1 MSLTAIPNVT
11 SGGVAVPLGR
21 NMFFMRGKKHKD
33 GGIVIGDKRKGIEV
47 EDGEVVKLDQ
57 HNTKVFSSMPLLNGN
72 SPASLVLNG
81 ANPQQVF
88 RAQERFKD
96 NVGLKDDGTNK
107 YKDGGED
114 EGYGWVDA
122 AKDAAGFVPVLG
134 TLVDAYDFYKDPS
147 WENAGWLAA
156 SALSDLVGARA
167 AVKGA
172 RAAVK
177 GVRMLGRGARAGA
190 VALGSV
196 PRLAVDAVRA
206 TRPKQSI
213 RIAAR
218 AARNLN
224 GPALAFETSFN
235 NNFVRNTLARG
246 LAPQLANSGG
256 LLRTGANLVGGGILT
271 MMDPFGT
278 AMQLFQT
285 GRDVQK
291 ANSNENANNNGRK
304 KYAAGGKGHISNRGV
319 NLIGTFEGFMPRIYK
334 DSGGVETI
342 GYGETDKDFIN
353 KYRGRQIS
361 RAEATQQLRNRTQWF
376 YDQVANKTV
385 GWDKL
390 NQDQRDVLTSYAYNI
405 GVGGY
410 QRHKKLLAAIAA
422 GDYNLAAKNINAGM
436 NDARNPGLRKRRL
449 KEQFIFTHGYG
460 NDLFNSYD
468 RIHTNGDTKGFVK
481 PVVVAPTATNLNEGF
496 MTNVVPKPDPMLK
509 DFEDLERLRY
519 MGGALPQFK
528 AGGKVADRTNLF
540 KKNPYAESRIDNT
553 AVARQQVVRNNG
565 RFNVVDVTRRS
576 YHGNVSSASHKTALS
591 VTKKAITAI
600 NDFSPTGIIFPKN
613 TYTNPLSYKDMGNA
627 VIVYENPNQKGHA
640 TAYKEEYVPYDGNA
654 KNRGDKV
661 IYKKGKAYTTRYVR
675 QNWAVNN
682 LMDYDS
688 TKSFRTK
695 KDLLNYVDNNYK
707 SKVRNKE
714 VVTFVDKDGVHSY
727 RKPDAGTL
735 VDMATLGRAKMGRSL
750 AKTVARSSAR
760 SVIRN
765 TTIKQDVAN
774 VASKAS
780 NMLSRGI
787 SNAKSAFSDFW
798 HKAANTVSRAVR
810 GKDMYAPARNAGAAG
825 NGWGRL
831 RPNTGGVAARRQA
844 YRAAQQS
851 AQSQAR
857 QAAAHAT
864 RTGNRFIPQSG
875 VHTAAQETRRAAVNA
890 SNFTPNIPNVPSRVS
905 SSRLNGFLSEKPVVG
920 NENSLKGA
928 ATRLNLERYAAREAE
943 GRAIVEARNA
953 AAREAAERAARIE
966 STAVSRRAG
975 FSNTAHRAGVRAKV
989 AARRAEDFVKNA
1001 LKYPGKL
1008 YDDWIGNRVESK
1020 AAKRATNYFIDAA
1033 KQANKKGLPQ
1043 PAKPTR
1049 EVVESYIQKYNKK
1062 FGTNVSAE
1070 NVFNRIEKPVE
1081 TAYANIANPKGIL
1094 GRTKDAYINSWKK
1107 HPIWTGLGH
1116 LVGAGSFLYGV
1127 LNGNSNPDTTPHDAV
1142 LVKPSTANG
1151 PAVVNTPPNNQQV
1164 APTDSTQTPNVTI
1177 QAPEDTP
1184 QNNNVPNVVVENPN
1198 TQDNNTGSNTVG
1210 NSNSSETVA
1219 PTNTNTGNNKTTNTT
1234 PNTSTANTATAN
1246 TGSNNTTPSNKQDN
1260 TNTNNNTNT
1269 KPVNNTQ
1276 HSGNTAPTNNA
1287 NANTNTNV
1295 KPTAAQNSNT
1305 NHTVAIQ
1312 QQPTNVPYVNNTN
1325 TNNTKP
1331 NNATTSTNNDK
1342 FNNTNTTP
1350 NANTKPNNN
1359 TNSTLH
1365 PEVNNGK
1372 PIYEVK
1378 SNKPQLNTDTSGD
1391 KANPKFID
1399 RLFPNADNKQNAND
1413 ANSNTHMPTT
1423 QGTNKGIVVG
1433 LDGKVKLVNA
1443 SPDSPYVP
1451 INTITTPIAQ
1461 RKGKYVNGNP
1471 VFNEDKS
1478 GNYTFYKDKKGNLI
1492 PSKKFK
1498 FTDSEYVPNLN
1509 YYNQDHRNELGAASI
1524 AADINMQDYL
1534 KNHQVR
1540 DLDGKVIDA
1549 NYKPNP
1555 IALNPSKKSLWQ
1567 RYKELDDGTKSDI
1580 VSIGSNVITGLS
1592 GYLNN
1597 RHMLNSLKEPA
1608 APVLNQA
1615 AKLKTTVNINPQLDT
1630 VDRGVQSA
1638 VRDSNENTASSNVA
1652 ASRNM
1657 AAALYGVASKN
1668 QLYGNKENAETE
1680 LINKDKL
1687 NQQEVARGNVEAYN
1701 NYTNNVINFRNN
1713 VADKRA
1719 ENFNGLLNTINSA
1732 VQDGITKR
1740 EQRTNFRNSVKAS
1753 LVSNPDSALLM
1764 ANAFPKL
1771 LPTDFMNELQK
1782 RQAEIEENRKKLL
1795 AAQVGTLNAQ
1805 QDAYKRFR
1813 PVTQ

>member
-11 SGGVAVPLGR
+11 SGGMAIPLGR

-122 AKDAAGFVPVLG
+122 AKDVAGFLPFVG
-134 TLVDAYDFYKDPS
+134 TAVDAYDFYKDPS

-177 GVRMLGRGARAGA
+177 GARMLGRGARAGA

-196 PRLAVDAVRA
+196 PRLVVDGVRA

-246 LAPQLANSGG
+246 LAPQVANSGG
-256 LLRTGANLVGGGILT
+256 LLRTGANLVGSGILT

-278 AMQLFQT
+278 AMQLLQT
-285 GRDVQK
+285 GRDMQK
-291 ANSNENANNNGRK
+291 ANSNENTNNNGRK

-342 GYGETDKDFIN
+342 GYGETDRDFIN
-353 KYRGRQIS
+353 RYRGRQIS
-361 RAEATQQLRNRTQWF
+361 RAEATQQLRNRAQWF

-410 QRHKKLLAAIAA
+410 QRHKRLLAAIAA

-449 KEQFIFTHGYG
+449 KEQFIFTNGYG
-460 NDLFNSYD
+460 GDLFNSYNK
-468 RIHTNGDTKGFVK
+468 IYTNGDTKGFVK
-481 PVVVAPTATNLNEGF
+481 PTPVVPTANNLNEGF
-496 MTNVVPKPDPMLK
+496 MTNIVPKPDPMLK

-519 MGGALPQFK
+519 MGSRLPQFK
-528 AGGKVADRTNLF
+528 AGGKV
-540 KKNPYAESRIDNT
+540 KNDSFDVDKYFEE
-553 AVARQQVVRNNG
+553 ARRKNDDSKTTQVVLNPLIKG
-565 RFNVVDVTRRS
+565 QYDVRRKV
-576 YHGNVSSASHKTALS
+576 NT
-591 VTKKAITAI
+591 
-600 NDFSPTGIIFPKN
+600 
-613 TYTNPLSYKDMGNA
+613 TYTVMDGDYMKHYIVPAGKTFREVLLANRKRMDDEAKAKRDAEQRAYDKKSWLSKTGHNIATGVESVANFLLPESDNSSINITKQGTIVTHQGNAAYDPIAEVVVGNKIAGPVFKYAGKLAGKALKPVIGRAAKSVGNA
-627 VIVYENPNQKGHA
+627 VSRRVSNLVKRIPKPLSEPNSILNRAK
-640 TAYKEEYVPYDGNA
+640 TAA
-654 KNRGDKV
+654 KNV
-661 IYKKGKAYTTRYVR
+661 ATRVS
-675 QNWAVNN
+675 NAVE
-682 LMDYDS
+682 
-688 TKSFRTK
+688 
-695 KDLLNYVDNNYK
+695 
-707 SKVRNKE
+707 NK
-714 VVTFVDKDGVHSY
+714 F
-727 RKPDAGTL
+727 
-735 VDMATLGRAKMGRSL
+735 
-750 AKTVARSSAR
+750 SS
-760 SVIRN
+760 
-765 TTIKQDVAN
+765 
-774 VASKAS
+774 
-780 NMLSRGI
+780 
-787 SNAKSAFSDFW
+787 AKSALSDFW
-798 HKAANTVSRAVR
+798 HNTVNTVSRFVN
-810 GKDMYAPARNAGAAG
+810 GKDMHSPTRNAGAAG
-825 NGWGRL
+825 NDWGRFRP
-831 RPNTGGVAARRQA
+831 RPNPRVVDTRQA
-844 YRAAQQS
+844 TQQVARQS
-851 AQSQAR
+851 AQPQAR
-857 QAAAHAT
+857 QAAIPSTPTTSNVASLRSRALYAEN
-864 RTGNRFIPQSG
+864 RANGLARQDFINRFSSGYSKAIQRSNGVITRSSTIPTEA
-875 VHTAAQETRRAAVNA
+875 HITRSVNA
-890 SNFTPNIPNVPSRVS
+890 YNKLHGTNITPKSVINKI
-905 SSRLNGFLSEKPVVG
+905 
-920 NENSLKGA
+920 
-928 ATRLNLERYAAREAE
+928 
-943 GRAIVEARNA
+943 
-953 AAREAAERAARIE
+953 
-966 STAVSRRAG
+966 
-975 FSNTAHRAGVRAKV
+975 RAKV
-989 AARRAEDFVKNA
+989 ARELEATSQTPKSLAERVAERR
-1001 LKYPGKL
+1001 
-1008 YDDWIGNRVESK
+1008 
-1020 AAKRATNYFIDAA
+1020 AAKRA
-1033 KQANKKGLPQ
+1033 AN
-1043 PAKPTR
+1043 
-1049 EVVESYIQKYNKK
+1049 V
-1062 FGTNVSAE
+1062 GTNTTDIPTSE
-1070 NVFNRIEKPVE
+1070 TPVP
-1081 TAYANIANPKGIL
+1081 ANPASTTSAASTHAASAAPVTNTNGVLSRGVSWVGNKL
-1094 GRTKDAYINSWKK
+1094 SNAKNAYVNSWKK

-1116 LVGAGSFLYGV
+1116 LVSGGSFLYEV
-1127 LNGNSNPDTTPHDAV
+1127 FNNNSNPDTTPHDAV
-1142 LVKPSTANG
+1142 LVKPSTNSG
-1151 PAVVNTPPNNQQV
+1151 PAVINTPPNQEAV
-1164 APTDSTQTPNVTI
+1164 PADSTQTPNVTI

-1198 TQDNNTGSNTVG
+1198 NQNNNTRGNTT
-1210 NSNSSETVA
+1210 NNNNSSETVTPA
-1219 PTNTNTGNNKTTNTT
+1219 NTNTGNNNSGTSTT
-1234 PNTSTANTATAN
+1234 PNIATVN
-1246 TGSNNTTPSNKQDN
+1246 TGSNTTPTNKQNN
-1260 TNTNNNTNT
+1260 TNTNNNTNNTNT
-1269 KPVNNTQ
+1269 KPVNNAQ
-1276 HSGNTAPTNNA
+1276 HSNNTVPTNNA
-1287 NANTNTNV
+1287 T
-1295 KPTAAQNSNT
+1295 
-1305 NHTVAIQ
+1305 
-1312 QQPTNVPYVNNTN
+1312 PTNNNT
-1325 TNNTKP
+1325 T
-1331 NNATTSTNNDK
+1331 
-1342 FNNTNTTP
+1342 NNTNTTA
-1350 NANTKPNNN
+1350 NINTKPVVTQKPNVNNQSVTPQQSVNTPSVNNVSPNTNTTSTPTNNSKPNN
-1359 TNSTLH
+1359 TTNTTVH

-1378 SNKPQLNTDTSGD
+1378 SNKPQLNTDNSGD
-1391 KANPKFID
+1391 KVNPKFIN
-1399 RLFPNADNKQNAND
+1399 RLFPNVDNKQNAND

-1423 QGTNKGIVVG
+1423 QGTNKGIAVG
-1433 LDGKVKLVNA
+1433 LDGKVRLINTN
-1443 SPDSPYVP
+1443 SDSPYVP
-1451 INTITTPIAQ
+1451 INTTTTPIAQ

-1498 FTDSEYVPNLN
+1498 FVDSEYVPNPN
-1509 YYNQDHRNELGAASI
+1509 YYSQENRNELGAASI
-1524 AADINMQDYL
+1524 ANDINMQEQM
-1534 KNHQVR
+1534 KNAKYR

-1549 NYKPNP
+1549 NYKPTP
-1555 IALNPSKKSLWQ
+1555 VPLNPSKKSLWQ
-1567 RYKELDDGTKSDI
+1567 KFKELDDGTKSDI
-1580 VSIGSNVITGLS
+1580 VGIGSNVISGVS

-1597 RHMLNSLKEPA
+1597 LHMLNSLKAPA

-1615 AKLKTTVNINPQLDT
+1615 TKLKTTVNINPQLDT

-1657 AAALYGVASKN
+1657 AASLYGVASKN

-1687 NQQEVARGNVEAYN
+1687 NQQEVARANAESYN
-1701 NYTNNVINFRNN
+1701 NYTNNVINFRNT

-1719 ENFNGLLNTINSA
+1719 ENFNGLLNTLNSG

-1771 LPTDFMNELQK
+1771 LPNDFMNELQK
-1782 RQAEIEENRKKLL
+1782 RQLEIEENRKKAL
-1795 AAQVGTLNAQ
+1795 AAQLEMLKAQ
-1805 QDAYKRFR
+1805 QGAYDRFR

>member
-11 SGGVAVPLGR
+11 SGGMAIPLGR

-122 AKDAAGFVPVLG
+122 AKDVAGFLPFVG
-134 TLVDAYDFYKDPS
+134 TAVDAYDFYKDPS

-177 GVRMLGRGARAGA
+177 GARMLGRGARVGA
-190 VALGSV
+190 VALGSA

-206 TRPKQSI
+206 THPSRSL
-213 RIAAR
+213 RVAAR
-218 AARNLN
+218 AVMERNV
-224 GPALAFETSFN
+224 PALAFETSFN
-235 NNFVRNTLARG
+235 NNLVRNTLARG
-246 LAPQLANSGG
+246 LAPQVANSRG
-256 LLRTGANLVGGGILT
+256 LLRTGANLVGSGILT

-278 AMQLFQT
+278 AMQLLQT
-285 GRDVQK
+285 GRDMQK
-291 ANSNENANNNGRK
+291 ANSNKNTNNNGRK
-304 KYAAGGKGHISNRGV
+304 KYAAGGRGHISNRGV
-319 NLIGTFEGFMPRIYK
+319 NLIGIFEGFMPRIYK

-342 GYGETDKDFIN
+342 GYGETDRDFIN
-353 KYRGRQIS
+353 RYRGRQIS
-361 RAEATQQLRNRTQWF
+361 RAEATQQLRNRAQWF

-449 KEQFIFTHGYG
+449 KEQFIFTNGYG
-460 NDLFNSYD
+460 DDLFNSYNK
-468 RIHTNGDTKGFVK
+468 IHTNGDTKGFVK

-519 MGGALPQFK
+519 MGSRLPQFK
-528 AGGKVADRTNLF
+528 AGGKIKHENKMLLPGNLGGNQYDVRYKDRDITYTTF
-540 KKNPYAESRIDNT
+540 AGDI
-553 AVARQQVVRNNG
+553 
-565 RFNVVDVTRRS
+565 RRS
-576 YHGNVSSASHKTALS
+576 YTVPAGKTLREVLLADRKRMDNEAKAKRDAEQRAYDKKSWWGKTGHNIAKGAESVGNFLLPESDNTRINITKQGTIVGHQGNAAYDPMAEAVVGGKIAGPVFKYAGKFAGKALKPVGRYVAKATPVIGRAAKS
-591 VTKKAITAI
+591 V
-600 NDFSPTGIIFPKN
+600 
-613 TYTNPLSYKDMGNA
+613 GNA
-627 VIVYENPNQKGHA
+627 VSRRVSNLVKRIPKPLSEPNNLLNRTK
-640 TAYKEEYVPYDGNA
+640 TAA
-654 KNRGDKV
+654 KNV
-661 IYKKGKAYTTRYVR
+661 ATRVS
-675 QNWAVNN
+675 NAVE
-682 LMDYDS
+682 
-688 TKSFRTK
+688 
-695 KDLLNYVDNNYK
+695 
-707 SKVRNKE
+707 NK
-714 VVTFVDKDGVHSY
+714 
-727 RKPDAGTL
+727 L
-735 VDMATLGRAKMGRSL
+735 
-750 AKTVARSSAR
+750 SS
-760 SVIRN
+760 
-765 TTIKQDVAN
+765 
-774 VASKAS
+774 
-780 NMLSRGI
+780 
-787 SNAKSAFSDFW
+787 AKSAVSDFW
-798 HKAANTVSRAVR
+798 HNTANKVSNFFT
-810 GKDMYAPARNAGAAG
+810 GKDRYAPTRNAGAAG
-825 NGWGRL
+825 NGFARVKP
-831 RPNTGGVAARRQA
+831 RPKPNPPVAARQA
-844 YRAAQQS
+844 TQRVAQQS

-857 QAAAHAT
+857 RAAAHVT
-864 RTGNRFIPQSG
+864 RNGNHFIPQSG
-875 VHTAAQETRRAAVNA
+875 VHTAAQETRRVAANA
-890 SNFTPNIPNVPSRVS
+890 SNFTPNIPTVPSRVS
-905 SSRLNGFLSEKPVVG
+905 GSRLNGFLSEKPVVG

-928 ATRLNLERYAAREAE
+928 ATRLNLERYAATEAK

-953 AAREAAERAARIE
+953 AAREAAREAAERAARIE
-966 STAVSRRAG
+966 NAAVSRRTG
-975 FSNTAHRAGVRAKV
+975 FSNTVHRAGVRAEV
-989 AARRAEDFVKNA
+989 AARRVGNFAKNV
-1001 LKYPGKL
+1001 LKSPGKL
-1008 YDDWIGNRVESK
+1008 YDDWVGRRVESK
-1020 AAKRATNYFIDAA
+1020 AAKRATNYFVDAA

-1049 EVVESYIQKYNKK
+1049 EVVESYVQKYNKK

-1070 NVFNRIEKPVE
+1070 NVFNRIEKPVGR
-1081 TAYANIANPKGIL
+1081 AYDYIANPTVKGWAKNVWGNHKGKIL
-1094 GRTKDAYINSWKK
+1094 TGGAALAY
-1107 HPIWTGLGH
+1107 LG
-1116 LVGAGSFLYGV
+1116 YNV
-1127 LNGNSNPDTTPHDAV
+1127 LANNSNPDTTPHDAV
-1142 LVKPSTANG
+1142 LVKPSTNNG
-1151 PAVVNTPPNNQQV
+1151 PAVINTPPNNQEV
-1164 APTDSTQTPNVTI
+1164 APSDSTQTPNVTI

-1198 TQDNNTGSNTVG
+1198 TQNNTEGNTVG
-1210 NSNSSETVA
+1210 NSNSSETA
-1219 PTNTNTGNNKTTNTT
+1219 TPTNTNTGNNKAATNTT
-1234 PNTSTANTATAN
+1234 PNTATAN
-1246 TGSNNTTPSNKQDN
+1246 TGSNNNTTPANKQ
-1260 TNTNNNTNT
+1260 TNTNT

-1276 HSGNTAPTNNA
+1276 YSSNTASTNNTTPTNN
-1287 NANTNTNV
+1287 
-1295 KPTAAQNSNT
+1295 
-1305 NHTVAIQ
+1305 
-1312 QQPTNVPYVNNTN
+1312 
-1325 TNNTKP
+1325 
-1331 NNATTSTNNDK
+1331 NAT
-1342 FNNTNTTP
+1342 NNTNTTA
-1350 NANTKPNNN
+1350 NTNTKPVITQKPNVNNQSVIPQQSVNTPSVNNVSPNTNTTNTPTNNSKPNN
-1359 TNSTLH
+1359 TTNTTVH

-1378 SNKPQLNTDTSGD
+1378 SNKPQLNTDNSGD

-1423 QGTNKGIVVG
+1423 QGTNKGIAVG
-1433 LDGKVKLVNA
+1433 LDGKVKLINTN
-1443 SPDSPYVP
+1443 SDSPYVP
-1451 INTITTPIAQ
+1451 INTTTTPIAQ

-1498 FTDSEYVPNLN
+1498 FVDSEYVLNPN
-1509 YYNQDHRNELGAASI
+1509 YYSQENRNELGAASI
-1524 AADINMQDYL
+1524 ANDINMQEQM
-1534 KNHQVR
+1534 KNAKYR

-1549 NYKPNP
+1549 NYKPTP
-1555 IALNPSKKSLWQ
+1555 VPLNPSKKSLWQ
-1567 RYKELDDGTKSDI
+1567 KFKELDDGTKSDI
-1580 VSIGSNVITGLS
+1580 VGIGSNVISGIS

-1597 RHMLNSLKEPA
+1597 LHMLNSLKAPV

-1630 VDRGVQSA
+1630 IDRGVQSA

-1657 AAALYGVASKN
+1657 AASLYGVASKN

-1687 NQQEVARGNVEAYN
+1687 NQQEVARANVEAYN
-1701 NYTNNVINFRNN
+1701 NYTNNVINFRNT

-1719 ENFNGLLNTINSA
+1719 ENFNGLLNTLNSG
-1732 VQDGITKR
+1732 VQDAITKR

-1782 RQAEIEENRKKLL
+1782 RQREIEENRKKAL
-1795 AAQVGTLNAQ
+1795 AAQVKMLEAQ
-1805 QDAYKRFR
+1805 QGAYDRFR

>member
-11 SGGVAVPLGR
+11 SGGVAVPLGG

-57 HNTKVFSSMPLLNGN
+57 HNIKVFSSMPLLNGN

-81 ANPQQVF
+81 TNPQQVF
-88 RAQERFKD
+88 QAQEKFKD

-122 AKDAAGFVPVLG
+122 AKDVAGFIPFVG
-134 TLVDAYDFYKDPS
+134 TAVDAYDFVKDPS

-177 GVRMLGRGARAGA
+177 GARMLSRGARAGA

-246 LAPQLANSGG
+246 LAPQLANSGS
-256 LLRTGANLVGGGILT
+256 LLRTGANLVGNGILT
-271 MMDPFGT
+271 IMNPFDT
-278 AMQLFQT
+278 AVQLLQT

-291 ANSNENANNNGRK
+291 ANSQNNSTTTKQPK

-342 GYGETDKDFIN
+342 GYGETDRDFVN

-361 RAEATQQLRNRTQWF
+361 RAEATQQLRNRAQWF

-449 KEQFIFTHGYG
+449 KEQFIFTNGYG
-460 NDLFNSYD
+460 GDLFNSYNK
-468 RIHTNGDTKGFVK
+468 IHTNGDTKGFIK
-481 PVVVAPTATNLNEGF
+481 PTPVVPTANNLNEGF

-528 AGGKVADRTNLF
+528 AGGKIKHEDKMLLPGNLGGNQYDVRYKDRDITYTTF
-540 KKNPYAESRIDNT
+540 AGDI
-553 AVARQQVVRNNG
+553 
-565 RFNVVDVTRRS
+565 RRS
-576 YHGNVSSASHKTALS
+576 YNVPAGKTLREVLLADRKRMDDEAKAKRDAEQRAYDKKSWWGKTGHNIAKGAESVGNFLLPESDNTRINITKQGTIVGHRGNAAYDPIAEAVVGGKIAGPVFKYAGKLAGKTLKPVGRYVAKATPVIGRAAKS
-591 VTKKAITAI
+591 V
-600 NDFSPTGIIFPKN
+600 
-613 TYTNPLSYKDMGNA
+613 GNA
-627 VIVYENPNQKGHA
+627 VSRRVSNLVKRIPKPLSEPNSLLNRAK
-640 TAYKEEYVPYDGNA
+640 TAA
-654 KNRGDKV
+654 KNV
-661 IYKKGKAYTTRYVR
+661 ATRVS
-675 QNWAVNN
+675 NAVENK
-682 LMDYDS
+682 LSS
-688 TKSFRTK
+688 TKSA
-695 KDLLNYVDNNYK
+695 L
-707 SKVRNKE
+707 
-714 VVTFVDKDGVHSY
+714 
-727 RKPDAGTL
+727 
-735 VDMATLGRAKMGRSL
+735 
-750 AKTVARSSAR
+750 
-760 SVIRN
+760 
-765 TTIKQDVAN
+765 
-774 VASKAS
+774 
-780 NMLSRGI
+780 
-787 SNAKSAFSDFW
+787 SDFW
-798 HKAANTVSRAVR
+798 HKAANTVSRTFR
-810 GKDMYAPARNAGAAG
+810 GKDMYSPGKSVGAAG

-831 RPNTGGVAARRQA
+831 RANTANPGTVAARRQA

-857 QAAAHAT
+857 QAATHAT
-864 RTGNRFIPQSG
+864 RNGNRFIPQSG
-875 VHTAAQETRRAAVNA
+875 VHTAAQETRRVAANA

-905 SSRLNGFLSEKPVVG
+905 GSRLNEFLFDKPVVG
-920 NENSLKGA
+920 NEASLKGA
-928 ATRLNLERYAAREAE
+928 ATRLNLERYAATEAK

-953 AAREAAERAARIE
+953 AAREAAERAARVE
-966 STAVSRRAG
+966 NAAVSRRAG
-975 FSNTAHRAGVRAKV
+975 FSNTIHRAGVRAEV
-989 AARRAEDFVKNA
+989 AARRVGNFAKNV
-1001 LKYPGKL
+1001 LKSPGKL
-1008 YDDWIGNRVESK
+1008 YDDWVGRRVENK
-1020 AAKRATNYFIDAA
+1020 AAKRATNYFVDAA

-1070 NVFNRIEKPVE
+1070 NVFNRIEKPVGR
-1081 TAYANIANPKGIL
+1081 TYDYIANPTVKGWAKNVWGNHKGKIL
-1094 GRTKDAYINSWKK
+1094 T
-1107 HPIWTGLGH
+1107 
-1116 LVGAGSFLYGV
+1116 GAGALGLLAYNV
-1127 LNGNSNPDTTPHDAV
+1127 VANNSNPDTTPHDAV
-1142 LVKPSTANG
+1142 LVKPSTNNG
-1151 PAVVNTPPNNQQV
+1151 LAVINTTPNQEAV
-1164 APTDSTQTPNVTI
+1164 SADSTQTPNVTI

-1184 QNNNVPNVVVENPN
+1184 QNNNVPNINIEDPN
-1198 TQDNNTGSNTVG
+1198 TQNNNTGGNTAT
-1210 NSNSSETVA
+1210 NNNSSETVT
-1219 PTNTNTGNNKTTNTT
+1219 PTNTNTGNNNSGTSAT
-1234 PNTSTANTATAN
+1234 PA
-1246 TGSNNTTPSNKQDN
+1246 NKQ
-1260 TNTNNNTNT
+1260 TNTNT

-1276 HSGNTAPTNNA
+1276 HSSNTASTNNTTPTNN
-1287 NANTNTNV
+1287 NATNNTNVATNTNT
-1295 KPTAAQNSNT
+1295 KPTVTQKPNVNNQSVT
-1305 NHTVAIQ
+1305 PQ
-1312 QQPTNVPYVNNTN
+1312 QHVNAPSVNNVSPNTN
-1325 TNNTKP
+1325 TA
-1331 NNATTSTNNDK
+1331 NAQTNNS
-1342 FNNTNTTP
+1342 
-1350 NANTKPNNN
+1350 KPNNN
-1359 TNSTLH
+1359 TNTATQH
-1365 PEVNNGK
+1365 EVNDGK

-1378 SNKPQLNTDTSGD
+1378 SNKPQLNTDNSGD
-1391 KANPKFID
+1391 KSNPKFID
-1399 RLFPNADNKQNAND
+1399 KLFPNADNKQNAND
-1413 ANSNTHMPTT
+1413 TNSNTHMPTT
-1423 QGTNKGIVVG
+1423 QGTNKGIAVG
-1433 LDGKVKLVNA
+1433 LDGKVRLINTN
-1443 SPDSPYVP
+1443 SDSPYVP
-1451 INTITTPIAQ
+1451 INTTTTPIAQ

-1509 YYNQDHRNELGAASI
+1509 YYNQNHRNEIGAASI
-1524 AADINMQDYL
+1524 AADINMQEQM
-1534 KNHQVR
+1534 KNAKYR
-1540 DLDGKVIDA
+1540 DLDGKTIDA
-1549 NYKPNP
+1549 NYKPTP
-1555 IALNPSKKSLWQ
+1555 VPLNPSKKSLWQ
-1567 RYKELDDGTKSDI
+1567 KFKELDDGTKSDI
-1580 VSIGSNVITGLS
+1580 VGIGSNVVSGVS

-1597 RHMLNSLKEPA
+1597 LHMLNSLKAPA

-1615 AKLKTTVNINPQLDT
+1615 AKLKTTVDINPQLDT
-1630 VDRGVQSA
+1630 IDRGVQSA

-1657 AAALYGVASKN
+1657 AASLYGVASKN

-1687 NQQEVARGNVEAYN
+1687 NQQEVARANAEAYN
-1701 NYTNNVINFRNN
+1701 NYTNNVINFRNT

-1719 ENFNGLLNTINSA
+1719 ENFNGLLNTLNSG
-1732 VQDGITKR
+1732 VQDAITKR

-1782 RQAEIEENRKKLL
+1782 RQLEIEENRKKAL
-1795 AAQVGTLNAQ
+1795 AAQVEMLKAQ
-1805 QDAYKRFR
+1805 QGAYERFR

>member
-11 SGGVAVPLGR
+11 SGGMAIPLGR

-57 HNTKVFSSMPLLNGN
+57 HNTKVFSSMPLLNSN

-88 RAQERFKD
+88 KAQERFKD

-122 AKDAAGFVPVLG
+122 AKDVAGFLPFVG
-134 TLVDAYDFYKDPS
+134 TAVDAYDFYKDPS

-172 RAAVK
+172 KAALK
-177 GVRMLGRGARAGA
+177 GARMLGRGARVGA
-190 VALGSV
+190 IALGSA

-256 LLRTGANLVGGGILT
+256 LLRTGANLVGSGILT

-278 AMQLFQT
+278 AVQLLQT

-342 GYGETDKDFIN
+342 GYGETDRDFIN

-361 RAEATQQLRNRTQWF
+361 RAEATQQLRNRAQWF

-410 QRHKKLLAAIAA
+410 QRHKRLLAAIAA

-436 NDARNPGLRKRRL
+436 NDPRNPGLRKRRL
-449 KEQFIFTHGYG
+449 KEQFIFTNGYG
-460 NDLFNSYD
+460 DDLFNSYNK
-468 RIHTNGDTKGFVK
+468 IHVNGDTKGFVK
-481 PVVVAPTATNLNEGF
+481 PTPVAPAAVNLNEGF

-519 MGGALPQFK
+519 MGSRLPQFK
-528 AGGKVADRTNLF
+528 AGGKI
-540 KKNPYAESRIDNT
+540 KNYSFDVDKYFEEVRRKNDDSKTTHVVLNPLINGQYDVRRKVNT
-553 AVARQQVVRNNG
+553 TYTTFVG
-565 RFNVVDVTRRS
+565 DIRRS
-576 YHGNVSSASHKTALS
+576 YTVPAGKTLREVLLADRKRMDDEAKAKRDAEQRAYDKKSWWGKTGHNIATGAESVAKFLLPESDNTSMHITKQGTIVTHQGNAAYDPMAEAFIGGKIAGPVFKYAGKLAGKAVKPIGRYITKATPVIGRVAKS
-591 VTKKAITAI
+591 V
-600 NDFSPTGIIFPKN
+600 
-613 TYTNPLSYKDMGNA
+613 GNA
-627 VIVYENPNQKGHA
+627 VSRRVSNLVKRVPKPLSEPNSLLNRTKNA
-640 TAYKEEYVPYDGNA
+640 A
-654 KNRGDKV
+654 KNV
-661 IYKKGKAYTTRYVR
+661 ATRVS
-675 QNWAVNN
+675 NAVE
-682 LMDYDS
+682 
-688 TKSFRTK
+688 
-695 KDLLNYVDNNYK
+695 
-707 SKVRNKE
+707 NK
-714 VVTFVDKDGVHSY
+714 
-727 RKPDAGTL
+727 L
-735 VDMATLGRAKMGRSL
+735 
-750 AKTVARSSAR
+750 SS
-760 SVIRN
+760 
-765 TTIKQDVAN
+765 
-774 VASKAS
+774 
-780 NMLSRGI
+780 
-787 SNAKSAFSDFW
+787 AKSAFSDFW
-798 HKAANTVSRAVR
+798 HKASNTVSRTVR
-810 GKDMYAPARNAGAAG
+810 GKDMYSPGKSVGAAG
-825 NGWGRL
+825 NGWSRL
-831 RPNTGGVAARRQA
+831 RPRTNPRVVNARQA
-844 YRAAQQS
+844 TQQVARQS

-857 QAAAHAT
+857 QAAAH
-864 RTGNRFIPQSG
+864 
-875 VHTAAQETRRAAVNA
+875 NA
-890 SNFTPNIPNVPSRVS
+890 SNYFIPGSKRVATTS
-905 SSRLNGFLSEKPVVG
+905 SLMRNLTPVV
-920 NENSLKGA
+920 
-928 ATRLNLERYAAREAE
+928 TRRQTPARFSQFLTRAEQVIQDRARVRAEAE
-943 GRAIVEARNA
+943 AAAAARNA
-953 AAREAAERAARIE
+953 ARRTARTTAANVAESSTTNATTNATRSSVANAA
-966 STAVSRRAG
+966 T
-975 FSNTAHRAGVRAKV
+975 NTATNTAENAVANTATNATTNAAGNAASNAVASSENNGFVRRSMDYLRN
-989 AARRAEDFVKNA
+989 RRHT
-1001 LKYPGKL
+1001 
-1008 YDDWIGNRVESK
+1008 SK
-1020 AAKRATNYFIDAA
+1020 AAKQITKEFIDTANEA
-1033 KQANKKGLPQ
+1033 KKKGLTQ
-1043 PAKPTR
+1043 PAKPTLDS
-1049 EVVESYIQKYNKK
+1049 VKESVGRYNAAH
-1062 FGTNVSAE
+1062 GTNVNPERVLA
-1070 NVFNRIEKPVE
+1070 RIEKPVGQ
-1081 TAYANIANPKGIL
+1081 AYDYIANPTVKGWAKNVWRNHKGKIL
-1094 GRTKDAYINSWKK
+1094 TGGAALAY
-1107 HPIWTGLGH
+1107 LG
-1116 LVGAGSFLYGV
+1116 YNV
-1127 LNGNSNPDTTPHDAV
+1127 LANNSNPDTTPHDAV
-1142 LVKPSTANG
+1142 LVKPSTTNG
-1151 PAVVNTPPNNQQV
+1151 PAVINTPPNQEAV
-1164 APTDSTQTPNVTI
+1164 PSDSTQTPNVTI

-1198 TQDNNTGSNTVG
+1198 TQNNTGDNTAT
-1210 NSNSSETVA
+1210 NNNSSETVT
-1219 PTNTNTGNNKTTNTT
+1219 PTNTNTGNNNSGTSTT
-1234 PNTSTANTATAN
+1234 PA
-1246 TGSNNTTPSNKQDN
+1246 NKQA
-1260 TNTNNNTNT
+1260 NTNT

-1276 HSGNTAPTNNA
+1276 HSNNTVPTNN
-1287 NANTNTNV
+1287 TT
-1295 KPTAAQNSNT
+1295 
-1305 NHTVAIQ
+1305 
-1312 QQPTNVPYVNNTN
+1312 PTN
-1325 TNNTKP
+1325 
-1331 NNATTSTNNDK
+1331 NNAT
-1342 FNNTNTTP
+1342 NNTNTTA
-1350 NANTKPNNN
+1350 NTNTKPVVTQKPNVNNQSVTPQQSVNTPFVNNVSPNTNTANTQTNSSKPNN
-1359 TNSTLH
+1359 TTNTTVH

-1378 SNKPQLNTDTSGD
+1378 SNKPQLNTDNSGD
-1391 KANPKFID
+1391 KVNPKFID

-1413 ANSNTHMPTT
+1413 VNSNTHMPTT
-1423 QGTNKGIVVG
+1423 QGTNKGIAVG
-1433 LDGKVKLVNA
+1433 LDGKVRLINT
-1443 SPDSPYVP
+1443 SSDSPYVP
-1451 INTITTPIAQ
+1451 INTTTTPIAQ

-1498 FTDSEYVPNLN
+1498 FVDSEYVLNPN
-1509 YYNQDHRNELGAASI
+1509 YYSQENRNELGAASI
-1524 AADINMQDYL
+1524 ANDINMQEQM
-1534 KNHQVR
+1534 KNAKYR

-1549 NYKPNP
+1549 NYKPSP
-1555 IALNPSKKSLWQ
+1555 VPLNPSKKSLWQ
-1567 RYKELDDGTKSDI
+1567 KFKELDDGTKSDI
-1580 VSIGSNVITGLS
+1580 VGIGSNVISGVS

-1597 RHMLNSLKEPA
+1597 LHMLNSLKAPA

-1615 AKLKTTVNINPQLDT
+1615 AKLKTTININPQLDT

-1657 AAALYGVASKN
+1657 AASLYGVASKN

-1687 NQQEVARGNVEAYN
+1687 NQQEVARANAEAYN
-1701 NYTNNVINFRNN
+1701 NYTNNVINFRNT

-1719 ENFNGLLNTINSA
+1719 ENFNGLLNTLNSG
-1732 VQDGITKR
+1732 VQDAITKR

-1782 RQAEIEENRKKLL
+1782 RQREIEENRKKLL

-1805 QDAYKRFR
+1805 QDAYNRFR

>member
-11 SGGVAVPLGR
+11 SGGMAIPLGR

-122 AKDAAGFVPVLG
+122 AKDVAGFLPFVG
-134 TLVDAYDFYKDPS
+134 TAVDAYDFYKNPS

-177 GVRMLGRGARAGA
+177 GARMLGRGARVGA
-190 VALGSV
+190 VALGSA

-256 LLRTGANLVGGGILT
+256 LLRTGANLVGSGILT

-278 AMQLFQT
+278 VMQLLQT
-285 GRDVQK
+285 GRDMQK
-291 ANSNENANNNGRK
+291 ANSNENTNNNGRK
-304 KYAAGGKGHISNRGV
+304 KYAAGGRGHISNRGV

-342 GYGETDKDFIN
+342 GYGETDRDFIN

-361 RAEATQQLRNRTQWF
+361 RAEATQQLRNRAQWF

-449 KEQFIFTHGYG
+449 KEQFIFTNGYG
-460 NDLFNSYD
+460 GDLFNSYNK
-468 RIHTNGDTKGFVK
+468 IHTNGDTKGFVK
-481 PVVVAPTATNLNEGF
+481 PTQVAPAAVNLNEGF
-496 MTNVVPKPDPMLK
+496 MTNIVPKPDPMLK

-553 AVARQQVVRNNG
+553 AVARQQIVRNNG
-565 RFNVVDVTRRS
+565 RFNVVDATRRS
-576 YHGNVSSASHKTALS
+576 YHGNVNGAAARDLQRTIR
-591 VTKKAITAI
+591 KKVLTFGYNILPGKRRT
-600 NDFSPTGIIFPKN
+600 D
-613 TYTNPLSYKDMGNA
+613 YDRPLSYVDKNSNE
-627 VIVYENPNQKGHA
+627 VEVYENLVYRTPNNKYHGGGKH
-640 TAYKEEYVPYDGNA
+640 TTYKKTYVPYDGNI
-654 KNRGDKV
+654 KNKGDDI
-661 IYKKGKAYTTRYVR
+661 IYKNGKAYTSRYVR
-675 QNWAVNN
+675 QTSFVNRF
-682 LMDYDS
+682 LDFDD

-695 KDLLNYVDNNYK
+695 KELHDYVNANYK
-707 SKVRNKE
+707 AAKANGTIK
-714 VVTFVDKDGVHSY
+714 TKIDKNGKKYDYMMNVDEAPMLSEFT
-727 RKPDAGTL
+727 PASS
-735 VDMATLGRAKMGRSL
+735 ASSL
-750 AKTVARSSAR
+750 VARGTA
-760 SVIRN
+760 
-765 TTIKQDVAN
+765 A
-774 VASKAS
+774 AAE
-780 NMLSRGI
+780 
-787 SNAKSAFSDFW
+787 NA
-798 HKAANTVSRAVR
+798 AVR
-810 GKDMYAPARNAGAAG
+810 GAA
-825 NGWGRL
+825 
-831 RPNTGGVAARRQA
+831 T
-844 YRAAQQS
+844 
-851 AQSQAR
+851 
-857 QAAAHAT
+857 AAA
-864 RTGNRFIPQSG
+864 
-875 VHTAAQETRRAAVNA
+875 E
-890 SNFTPNIPNVPSRVS
+890 
-905 SSRLNGFLSEKPVVG
+905 
-920 NENSLKGA
+920 GA
-928 ATRLNLERYAAREAE
+928 ATSATRGARASSSWFS
-943 GRAIVEARNA
+943 RATNR
-953 AAREAAERAARIE
+953 
-966 STAVSRRAG
+966 
-975 FSNTAHRAGVRAKV
+975 
-989 AARRAEDFVKNA
+989 VKNFA
-1001 LKYPGKL
+1001 KNAGKNLGKL
-1008 YDDWIGNRVESK
+1008 YDNYIGNKVETK
-1020 AAKRATNYFIDAA
+1020 AVKRATNYFVNGA
-1033 KQANKKGLPQ
+1033 KRANKKGIAQ
-1043 PAKPTR
+1043 FTKPTR
-1049 EVVESYIQKYNKK
+1049 EVVESYVQKYNKK
-1062 FGTNVSAE
+1062 FGTSVNAE
-1070 NVFNRIEKPVE
+1070 NVFNRIKKPVGR
-1081 TAYANIANPKGIL
+1081 AYDYIANPTVKGWAKNVWGNHKGKIL
-1094 GRTKDAYINSWKK
+1094 TGGAALAYFVYN
-1107 HPIWTGLGH
+1107 
-1116 LVGAGSFLYGV
+1116 V
-1127 LNGNSNPDTTPHDAV
+1127 LANNSNPDTTPHDAV
-1142 LVKPSTANG
+1142 LVKPSTNNG
-1151 PAVVNTPPNNQQV
+1151 PAVINTPPNNQEV
-1164 APTDSTQTPNVTI
+1164 TPSDSTQTPNVTI

-1198 TQDNNTGSNTVG
+1198 TQNNTEGNTVG
-1210 NSNSSETVA
+1210 NSNSSETVT
-1219 PTNTNTGNNKTTNTT
+1219 PTNTNTGNNKSGTSTT
-1234 PNTSTANTATAN
+1234 PNTATVN
-1246 TGSNNTTPSNKQDN
+1246 TGSNNNTTSANKQ
-1260 TNTNNNTNT
+1260 TNTNT

-1276 HSGNTAPTNNA
+1276 YSSNTASTNNTTPTNN
-1287 NANTNTNV
+1287 NAT
-1295 KPTAAQNSNT
+1295 
-1305 NHTVAIQ
+1305 
-1312 QQPTNVPYVNNTN
+1312 NNTN
-1325 TNNTKP
+1325 TTTNTNTKPVITQKPNINNQSVTTQQSVNTPSVNNVSPNINTANTPTNNSKP
-1331 NNATTSTNNDK
+1331 NNAT
-1342 FNNTNTTP
+1342 NTTV
-1350 NANTKPNNN
+1350 
-1359 TNSTLH
+1359 H

-1399 RLFPNADNKQNAND
+1399 KLFPNADNKQNDND
-1413 ANSNTHMPTT
+1413 TNSNTHMPTT
-1423 QGTNKGIVVG
+1423 QGTNKGIAVG
-1433 LDGKVKLVNA
+1433 LDGKVRLINTN
-1443 SPDSPYVP
+1443 SDSPYVP
-1451 INTITTPIAQ
+1451 INTTTTPIAQ

-1498 FTDSEYVPNLN
+1498 FVDSEYALNPN
-1509 YYNQDHRNELGAASI
+1509 YYSQENRNELGAASI
-1524 AADINMQDYL
+1524 ANDINMQEQM
-1534 KNHQVR
+1534 KNAKYR
-1540 DLDGKVIDA
+1540 DLDGKTIDA
-1549 NYKPNP
+1549 NYKPTP
-1555 IALNPSKKSLWQ
+1555 VPLNPSKKSLWQ
-1567 RYKELDDGTKSDI
+1567 KFKELDDGTKSDI
-1580 VSIGSNVITGLS
+1580 VGIGSNVISGVS

-1597 RHMLNSLKEPA
+1597 RHMLNSLQEPA

-1615 AKLKTTVNINPQLDT
+1615 AKLKTTVNINPQLDA

-1657 AAALYGVASKN
+1657 AAVLYGVASKN

-1687 NQQEVARGNVEAYN
+1687 NQQEVARANVEAYN
-1701 NYTNNVINFRNN
+1701 KHTNDVINFRNT

-1719 ENFNGLLNTINSA
+1719 ENFNGLLNTVNSA
-1732 VQDGITKR
+1732 VQDAITKR

-1771 LPTDFMNELQK
+1771 LPNDFMNELQK
-1782 RQAEIEENRKKLL
+1782 RQLEIEENRKKAL
-1795 AAQVGTLNAQ
+1795 AAQVEMLKAQ
-1805 QDAYKRFR
+1805 QGAYERFR

>member
-11 SGGVAVPLGR
+11 SGGMAIPLGR

-122 AKDAAGFVPVLG
+122 AKDVAGFLPFVG
-134 TLVDAYDFYKDPS
+134 TAVDAYDFYKDPS

-177 GVRMLGRGARAGA
+177 GARMLGRGARVGA
-190 VALGSV
+190 IALGSA
-196 PRLAVDAVRA
+196 PRLTVDAVRA

-256 LLRTGANLVGGGILT
+256 LLRTGANLVGSGILT

-278 AMQLFQT
+278 AMQLLQT
-285 GRDVQK
+285 GRDMQK
-291 ANSNENANNNGRK
+291 TNSNKNSNNNGRK
-304 KYAAGGKGHISNRGV
+304 KYAAGGRGHISNRGV

-342 GYGETDKDFIN
+342 GYGETDRDFIN
-353 KYRGRQIS
+353 RYRGRQIS
-361 RAEATQQLRNRTQWF
+361 RAEATQQLRNRAQWF

-410 QRHKKLLAAIAA
+410 QRHKRLLAAIAA

-436 NDARNPGLRKRRL
+436 NDPRNPGLRKRRL
-449 KEQFIFTHGYG
+449 KEQFIFTNGYG
-460 NDLFNSYD
+460 DDLFNSYNK
-468 RIHTNGDTKGFVK
+468 IHTNGDTKGFVK
-481 PVVVAPTATNLNEGF
+481 PTPVVPTANNLNEGF

-519 MGGALPQFK
+519 MGNRLPQFK
-528 AGGKVADRTNLF
+528 AGGKVKNNSFDVDKYFEEARRKNDNSKTAHVVLNNLNERQYDVRR
-540 KKNPYAESRIDNT
+540 KVNT
-553 AVARQQVVRNNG
+553 TYTTFVG
-565 RFNVVDVTRRS
+565 DIRRS
-576 YHGNVSSASHKTALS
+576 YTVPAGKTLREVLLADRKRMDDEVKAKRDAEQRAYDKKSWWGKTGHNIATGAESVAKFLLPESDNTSIHITKQGTIVGHQGNAAYDPISETVVGGKIAGPVFKYAGKLAGKALKPVSRYVAKATPVIGRAAKS
-591 VTKKAITAI
+591 VSNAVSRRVSNLVKRI
-600 NDFSPTGIIFPKN
+600 PK
-613 TYTNPLSYKDMGNA
+613 PLSEPNSLLNRTKNA
-627 VIVYENPNQKGHA
+627 
-640 TAYKEEYVPYDGNA
+640 A
-654 KNRGDKV
+654 KNV
-661 IYKKGKAYTTRYVR
+661 ATRVSD
-675 QNWAVNN
+675 AVE
-682 LMDYDS
+682 
-688 TKSFRTK
+688 
-695 KDLLNYVDNNYK
+695 
-707 SKVRNKE
+707 NK
-714 VVTFVDKDGVHSY
+714 
-727 RKPDAGTL
+727 L
-735 VDMATLGRAKMGRSL
+735 
-750 AKTVARSSAR
+750 SS
-760 SVIRN
+760 
-765 TTIKQDVAN
+765 
-774 VASKAS
+774 
-780 NMLSRGI
+780 
-787 SNAKSAFSDFW
+787 AKSAFSDFW
-798 HKAANTVSRAVR
+798 HKAANTVSRTFR
-810 GKDMYAPARNAGAAG
+810 GKDMYSPGKSVGAAG

-831 RPNTGGVAARRQA
+831 RANTANQGTVAARRQA

-864 RTGNRFIPQSG
+864 RNGNRFIPQSG
-875 VHTAAQETRRAAVNA
+875 ANNVTQVGRRVPANP
-890 SNFTPNIPNVPSRVS
+890 SNFTPNIPTVRSRVS
-905 SSRLNGFLSEKPVVG
+905 GERLNRFLSEKPAIPSTPSTPTPSTPTTSNVAPLRG
-920 NENSLKGA
+920 RALYAENRANGLVRQDFINRFSSRYSNAIRNYNSRMLRSSRPIPTEA
-928 ATRLNLERYAAREAE
+928 HITRSVNAYNKLHGTNITPESVMEKIRTKVARELDATSQTPKTL
-943 GRAIVEARNA
+943 
-953 AAREAAERAARIE
+953 AERAAE
-966 STAVSRRAG
+966 RR
-975 FSNTAHRAGVRAKV
+975 VMK
-989 AARRAEDFVKNA
+989 EEINA
-1001 LKYPGKL
+1001 Y
-1008 YDDWIGNRVESK
+1008 NR
-1020 AAKRATNYFIDAA
+1020 
-1033 KQANKKGLPQ
+1033 LH
-1043 PAKPTR
+1043 
-1049 EVVESYIQKYNKK
+1049 
-1062 FGTNVSAE
+1062 GTNTIDILTSETPVPSTPTTPSTPTAPTAPVTNTSGVLSKGVSWVGNKLSNAG
-1070 NVFNRIEKPVE
+1070 
-1081 TAYANIANPKGIL
+1081 KGYV
-1094 GRTKDAYINSWKK
+1094 GWWKN
-1107 HPIWTGLGH
+1107 HPLKTLSGH
-1116 LVGAGSFLYGV
+1116 VAGAAGLYG
-1127 LNGNSNPDTTPHDAV
+1127 LFAANSNPDTTPHDAV
-1142 LVKPSTANG
+1142 FVKPSTNNG
-1151 PAVVNTPPNNQQV
+1151 PAVVNTPPDNQQV

-1198 TQDNNTGSNTVG
+1198 TQNNNTGGNT
-1210 NSNSSETVA
+1210 T
-1219 PTNTNTGNNKTTNTT
+1219 TNTGNNNSSTSATPNTTTNT
-1234 PNTSTANTATAN
+1234 
-1246 TGSNNTTPSNKQDN
+1246 GSNNNNTTPSNKQSN
-1260 TNTNNNTNT
+1260 TNTNT
-1269 KPVNNTQ
+1269 KPVNNNNQ
-1276 HSGNTAPTNNA
+1276 HSNNTGATNNTTPTNN
-1287 NANTNTNV
+1287 
-1295 KPTAAQNSNT
+1295 
-1305 NHTVAIQ
+1305 
-1312 QQPTNVPYVNNTN
+1312 
-1325 TNNTKP
+1325 
-1331 NNATTSTNNDK
+1331 NAT
-1342 FNNTNTTP
+1342 NNTNTTANTNTKPIITQKPNVNNQSVTPQQSVNTPSVNNVSP
-1350 NANTKPNNN
+1350 NANTTSTPTNNSNPNNTTN
-1359 TNSTLH
+1359 TTVH

-1378 SNKPQLNTDTSGD
+1378 SNKPQLNTDNSGD

-1413 ANSNTHMPTT
+1413 TNSNTHMPTT
-1423 QGTNKGIVVG
+1423 QGTNKGIAVG
-1433 LDGKVKLVNA
+1433 LDGKIRLINTN
-1443 SPDSPYVP
+1443 SDSPYVP
-1451 INTITTPIAQ
+1451 INTTTTPIAQ

-1498 FTDSEYVPNLN
+1498 FTDSEYVLNPN
-1509 YYNQDHRNELGAASI
+1509 YYSQENRNELGAASI
-1524 AADINMQDYL
+1524 ANDINMQEQM
-1534 KNHQVR
+1534 KNAKYR

-1549 NYKPNP
+1549 NYKPTP
-1555 IALNPSKKSLWQ
+1555 VPLNPSKKSLWQ
-1567 RYKELDDGTKSDI
+1567 KFKELDDGTKSDI
-1580 VSIGSNVITGLS
+1580 VGIGSNVISGVS

-1597 RHMLNSLKEPA
+1597 LHMLNSLKAPA

-1630 VDRGVQSA
+1630 IDRGVQSA

-1687 NQQEVARGNVEAYN
+1687 NQQEVARANAEAYN
-1701 NYTNNVINFRNN
+1701 NYTNNVINFRNT

-1719 ENFNGLLNTINSA
+1719 ENFNGLLNTLNSG
-1732 VQDGITKR
+1732 VQDAITKR

-1782 RQAEIEENRKKLL
+1782 RQREIEENRKKLL

-1805 QDAYKRFR
+1805 QDAYNRFR

>member
-11 SGGVAVPLGR
+11 SGGMAIPLGR

-72 SPASLVLNG
+72 SPASLVFNG

-114 EGYGWVDA
+114 EGYGWIDA
-122 AKDAAGFVPVLG
+122 AKDVAGFIPFVG
-134 TLVDAYDFYKDPS
+134 TAVDAYDFVKDPS

-177 GVRMLGRGARAGA
+177 GARMLGRGARAGA

-235 NNFVRNTLARG
+235 NNFVRNSLARG
-246 LAPQLANSGG
+246 LAPQLANSGS
-256 LLRTGANLVGGGILT
+256 LLRTGANLVGNGILT
-271 MMDPFGT
+271 IMNPFDT
-278 AMQLFQT
+278 AVQLLQT

-291 ANSNENANNNGRK
+291 ANSNENKNTNRTK

-342 GYGETDKDFIN
+342 GYGETDRDFIN

-361 RAEATQQLRNRTQWF
+361 RAEATQQLRNRAQWF

-436 NDARNPGLRKRRL
+436 NDPRNPGLRKRRL
-449 KEQFIFTHGYG
+449 KEQFIFTNGYG
-460 NDLFNSYD
+460 GDLFNSYNK
-468 RIHTNGDTKGFVK
+468 IHTNGDTKGFVK
-481 PVVVAPTATNLNEGF
+481 PIPVAPAAVNLNEGF

-519 MGGALPQFK
+519 MGSRLPQFK
-528 AGGKVADRTNLF
+528 AGGKVKNDSFDVDKYFEEARRKNDDSKTTHVVLNPLIKGQYDVRRKVNTTYTVMNGDYMKHYTVPAGKTFREVLLADRKRMDDEAKAKRDAEQRAYD
-540 KKNPYAESRIDNT
+540 KKSWLGKTGHNIATGAESVAKFLLPESDNSSINIT
-553 AVARQQVVRNNG
+553 KQGTIVTHQGNAAYDPIAEAFVGGKIAGPVFKYAGKLAGKALKPVGRYVAKATPVIG
-565 RFNVVDVTRRS
+565 R
-576 YHGNVSSASHKTALS
+576 AAKS
-591 VTKKAITAI
+591 V
-600 NDFSPTGIIFPKN
+600 
-613 TYTNPLSYKDMGNA
+613 GNA
-627 VIVYENPNQKGHA
+627 VSRRVSNLVKRIPKPLSESNSLLNRAK
-640 TAYKEEYVPYDGNA
+640 TAA
-654 KNRGDKV
+654 KNV
-661 IYKKGKAYTTRYVR
+661 ATRVS
-675 QNWAVNN
+675 NTVE
-682 LMDYDS
+682 
-688 TKSFRTK
+688 
-695 KDLLNYVDNNYK
+695 
-707 SKVRNKE
+707 NK
-714 VVTFVDKDGVHSY
+714 
-727 RKPDAGTL
+727 L
-735 VDMATLGRAKMGRSL
+735 
-750 AKTVARSSAR
+750 SS
-760 SVIRN
+760 
-765 TTIKQDVAN
+765 
-774 VASKAS
+774 
-780 NMLSRGI
+780 
-787 SNAKSAFSDFW
+787 AKSALSDFW
-798 HKAANTVSRAVR
+798 HNAANKVSRFVN
-810 GKDMYAPARNAGAAG
+810 GKDMYGRYRSVGAAG
-825 NGWGRL
+825 NSNYTRL
-831 RPNTGGVAARRQA
+831 RPRTNPRVVDARQA
-844 YRAAQQS
+844 TQRVAQQS

-857 QAAAHAT
+857 QAATHAT
-864 RTGNRFIPQSG
+864 RNGNRFIPQSG
-875 VHTAAQETRRAAVNA
+875 VHTAAQETRRVAANA

-905 SSRLNGFLSEKPVVG
+905 GSRLNGFLSEKPVVG

-928 ATRLNLERYAAREAE
+928 ATRLNLERYAATEAK

-953 AAREAAERAARIE
+953 AAREAAKRAARVE
-966 STAVSRRAG
+966 NAAVSRRAG
-975 FSNTAHRAGVRAKV
+975 FSNTIHRAGVRAEV
-989 AARRAEDFVKNA
+989 AARRVGNFAKNV
-1001 LKYPGKL
+1001 LKSPGKL
-1008 YDDWIGNRVESK
+1008 YDDWVGRRVESK
-1020 AAKRATNYFIDAA
+1020 AAKRATNYFVDAA

-1070 NVFNRIEKPVE
+1070 NVFNRIEKPVGR
-1081 TAYANIANPKGIL
+1081 AYDYMANPTVKGWAKNVWGNHKGKIL
-1094 GRTKDAYINSWKK
+1094 TGGAALAY
-1107 HPIWTGLGH
+1107 LG
-1116 LVGAGSFLYGV
+1116 YNV
-1127 LNGNSNPDTTPHDAV
+1127 LANNSNPDTSSHDAV
-1142 LVKPSTANG
+1142 LVKPSTNNG
-1151 PAVVNTPPNNQQV
+1151 PAVVNTPPDNQQV

-1198 TQDNNTGSNTVG
+1198 TQNNTEGNTVG
-1210 NSNSSETVA
+1210 NSNSSETVT
-1219 PTNTNTGNNKTTNTT
+1219 PTNTNTGNNKAATNTT
-1234 PNTSTANTATAN
+1234 PNTATVN
-1246 TGSNNTTPSNKQDN
+1246 TGSNTTPTNKQNN
-1260 TNTNNNTNT
+1260 TNTNNNTNNTNT
-1269 KPVNNTQ
+1269 KPVNNAQ
-1276 HSGNTAPTNNA
+1276 HFNNTVPTNNA
-1287 NANTNTNV
+1287 T
-1295 KPTAAQNSNT
+1295 
-1305 NHTVAIQ
+1305 
-1312 QQPTNVPYVNNTN
+1312 PTNNNA

-1331 NNATTSTNNDK
+1331 IVTQKPNVNNQSVTPQQSVNTPSVNNVSP
-1342 FNNTNTTP
+1342 NTNT
-1350 NANTKPNNN
+1350 ANTQTNSSKPNNN
-1359 TNSTLH
+1359 TNTTVH

-1378 SNKPQLNTDTSGD
+1378 SNKPQLNTDNSGD

-1423 QGTNKGIVVG
+1423 QGTNKGIAVG
-1433 LDGKVKLVNA
+1433 LDGKVKLINTN
-1443 SPDSPYVP
+1443 SDSPYVP
-1451 INTITTPIAQ
+1451 INTTTTPIAQ

-1498 FTDSEYVPNLN
+1498 FTDSEYALNPN
-1509 YYNQDHRNELGAASI
+1509 YYSQGNRNELGAASI
-1524 AADINMQDYL
+1524 AADINMQEQM
-1534 KNHQVR
+1534 KNAKYR
-1540 DLDGKVIDA
+1540 DLDGKTIDA
-1549 NYKPNP
+1549 NYTPTP
-1555 IALNPSKKSLWQ
+1555 VPLNPSKKSLWQ
-1567 RYKELDDGTKSDI
+1567 KFKELDDGTKSDI
-1580 VSIGSNVITGLS
+1580 VGIGSNVISGVS

-1597 RHMLNSLKEPA
+1597 LHMLNSLKAPA

-1657 AAALYGVASKN
+1657 AASLYGVASKN

-1687 NQQEVARGNVEAYN
+1687 NQQEVARANAEAYN
-1701 NYTNNVINFRNN
+1701 NYTNNVINFRNT

-1719 ENFNGLLNTINSA
+1719 ENFNGLLNTLNSG
-1732 VQDGITKR
+1732 VQDAITKR

-1782 RQAEIEENRKKLL
+1782 RQREIEENRKKLL

-1805 QDAYKRFR
+1805 QDAYNRFR

>member
-11 SGGVAVPLGR
+11 SGGMAIPLGR

-122 AKDAAGFVPVLG
+122 AKDVAGFLPFVG
-134 TLVDAYDFYKDPS
+134 TAVDAYDFYKDPS

-177 GVRMLGRGARAGA
+177 GARMLGRGARVGA
-190 VALGSV
+190 VALGSA

-256 LLRTGANLVGGGILT
+256 LLRTGANLVGSGILT

-278 AMQLFQT
+278 AMQLLQT
-285 GRDVQK
+285 GRDMQK
-291 ANSNENANNNGRK
+291 ANSNENTNNNERK
-304 KYAAGGKGHISNRGV
+304 KYAAGGRGHISNRGV

-342 GYGETDKDFIN
+342 GYGETDRDFIN
-353 KYRGRQIS
+353 RYRGRQIS
-361 RAEATQQLRNRTQWF
+361 RAEATQQLRNRAQWF

-436 NDARNPGLRKRRL
+436 NDPRNPGLRKRRL
-449 KEQFIFTHGYG
+449 KEQFIFTNGYG
-460 NDLFNSYD
+460 GDLFNSYNK
-468 RIHTNGDTKGFVK
+468 IHTNGDTKGFVK
-481 PVVVAPTATNLNEGF
+481 PTPVAPAAVNLNEGF

-519 MGGALPQFK
+519 MGSRLPQFK
-528 AGGKVADRTNLF
+528 AGGKIKHEDKMLLPGNLGGNQYDVRYKDRDITYTTF
-540 KKNPYAESRIDNT
+540 AGDI
-553 AVARQQVVRNNG
+553 
-565 RFNVVDVTRRS
+565 RRS
-576 YHGNVSSASHKTALS
+576 YNVPAGKTLREVLLADRKRMDDEAKAKRDAEQRAYDKKSWWGKTGHNIATGAESVAKFLLPESDNTSIHITKQGTIVGHRGNAAYDPMAEAFVGGKIAGPVFKYAGKLAGKALKPVGRYVAKATPVIGRAAKS
-591 VTKKAITAI
+591 V
-600 NDFSPTGIIFPKN
+600 
-613 TYTNPLSYKDMGNA
+613 GNA
-627 VIVYENPNQKGHA
+627 VSRRVSNLVKRIPKPLSEPNNLLNRTK
-640 TAYKEEYVPYDGNA
+640 TAA
-654 KNRGDKV
+654 KNV
-661 IYKKGKAYTTRYVR
+661 ATRVS
-675 QNWAVNN
+675 NAVENK
-682 LMDYDS
+682 LSS
-688 TKSFRTK
+688 TKSA
-695 KDLLNYVDNNYK
+695 L
-707 SKVRNKE
+707 
-714 VVTFVDKDGVHSY
+714 
-727 RKPDAGTL
+727 
-735 VDMATLGRAKMGRSL
+735 
-750 AKTVARSSAR
+750 
-760 SVIRN
+760 
-765 TTIKQDVAN
+765 
-774 VASKAS
+774 
-780 NMLSRGI
+780 
-787 SNAKSAFSDFW
+787 SDFW
-798 HKAANTVSRAVR
+798 HKAANTVSRTFR
-810 GKDMYAPARNAGAAG
+810 GKDMYSPGKSVGAAG
-825 NGWGRL
+825 DGWGRL
-831 RPNTGGVAARRQA
+831 RANTANQGTVATRRQA

-857 QAAAHAT
+857 QAATHAT
-864 RTGNRFIPQSG
+864 RNGNRFIPQSG
-875 VHTAAQETRRAAVNA
+875 ANNVTQVGRRVAANP
-890 SNFTPNIPNVPSRVS
+890 SNFTPNIPTVRSRVS
-905 SSRLNGFLSEKPVVG
+905 GERLNRFLSEKPSIPSTPSTPSTPNVAPLRG
-920 NENSLKGA
+920 RALYAENRANGLARQDFINRFSSGYSNAIQRSNGMVARSSAIPTEAHITRSVNAYNKLHGTNITPESVMNKIRAKVARELEATSQTPKSLAERAVERRAAKGA
-928 ATRLNLERYAAREAE
+928 AT
-943 GRAIVEARNA
+943 
-953 AAREAAERAARIE
+953 
-966 STAVSRRAG
+966 AG
-975 FSNTAHRAGVRAKV
+975 SNTTAIPTSETPVSTNPASTTSAT
-989 AARRAEDFVKNA
+989 F
-1001 LKYPGKL
+1001 
-1008 YDDWIGNRVESK
+1008 
-1020 AAKRATNYFIDAA
+1020 ATNISDVLDRLGGGVVWIEDKLFNGIDDYF
-1033 KQANKKGLPQ
+1033 GL
-1043 PAKPTR
+1043 
-1049 EVVESYIQKYNKK
+1049 
-1062 FGTNVSAE
+1062 
-1070 NVFNRIEKPVE
+1070 
-1081 TAYANIANPKGIL
+1081 
-1094 GRTKDAYINSWKK
+1094 WKK
-1107 HPIWTGLGH
+1107 HPLKTLAGH
-1116 LVGAGSFLYGV
+1116 ATLGAGIYGV
-1127 LNGNSNPDTTPHDAV
+1127 KVMNSNPDTSSHDAV
-1142 LVKPSTANG
+1142 LVKPSTNNG
-1151 PAVVNTPPNNQQV
+1151 PAVVNTPPDNQQV

-1198 TQDNNTGSNTVG
+1198 TQNNTGGNTAT
-1210 NSNSSETVA
+1210 NNNSSETVT
-1219 PTNTNTGNNKTTNTT
+1219 PTNTNTGNNKAATNTT
-1234 PNTSTANTATAN
+1234 PNTATVNTATTN
-1246 TGSNNTTPSNKQDN
+1246 TGSNNTTPSDKQA
-1260 TNTNNNTNT
+1260 NTNNNTNT
-1269 KPVNNTQ
+1269 KPTNNTQ
-1276 HSGNTAPTNNA
+1276 HSSNA
-1287 NANTNTNV
+1287 
-1295 KPTAAQNSNT
+1295 
-1305 NHTVAIQ
+1305 
-1312 QQPTNVPYVNNTN
+1312 
-1325 TNNTKP
+1325 
-1331 NNATTSTNNDK
+1331 TSTNNTTPTNNNAT
-1342 FNNTNTTP
+1342 NNTNTTA
-1350 NANTKPNNN
+1350 NTNTKPVITQKSNVNNQSVTPQQSVNIPSVNNVSSNTNTTNTQTNNSKPNN
-1359 TNSTLH
+1359 TTNTTVH

-1378 SNKPQLNTDTSGD
+1378 SNKPQLNTDNSGD

-1413 ANSNTHMPTT
+1413 TNSNTHMPTT
-1423 QGTNKGIVVG
+1423 QGTNKGIAVG
-1433 LDGKVKLVNA
+1433 LDGKVRLINTN
-1443 SPDSPYVP
+1443 SDSPYVP
-1451 INTITTPIAQ
+1451 INTTTTPIAQ

-1498 FTDSEYVPNLN
+1498 FVDSEYVLNPN
-1509 YYNQDHRNELGAASI
+1509 YYSQENRNELGAASI
-1524 AADINMQDYL
+1524 ANDINMQEQM
-1534 KNHQVR
+1534 KNAKYR

-1549 NYKPNP
+1549 NYKPTP
-1555 IALNPSKKSLWQ
+1555 VPLNPSKKSLWQ
-1567 RYKELDDGTKSDI
+1567 KFKELDDGTKSDI
-1580 VSIGSNVITGLS
+1580 VGIGSNVISGVS

-1597 RHMLNSLKEPA
+1597 LHMLNSLKAPA

-1630 VDRGVQSA
+1630 IDRGVQSA

-1687 NQQEVARGNVEAYN
+1687 NQQEVARANAEAYN
-1701 NYTNNVINFRNN
+1701 NYTNNVINFRNT

-1719 ENFNGLLNTINSA
+1719 ENFNGLLNTLNSG
-1732 VQDGITKR
+1732 VQDAITKR

-1782 RQAEIEENRKKLL
+1782 RQREIEENRKKLL

-1805 QDAYKRFR
+1805 QDAYNRFR

>member
-11 SGGVAVPLGR
+11 SGGMAIPLGR

-107 YKDGGED
+107 YKDGGEN

-122 AKDAAGFVPVLG
+122 AKDVAGFLPFTG
-134 TLVDAYDFYKDPS
+134 TAVDAYDFYKDPS
-147 WENAGWLAA
+147 WENAGWLAV

-172 RAAVK
+172 KAAVK
-177 GVRMLGRGARAGA
+177 GARMLGRGGRVGA
-190 VALGSV
+190 VALGSA

-256 LLRTGANLVGGGILT
+256 LLRTGANLVGSGILT

-285 GRDVQK
+285 GRDMQK
-291 ANSNENANNNGRK
+291 ANSNENTNNNGRK
-304 KYAAGGKGHISNRGV
+304 KYAAGGRGHISNRGV

-342 GYGETDKDFIN
+342 GYGETDRDFIN
-353 KYRGRQIS
+353 RYRGRQIS
-361 RAEATQQLRNRTQWF
+361 RAEATQQLRNRAQWF

-436 NDARNPGLRKRRL
+436 NDPRNPGLRKRRL
-449 KEQFIFTHGYG
+449 KEQFIFTNGYG
-460 NDLFNSYD
+460 GDLFNSYNK
-468 RIHTNGDTKGFVK
+468 IHTNGDTKGFVK
-481 PVVVAPTATNLNEGF
+481 PTPVVPTANNLNEGF

-519 MGGALPQFK
+519 MGSALPQFK

-565 RFNVVDVTRRS
+565 RFNVVDATRRS

-600 NDFSPTGIIFPKN
+600 NDFSSTSVLFPKN

-675 QNWAVNN
+675 QNWVVNN
-682 LMDYDS
+682 LMDYDN

-714 VVTFVDKDGVHSY
+714 VVTFTDGNGKVSSY
-727 RKPDAGTL
+727 RKPDVGIL

-760 SVIRN
+760 SVVRN
-765 TTIKQDVAN
+765 TTIKQDAAH

-780 NMLSRGI
+780 NMLSRGF
-787 SNAKSAFSDFW
+787 SSAKSALSNLW
-798 HKAANTVSRAVR
+798 HETANKVSRFVN
-810 GKDMYAPARNAGAAG
+810 GKNMYGRYRSVGAAG
-825 NGWGRL
+825 NDWSRL
-831 RPNTGGVAARRQA
+831 RANTANPGTVAARRQA

-864 RTGNRFIPQSG
+864 RNGNRFIPQSG
-875 VHTAAQETRRAAVNA
+875 VHTAAQETRRVAANA
-890 SNFTPNIPNVPSRVS
+890 SNFTPNIPTVNSRVS
-905 SSRLNGFLSEKPVVG
+905 GSKLNGFLSEKPVVG

-928 ATRLNLERYAAREAE
+928 ATRLNLERYAATEAK

-953 AAREAAERAARIE
+953 AIREAAERAARIE
-966 STAVSRRAG
+966 KAAVSRRTG
-975 FSNTAHRAGVRAKV
+975 FSNTVHRAGVRAEV
-989 AARRAEDFVKNA
+989 AARRVGNFAKNV
-1001 LKYPGKL
+1001 LKSPGKL
-1008 YDDWIGNRVESK
+1008 YDDWVGRRVESK
-1020 AAKRATNYFIDAA
+1020 AAKRATNYFVDAA

-1049 EVVESYIQKYNKK
+1049 EVVESYIQNYNKK

-1070 NVFNRIEKPVE
+1070 NVFNRIEKPVGR
-1081 TAYANIANPKGIL
+1081 AYDYIANPTVKGWAKNVWGNHKGKIL
-1094 GRTKDAYINSWKK
+1094 TGGAALAYFGYN
-1107 HPIWTGLGH
+1107 
-1116 LVGAGSFLYGV
+1116 V
-1127 LNGNSNPDTTPHDAV
+1127 LTNNSNPDTSSHDAV
-1142 LVKPSTANG
+1142 LVKPSTNNG
-1151 PAVVNTPPNNQQV
+1151 PAVVNTPPDNQQV

-1198 TQDNNTGSNTVG
+1198 TQNNTEGNTVG
-1210 NSNSSETVA
+1210 NSNSSETVTPA
-1219 PTNTNTGNNKTTNTT
+1219 NTNTGNNNSGTSAT
-1234 PNTSTANTATAN
+1234 PA
-1246 TGSNNTTPSNKQDN
+1246 NKQA
-1260 TNTNNNTNT
+1260 NTNT

-1276 HSGNTAPTNNA
+1276 HSNNTDSTNNTTPTNN
-1287 NANTNTNV
+1287 
-1295 KPTAAQNSNT
+1295 NST
-1305 NHTVAIQ
+1305 
-1312 QQPTNVPYVNNTN
+1312 
-1325 TNNTKP
+1325 
-1331 NNATTSTNNDK
+1331 
-1342 FNNTNTTP
+1342 NNTNTTA
-1350 NANTKPNNN
+1350 NTNTKPVITQKPNVNNQSVIPQQSINTPSVNNVSPNTNTTSTPTNKSKSNN
-1359 TNSTLH
+1359 TTNTTAQ
-1365 PEVNNGK
+1365 PEVNNSK

-1399 RLFPNADNKQNAND
+1399 KLFPNADNKQNAND
-1413 ANSNTHMPTT
+1413 TNSNTHMPTT

-1433 LDGKVKLVNA
+1433 LDGKVRLINTN
-1443 SPDSPYVP
+1443 SDSPYIP
-1451 INTITTPIAQ
+1451 INTTTTPIAQ

-1498 FTDSEYVPNLN
+1498 FTDSEYVLNPN
-1509 YYNQDHRNELGAASI
+1509 YYSQENRNELGAASI
-1524 AADINMQDYL
+1524 ANDINMQEQM
-1534 KNHQVR
+1534 KNAKYR
-1540 DLDGKVIDA
+1540 DLDGNVIDT
-1549 NYKPNP
+1549 NYKPTP
-1555 IALNPSKKSLWQ
+1555 VPLNPSKKSLWQ
-1567 RYKELDDGTKSDI
+1567 KFKELDDGTKSDI
-1580 VSIGSNVITGLS
+1580 VGIGSNVISGVS

-1597 RHMLNSLKEPA
+1597 LHMLNSLKAPT
-1608 APVLNQA
+1608 APVLNQS

-1630 VDRGVQSA
+1630 IDRGVQSA

-1657 AAALYGVASKN
+1657 AASLYGVASKN

-1687 NQQEVARGNVEAYN
+1687 NQQEVARANAEAYN
-1701 NYTNNVINFRNN
+1701 NYTNNVINFRNT

-1719 ENFNGLLNTINSA
+1719 ENFNGLLNTLNSGI
-1732 VQDGITKR
+1732 QDAITKR

-1782 RQAEIEENRKKLL
+1782 RQREIEENRKKLL

-1805 QDAYKRFR
+1805 QDAYNRFR

>member
-11 SGGVAVPLGR
+11 SGGMAIPLGR

-88 RAQERFKD
+88 QAQEKFKD

-114 EGYGWVDA
+114 EGYGWVDI
-122 AKDAAGFVPVLG
+122 AKDVAGFLPFVG
-134 TLVDAYDFYKDPS
+134 TAVDAYDFYKDPS

-172 RAAVK
+172 
-177 GVRMLGRGARAGA
+177 RMLGRGARAGA

-218 AARNLN
+218 AVRNLN

-246 LAPQLANSGG
+246 LAPQVANSGG
-256 LLRTGANLVGGGILT
+256 LLRTGANLVGSGILT

-278 AMQLFQT
+278 AIQLLQT
-285 GRDVQK
+285 GRDIQK
-291 ANSNENANNNGRK
+291 VNSNENSNNNGRK
-304 KYAAGGKGHISNRGV
+304 KYAAGGRGHISNRGV

-342 GYGETDKDFIN
+342 GYGETDRDFIN
-353 KYRGRQIS
+353 RYRGRQIS
-361 RAEATQQLRNRTQWF
+361 RAEATQQLRNRAQWF

-449 KEQFIFTHGYG
+449 KEQFIFTNGYG
-460 NDLFNSYD
+460 DDLFNSYNK
-468 RIHTNGDTKGFVK
+468 IHTNGDTKGFVK
-481 PVVVAPTATNLNEGF
+481 PTPVAPAAVNLNEGF
-496 MTNVVPKPDPMLK
+496 MTNIVPKPDPMLK

-519 MGGALPQFK
+519 MGSRLPQFK
-528 AGGKVADRTNLF
+528 AGGKVKNDSFDVDKYFEEARRKNDDSKTTHVVLNNLNERQYDVRRKVNTTYTTFVGDIRKSYTVPAGKTLREVLLADRKRMDDEDKAKRDAEQREYD
-540 KKNPYAESRIDNT
+540 KKSWWGKTGHNIVKGTESVARFLLPESDNT
-553 AVARQQVVRNNG
+553 RINITKQGTIIGHQGNAAYDPISEAVVGGKVAGPVFKYAGKLAGKALKPVG
-565 RFNVVDVTRRS
+565 RYVAKATPVIGR
-576 YHGNVSSASHKTALS
+576 AAKS
-591 VTKKAITAI
+591 V
-600 NDFSPTGIIFPKN
+600 
-613 TYTNPLSYKDMGNA
+613 GNA
-627 VIVYENPNQKGHA
+627 VSRRVSNLVKRIPKPLSEPNSLLNRAK
-640 TAYKEEYVPYDGNA
+640 TAA
-654 KNRGDKV
+654 KNV
-661 IYKKGKAYTTRYVR
+661 ATRVS
-675 QNWAVNN
+675 NAVE
-682 LMDYDS
+682 
-688 TKSFRTK
+688 
-695 KDLLNYVDNNYK
+695 
-707 SKVRNKE
+707 NK
-714 VVTFVDKDGVHSY
+714 
-727 RKPDAGTL
+727 L
-735 VDMATLGRAKMGRSL
+735 
-750 AKTVARSSAR
+750 SS
-760 SVIRN
+760 
-765 TTIKQDVAN
+765 
-774 VASKAS
+774 
-780 NMLSRGI
+780 
-787 SNAKSAFSDFW
+787 AKSAIIDFW
-798 HKAANTVSRAVR
+798 HNAANTVSRTFR
-810 GKDMYAPARNAGAAG
+810 GKDMYSPGKSVGAAG
-825 NGWGRL
+825 NGWSRL
-831 RPNTGGVAARRQA
+831 RPRTNPRVVAARQA
-844 YRAAQQS
+844 TQRVAQQS
-851 AQSQAR
+851 AQSQVR

-864 RTGNRFIPQSG
+864 RNGNRFIPQSG
-875 VHTAAQETRRAAVNA
+875 VHTAAQETRRVAANA

-920 NENSLKGA
+920 NEASLKGA
-928 ATRLNLERYAAREAE
+928 ATRLNLERYAATEAK

-953 AAREAAERAARIE
+953 AAREAAERAARE
-966 STAVSRRAG
+966 AAERAARVENAAVSRRAG
-975 FSNTAHRAGVRAKV
+975 FSNTIHRAGVRAEV
-989 AARRAEDFVKNA
+989 AARRVGNFAKNV
-1001 LKYPGKL
+1001 LKSPGKL
-1008 YDDWIGNRVESK
+1008 YDDWVGRRVESK
-1020 AAKRATNYFIDAA
+1020 AAKRATNYFVDAA

-1070 NVFNRIEKPVE
+1070 NVFNRIEKPVGR
-1081 TAYANIANPKGIL
+1081 AYDYIANPTVKGWAKNVWGNHKGKIL
-1094 GRTKDAYINSWKK
+1094 TGGAALAY
-1107 HPIWTGLGH
+1107 LG
-1116 LVGAGSFLYGV
+1116 YNV
-1127 LNGNSNPDTTPHDAV
+1127 LANNSNPDTSSHDAV
-1142 LVKPSTANG
+1142 LVKPSTNNG
-1151 PAVVNTPPNNQQV
+1151 PAVVNTPPDNQQI

-1177 QAPEDTP
+1177 QSPEDTP
-1184 QNNNVPNVVVENPN
+1184 QNNSVPNVNIEDPN
-1198 TQDNNTGSNTVG
+1198 NQNNNTGG
-1210 NSNSSETVA
+1210 NIATNNNSSETVTPA
-1219 PTNTNTGNNKTTNTT
+1219 NTNTGNNNSGTSTT
-1234 PNTSTANTATAN
+1234 PV
-1246 TGSNNTTPSNKQDN
+1246 NKQ
-1260 TNTNNNTNT
+1260 TNTNT

-1276 HSGNTAPTNNA
+1276 HSSNTASTNNTTPTNN
-1287 NANTNTNV
+1287 
-1295 KPTAAQNSNT
+1295 
-1305 NHTVAIQ
+1305 
-1312 QQPTNVPYVNNTN
+1312 
-1325 TNNTKP
+1325 
-1331 NNATTSTNNDK
+1331 NAT
-1342 FNNTNTTP
+1342 NNTNTTT
-1350 NANTKPNNN
+1350 NTNTKPVITQKSNVNNQSVTSQQSVNIPSVNNVSPNTNTTSTPTNNSKSNN
-1359 TNSTLH
+1359 TTNTTVQ

-1378 SNKPQLNTDTSGD
+1378 SNKPQLNTDNSGD
-1391 KANPKFID
+1391 KVNPKFID
-1399 RLFPNADNKQNAND
+1399 RLFSNADNKQNAND
-1413 ANSNTHMPTT
+1413 ANSNTHMSTT
-1423 QGTNKGIVVG
+1423 QGTNKGIAVG
-1433 LDGKVKLVNA
+1433 LDGKVRLINT
-1443 SPDSPYVP
+1443 SSDSPYVP
-1451 INTITTPIAQ
+1451 INTTTTPIAQ

-1478 GNYTFYKDKKGNLI
+1478 GNYTFYKDKKGDLI

-1498 FTDSEYVPNLN
+1498 FVDSEYVPNPN
-1509 YYNQDHRNELGAASI
+1509 YYSQENRNELGAASI
-1524 AADINMQDYL
+1524 ANDINMQEQM
-1534 KNHQVR
+1534 KNAKYR

-1549 NYKPNP
+1549 NYKPTP
-1555 IALNPSKKSLWQ
+1555 VPLNPSKKSLWQ
-1567 RYKELDDGTKSDI
+1567 KFKELDDGTKSDI
-1580 VSIGSNVITGLS
+1580 VGIGSNVISGVS

-1597 RHMLNSLKEPA
+1597 LHMLNSLKAPA

-1630 VDRGVQSA
+1630 IDRGVQSA

-1657 AAALYGVASKN
+1657 AASLYGVASKN

-1687 NQQEVARGNVEAYN
+1687 NQQEVARANAEAYN
-1701 NYTNNVINFRNN
+1701 NYTNNVINFRNT

-1719 ENFNGLLNTINSA
+1719 ENFNGLLNTLNSG
-1732 VQDGITKR
+1732 VQDAITKR

-1782 RQAEIEENRKKLL
+1782 RQREIEENRKKLL

-1805 QDAYKRFR
+1805 QDAYNRFR

>member
-11 SGGVAVPLGR
+11 SGGMAIPLGR

-81 ANPQQVF
+81 VNPQQVF

-122 AKDAAGFVPVLG
+122 AKDVAGFLPFVG
-134 TLVDAYDFYKDPS
+134 TAVDAYDFYKDPS

-177 GVRMLGRGARAGA
+177 GARMLGRGARVGA
-190 VALGSV
+190 VALGSA

-246 LAPQLANSGG
+246 LTPQLANSGS
-256 LLRTGANLVGGGILT
+256 LLRTGANLVGSGILT
-271 MMDPFGT
+271 IMNPFDT
-278 AMQLFQT
+278 AVQLLQT

-291 ANSNENANNNGRK
+291 ANSNENTNNNGRK
-304 KYAAGGKGHISNRGV
+304 KYAAGGRGHISNRGV

-342 GYGETDKDFIN
+342 GYGETDRDFIN

-361 RAEATQQLRNRTQWF
+361 RAEATQQLRNRAQWF

-449 KEQFIFTHGYG
+449 KEQFIFTNGYG
-460 NDLFNSYD
+460 GDLFNSYNK
-468 RIHTNGDTKGFVK
+468 IHTNGDTKGFVK
-481 PVVVAPTATNLNEGF
+481 PTLVVPTDNNLNEGF

-519 MGGALPQFK
+519 MGSRLPQFK
-528 AGGKVADRTNLF
+528 AGGKVKHENEMLLPGKYGDRQYN
-540 KKNPYAESRIDNT
+540 
-553 AVARQQVVRNNG
+553 ARYKDK
-565 RFNVVDVTRRS
+565 DVTYTTFAGDIRRS
-576 YHGNVSSASHKTALS
+576 YTVPAGKTLREVLLADRKRMDDEAKARSDREQREYNKKSWLGKAAYNTVNAVGNFLLPESDNTSINITKQGTIVGHQGNAAYDPMAEAFVGGKIAGPVFKYAGKLAGKALKPVGRYVAKATPVIGRAAKS
-591 VTKKAITAI
+591 V
-600 NDFSPTGIIFPKN
+600 
-613 TYTNPLSYKDMGNA
+613 GNA
-627 VIVYENPNQKGHA
+627 VSRRVSNLVKRIPKPLSEPNSLLNRAK
-640 TAYKEEYVPYDGNA
+640 TAA
-654 KNRGDKV
+654 KNVATKV
-661 IYKKGKAYTTRYVR
+661 SNTVE
-675 QNWAVNN
+675 
-682 LMDYDS
+682 
-688 TKSFRTK
+688 
-695 KDLLNYVDNNYK
+695 
-707 SKVRNKE
+707 NK
-714 VVTFVDKDGVHSY
+714 
-727 RKPDAGTL
+727 L
-735 VDMATLGRAKMGRSL
+735 
-750 AKTVARSSAR
+750 SS
-760 SVIRN
+760 
-765 TTIKQDVAN
+765 
-774 VASKAS
+774 
-780 NMLSRGI
+780 
-787 SNAKSAFSDFW
+787 AKSALSNLW
-798 HKAANTVSRAVR
+798 HEAANKVSRFVN
-810 GKDMYAPARNAGAAG
+810 GKDMYSPGKSVGAAG

-831 RPNTGGVAARRQA
+831 RANTANPGTVAVRRQA
-844 YRAAQQS
+844 HRAAQQS

-864 RTGNRFIPQSG
+864 RNGNRFIPQSG
-875 VHTAAQETRRAAVNA
+875 VNTVTQGARRVAANP
-890 SNFTPNIPNVPSRVS
+890 SNFTPNIPTVRSRVS
-905 SSRLNGFLSEKPVVG
+905 GERLNRFLSEKPAIPSTPSTPNVTPLRGRTLYAENRANGLARQDFINRFSSGYSNAIQRSNSVVTRSSAIPTEAHITRSVNAYNKLHG
-920 NENSLKGA
+920 TNITPESVMEKIRTKVARELEATSQTPKTLAERAAERRAAKGA
-928 ATRLNLERYAAREAE
+928 AT
-943 GRAIVEARNA
+943 
-953 AAREAAERAARIE
+953 
-966 STAVSRRAG
+966 AG
-975 FSNTAHRAGVRAKV
+975 SNTTAIPTSETPVPANPTTTTAPTTPAAPVTNTNGVLSRGVSWVGDKLSNA
-989 AARRAEDFVKNA
+989 KNA
-1001 LKYPGKL
+1001 Y
-1008 YDDWIGNRVESK
+1008 V
-1020 AAKRATNYFIDAA
+1020 
-1033 KQANKKGLPQ
+1033 
-1043 PAKPTR
+1043 
-1049 EVVESYIQKYNKK
+1049 
-1062 FGTNVSAE
+1062 
-1070 NVFNRIEKPVE
+1070 
-1081 TAYANIANPKGIL
+1081 
-1094 GRTKDAYINSWKK
+1094 NSWKK

-1116 LVGAGSFLYGV
+1116 LVTIGV
-1127 LNGNSNPDTTPHDAV
+1127 PTLGVIAGNSNPDTTPHDAV
-1142 LVKPSTANG
+1142 LVKPSANNG
-1151 PAVVNTPPNNQQV
+1151 PAVINTPPNQEAV
-1164 APTDSTQTPNVTI
+1164 SSDSTQTPNVTI
-1177 QAPEDTP
+1177 QSPEDTP
-1184 QNNNVPNVVVENPN
+1184 QNNSVSNVNIEDPNNQN
-1198 TQDNNTGSNTVG
+1198 NNTGGNTAT
-1210 NSNSSETVA
+1210 NNNSSETA
-1219 PTNTNTGNNKTTNTT
+1219 TPTNTNTGNNNSGTSTTPANKQTNTNTKPSNNTQHSSNTASTNNTTLTNNNATNNTNTT
-1234 PNTSTANTATAN
+1234 A
-1246 TGSNNTTPSNKQDN
+1246 
-1260 TNTNNNTNT
+1260 NTNT
-1269 KPVNNTQ
+1269 KPVITQ
-1276 HSGNTAPTNNA
+1276 
-1287 NANTNTNV
+1287 
-1295 KPTAAQNSNT
+1295 KPN
-1305 NHTVAIQ
+1305 
-1312 QQPTNVPYVNNTN
+1312 VNNQSVIPQQSVN
-1325 TNNTKP
+1325 TPSVNNVSP
-1331 NNATTSTNNDK
+1331 
-1342 FNNTNTTP
+1342 NTNTTSTP
-1350 NANTKPNNN
+1350 TNNSKPNNTTN
-1359 TNSTLH
+1359 TTVH

-1399 RLFPNADNKQNAND
+1399 KLFPNVDNKQNAND
-1413 ANSNTHMPTT
+1413 TNSNTHMPTT
-1423 QGTNKGIVVG
+1423 QGTNKGIAVG
-1433 LDGKVKLVNA
+1433 LDGKVRLINTN
-1443 SPDSPYVP
+1443 SDSPYVP
-1451 INTITTPIAQ
+1451 INTTTTPIAQ

-1498 FTDSEYVPNLN
+1498 FVDSEYVLNPN
-1509 YYNQDHRNELGAASI
+1509 YYSQENRNELGAASI
-1524 AADINMQDYL
+1524 ANDINMQEQM
-1534 KNHQVR
+1534 KNAKYR

-1549 NYKPNP
+1549 NYKPTP
-1555 IALNPSKKSLWQ
+1555 VPLNPSKKSLWQ
-1567 RYKELDDGTKSDI
+1567 KFKELDDGTKSDI
-1580 VSIGSNVITGLS
+1580 VGIGSNVISGVS
-1592 GYLNN
+1592 GYFNN
-1597 RHMLNSLKEPA
+1597 RHMLNSLQEPA

-1615 AKLKTTVNINPQLDT
+1615 AKLKTTVNINPQLDA

-1687 NQQEVARGNVEAYN
+1687 NQQEVARANVEAYN
-1701 NYTNNVINFRNN
+1701 KHTNDVINFRNT

-1719 ENFNGLLNTINSA
+1719 ENFNGLLNTINSG
-1732 VQDGITKR
+1732 VQDAITKR

-1782 RQAEIEENRKKLL
+1782 RQAEIEENRKKAL
-1795 AAQVGTLNAQ
+1795 AAQVEMLNAQ
-1805 QDAYKRFR
+1805 QRAYDRFR

>member
-11 SGGVAVPLGR
+11 SGGMAIPLGR

-88 RAQERFKD
+88 QAQEKFKD

-122 AKDAAGFVPVLG
+122 AKDVAGFLPFVG
-134 TLVDAYDFYKDPS
+134 TAVDAYDFYKDPS

-177 GVRMLGRGARAGA
+177 GARMLSRGARAGA

-235 NNFVRNTLARG
+235 NNLVRNTLARG
-246 LAPQLANSGG
+246 LTPQLANSGS
-256 LLRTGANLVGGGILT
+256 LLRTGMNLVGNGIWG
-271 MMDPFGT
+271 MVNPFD
-278 AMQLFQT
+278 AAAQLLQT

-291 ANSNENANNNGRK
+291 ANSNENPNNNGRK
-304 KYAAGGKGHISNRGV
+304 KYAAGGRGHISNRGV

-342 GYGETDKDFIN
+342 GYGETDRDFIN
-353 KYRGRQIS
+353 RYRGRQIS
-361 RAEATQQLRNRTQWF
+361 RAEATQQLRNRAQWF

-410 QRHKKLLAAIAA
+410 QRHKRLLAAIAA

-449 KEQFIFTHGYG
+449 KEQFIFTNGYG
-460 NDLFNSYD
+460 GDLFNSYNK
-468 RIHTNGDTKGFVK
+468 IHTNGDTKGFIK
-481 PVVVAPTATNLNEGF
+481 PVVVTPTATNLNEGF

-519 MGGALPQFK
+519 MGSRLPQFK
-528 AGGKVADRTNLF
+528 AGGKIKNDSFDVDKYFEEARRKNDDSKTTHVIFNGLNERQYDVRRKVNTTYTTFVGDIRKSYTVPAGKTFREVLLADRKRMDDEAKAKRDAEQRVYD
-540 KKNPYAESRIDNT
+540 KKSWWGKTGHNIAKGVESVGNFLLPESDNT
-553 AVARQQVVRNNG
+553 SIHITKQGTIVGHQGNAAYDPMAEVFVGNKIAGPVFKYAGKLAGKALKPVSRYVAKATPVIG
-565 RFNVVDVTRRS
+565 R
-576 YHGNVSSASHKTALS
+576 AAKS
-591 VTKKAITAI
+591 V
-600 NDFSPTGIIFPKN
+600 
-613 TYTNPLSYKDMGNA
+613 GNA
-627 VIVYENPNQKGHA
+627 VSRRVSNLVKRIPKPLSEPNSLLNRAK
-640 TAYKEEYVPYDGNA
+640 TAA
-654 KNRGDKV
+654 KNV
-661 IYKKGKAYTTRYVR
+661 ATRVS
-675 QNWAVNN
+675 NTVE
-682 LMDYDS
+682 
-688 TKSFRTK
+688 
-695 KDLLNYVDNNYK
+695 
-707 SKVRNKE
+707 NK
-714 VVTFVDKDGVHSY
+714 
-727 RKPDAGTL
+727 L
-735 VDMATLGRAKMGRSL
+735 
-750 AKTVARSSAR
+750 SS
-760 SVIRN
+760 
-765 TTIKQDVAN
+765 
-774 VASKAS
+774 
-780 NMLSRGI
+780 
-787 SNAKSAFSDFW
+787 AKSAVSDFW
-798 HKAANTVSRAVR
+798 HNTTNKVFNFFT
-810 GKDMYAPARNAGAAG
+810 GKDRYVPTRNAGAAG
-825 NGWGRL
+825 NGFARVKP
-831 RPNTGGVAARRQA
+831 RSKPNPPVAARQA
-844 YRAAQQS
+844 TQRVAQQS

-857 QAAAHAT
+857 RAAAHAT
-864 RTGNRFIPQSG
+864 RNGNHFIPQSG
-875 VHTAAQETRRAAVNA
+875 VHTAAQETRRVAANA
-890 SNFTPNIPNVPSRVS
+890 SNFTPNIPTVPSRVS
-905 SSRLNGFLSEKPVVG
+905 GSRLNGFLSEKPVVG
-920 NENSLKGA
+920 NKNSLKGA
-928 ATRLNLERYAAREAE
+928 ATRLNLERYAATEAK

-966 STAVSRRAG
+966 NAAVSRRAG
-975 FSNTAHRAGVRAKV
+975 FSNTVHRAGVRAEV
-989 AARRAEDFVKNA
+989 AARRVGNFAKNV
-1001 LKYPGKL
+1001 LKSPGKL
-1008 YDDWIGNRVESK
+1008 YDDWVGRRVESK
-1020 AAKRATNYFIDAA
+1020 AAKRATNYFVDAA
-1033 KQANKKGLPQ
+1033 KQANKKGLSQ

-1070 NVFNRIEKPVE
+1070 NVFNRIEKPVGR
-1081 TAYANIANPKGIL
+1081 AYDYIANPTVKGWAKNVWGNYKGKIL
-1094 GRTKDAYINSWKK
+1094 TGGAALAY
-1107 HPIWTGLGH
+1107 LG
-1116 LVGAGSFLYGV
+1116 YNV
-1127 LNGNSNPDTTPHDAV
+1127 LANNSNPDTSSHDAV
-1142 LVKPSTANG
+1142 LVKPSTNNG
-1151 PAVVNTPPNNQQV
+1151 PAVINTPPNQETV
-1164 APTDSTQTPNVTI
+1164 PSDSTQTPNVTI

-1184 QNNNVPNVVVENPN
+1184 QNNNVPNVVVEDPN
-1198 TQDNNTGSNTVG
+1198 NQNNNTGGNTAT
-1210 NSNSSETVA
+1210 NNNSSETVT
-1219 PTNTNTGNNKTTNTT
+1219 PTNTNTGNNNSGTSTT
-1234 PNTSTANTATAN
+1234 PA
-1246 TGSNNTTPSNKQDN
+1246 NKQ
-1260 TNTNNNTNT
+1260 TNTNT

-1276 HSGNTAPTNNA
+1276 HSSNTASTNNTTPTNN
-1287 NANTNTNV
+1287 NV
-1295 KPTAAQNSNT
+1295 T
-1305 NHTVAIQ
+1305 
-1312 QQPTNVPYVNNTN
+1312 
-1325 TNNTKP
+1325 
-1331 NNATTSTNNDK
+1331 
-1342 FNNTNTTP
+1342 NNTNTT
-1350 NANTKPNNN
+1350 ANTNTKHVITQKPNVNTPSVNNVSPN
-1359 TNSTLH
+1359 TNTTSTPSNNSRPNNATNTTVQ

-1378 SNKPQLNTDTSGD
+1378 SNKPQLNTDNSGD

-1413 ANSNTHMPTT
+1413 TNSNTHMPTT
-1423 QGTNKGIVVG
+1423 QGTNKGIAVG
-1433 LDGKVKLVNA
+1433 LDGKVRLVNTN
-1443 SPDSPYVP
+1443 SDSPYVP
-1451 INTITTPIAQ
+1451 INTTTTPIAQ

-1498 FTDSEYVPNLN
+1498 FVDSEYVLNPN
-1509 YYNQDHRNELGAASI
+1509 YYSQENRNELGAASI
-1524 AADINMQDYL
+1524 ANDINMQEQM
-1534 KNHQVR
+1534 KNVKYR

-1549 NYKPNP
+1549 NYKPTP
-1555 IALNPSKKSLWQ
+1555 VPLNPSKKSLWQ
-1567 RYKELDDGTKSDI
+1567 RFKELDDGTKSDI
-1580 VSIGSNVITGLS
+1580 VGIGSNVISGVS

-1597 RHMLNSLKEPA
+1597 LHMLNSLKAPA

-1657 AAALYGVASKN
+1657 AASLYGVASKN

-1687 NQQEVARGNVEAYN
+1687 NQQEVARANAEAYN
-1701 NYTNNVINFRNN
+1701 NYTNNVINFRNT

-1719 ENFNGLLNTINSA
+1719 ENFNGLLNALNSG
-1732 VQDGITKR
+1732 VQDAITKR

-1782 RQAEIEENRKKLL
+1782 RQREIEENRKKLL

-1805 QDAYKRFR
+1805 QDAYNRFR

>member
-11 SGGVAVPLGR
+11 SGGMAIPLGR

-122 AKDAAGFVPVLG
+122 AKDVAGFLPFVG
-134 TLVDAYDFYKDPS
+134 TAVDAYDFYKDPS

-172 RAAVK
+172 KAALK
-177 GVRMLGRGARAGA
+177 GARMLGRGARVGA
-190 VALGSV
+190 VALESA

-256 LLRTGANLVGGGILT
+256 LLRTGANLVGSGILT

-278 AMQLFQT
+278 AMQLLQT
-285 GRDVQK
+285 GRDMQK
-291 ANSNENANNNGRK
+291 ANSNENTNNNGRK
-304 KYAAGGKGHISNRGV
+304 KYAAGGRGHISNRGV

-342 GYGETDKDFIN
+342 GYGETDRDFIN
-353 KYRGRQIS
+353 RYRGRQIS
-361 RAEATQQLRNRTQWF
+361 RAEATQQLRNRAQWF

-436 NDARNPGLRKRRL
+436 NDPRNPGLRKRRL
-449 KEQFIFTHGYG
+449 KEQFIFTNGYG
-460 NDLFNSYD
+460 GDLFNSYNK
-468 RIHTNGDTKGFVK
+468 IHVNGDTKGFVK
-481 PVVVAPTATNLNEGF
+481 PTPVAPAAVNLNEGF

-519 MGGALPQFK
+519 MGNRLPQFK
-528 AGGKVADRTNLF
+528 AGGKV
-540 KKNPYAESRIDNT
+540 KNDSFDVDKYFEEARRKNDDSKTTSVVLNPLIKGQYDVRRKVNT
-553 AVARQQVVRNNG
+553 TYTTFAG
-565 RFNVVDVTRRS
+565 DIRRS
-576 YHGNVSSASHKTALS
+576 YTVPAGKTLREVLLADRKRMDDEAKAKKDAEQRVYDKKSWWGKTGHNIATGAESVAKFLLPESDNTSIHITKQGTIVGHQGNAAYDPMAEAFVGGKIAGPVFKYAGKLAGKALKPVSRYVAKATPVIGRAAKS
-591 VTKKAITAI
+591 V
-600 NDFSPTGIIFPKN
+600 
-613 TYTNPLSYKDMGNA
+613 GNA
-627 VIVYENPNQKGHA
+627 VSRRVSNLVKRIPKPLSESNSLLNR
-640 TAYKEEYVPYDGNA
+640 A
-654 KNRGDKV
+654 KN
-661 IYKKGKAYTTRYVR
+661 A
-675 QNWAVNN
+675 
-682 LMDYDS
+682 
-688 TKSFRTK
+688 
-695 KDLLNYVDNNYK
+695 
-707 SKVRNKE
+707 
-714 VVTFVDKDGVHSY
+714 
-727 RKPDAGTL
+727 
-735 VDMATLGRAKMGRSL
+735 AK
-750 AKTVARSSAR
+750 
-760 SVIRN
+760 
-765 TTIKQDVAN
+765 N
-774 VASKAS
+774 VATRVS
-780 NMLSRGI
+780 NTVENKLS
-787 SNAKSAFSDFW
+787 SAKSALSDFW
-798 HKAANTVSRAVR
+798 HKAANTVSRTFR
-810 GKDMYAPARNAGAAG
+810 GKDMYSPGKSVGAAD
-825 NGWGRL
+825 NGWSKL
-831 RPNTGGVAARRQA
+831 RANPANPGTVAARRHA
-844 YRAAQQS
+844 YRTAQQS

-864 RTGNRFIPQSG
+864 RNGNRFIPQSG
-875 VHTAAQETRRAAVNA
+875 VHTAAQETRRVAANA

-928 ATRLNLERYAAREAE
+928 ATRLNLERYAATEAK

-966 STAVSRRAG
+966 NAAVSRRAG
-975 FSNTAHRAGVRAKV
+975 FSNTVHRAGVRAEV
-989 AARRAEDFVKNA
+989 AARRVGNFAKNV
-1001 LKYPGKL
+1001 LKSPGKL
-1008 YDDWIGNRVESK
+1008 YDDWVGRRVESK
-1020 AAKRATNYFIDAA
+1020 AAKRATNYFVDAA

-1049 EVVESYIQKYNKK
+1049 EVVESYVQKYNKK

-1070 NVFNRIEKPVE
+1070 NVFNRIEKPVGR
-1081 TAYANIANPKGIL
+1081 AYDYIANPTVKGWAKNVWGNHKGKIL
-1094 GRTKDAYINSWKK
+1094 TGGATLAY
-1107 HPIWTGLGH
+1107 LG
-1116 LVGAGSFLYGV
+1116 YNV
-1127 LNGNSNPDTTPHDAV
+1127 LANNSNPDTSSHDAV
-1142 LVKPSTANG
+1142 LVKPSTNNG
-1151 PAVVNTPPNNQQV
+1151 PAVVNTPPNQEAV
-1164 APTDSTQTPNVTI
+1164 PSDSTQTPNVTI
-1177 QAPEDTP
+1177 QAPEDAP

-1198 TQDNNTGSNTVG
+1198 TQNNTEGNTVT
-1210 NSNSSETVA
+1210 NNNSSETVT
-1219 PTNTNTGNNKTTNTT
+1219 PTNTNAGNNKATTNTT
-1234 PNTSTANTATAN
+1234 PNTATVN
-1246 TGSNNTTPSNKQDN
+1246 TGSNTTPTNKQNN
-1260 TNTNNNTNT
+1260 TNTNNNANNTNT
-1269 KPVNNTQ
+1269 KPVNNAQ
-1276 HSGNTAPTNNA
+1276 HSNNTVPTNNA
-1287 NANTNTNV
+1287 TPTNNNATNNTNAAANTNTKPVIAQKPNV
-1295 KPTAAQNSNT
+1295 NNQSVTP
-1305 NHTVAIQ
+1305 Q
-1312 QQPTNVPYVNNTN
+1312 QSVNIPSVNNVSPNTN
-1325 TNNTKP
+1325 TTS
-1331 NNATTSTNNDK
+1331 TSTNNSK
-1342 FNNTNTTP
+1342 PNNTTNTTV
-1350 NANTKPNNN
+1350 
-1359 TNSTLH
+1359 H

-1378 SNKPQLNTDTSGD
+1378 SNKPQLNTDNSGD

-1399 RLFPNADNKQNAND
+1399 RLFPNADNKQNDND
-1413 ANSNTHMPTT
+1413 VNSNTHMPTT
-1423 QGTNKGIVVG
+1423 QGTNKGIAVG
-1433 LDGKVKLVNA
+1433 LDGKVRLINT
-1443 SPDSPYVP
+1443 SSDSPYVP
-1451 INTITTPIAQ
+1451 INTTTTPIAQ

-1471 VFNEDKS
+1471 VFDEDKS
-1478 GNYTFYKDKKGNLI
+1478 GNYTFYKDKKGDLI

-1498 FTDSEYVPNLN
+1498 FTDSEYVLNPN
-1509 YYNQDHRNELGAASI
+1509 YYSQENRNEIGAASI
-1524 AADINMQDYL
+1524 AADINMREQM
-1534 KNHQVR
+1534 KNAKYR
-1540 DLDGKVIDA
+1540 DLDGKTIDA
-1549 NYKPNP
+1549 NYKP
-1555 IALNPSKKSLWQ
+1555 AQVDLNPSKKSLWQ
-1567 RYKELDDGTKSDI
+1567 RFKELDDGTKSDI
-1580 VSIGSNVITGLS
+1580 VGIGSNVISGVS

-1597 RHMLNSLKEPA
+1597 RHMLNSLQEPA

-1630 VDRGVQSA
+1630 VDQGVQSA

-1657 AAALYGVASKN
+1657 AATLYGVASKN

-1687 NQQEVARGNVEAYN
+1687 NQQEVARANVEAYN
-1701 NYTNNVINFRNN
+1701 KHTNDVINFRNT

-1719 ENFNGLLNTINSA
+1719 ENFNGLLNTVNSA

-1753 LVSNPDSALLM
+1753 LVSNPDSAFLM

-1771 LPTDFMNELQK
+1771 LPNDFMNELQK
-1782 RQAEIEENRKKLL
+1782 RQLEIEENRKKAL
-1795 AAQVGTLNAQ
+1795 AAQVEMLKAQ
-1805 QDAYKRFR
+1805 QGAYERFR

>member
-11 SGGVAVPLGR
+11 SGGMAIPLGR

-88 RAQERFKD
+88 QSQEKFKD

-122 AKDAAGFVPVLG
+122 AKDVASFLPFVG
-134 TLVDAYDFYKDPS
+134 TAVDAYDFYKDPS

-172 RAAVK
+172 RTAVK
-177 GVRMLGRGARAGA
+177 GARMLGRGARVGA
-190 VALGSV
+190 VALGSA

-246 LAPQLANSGG
+246 LAPQLANSGV
-256 LLRTGANLVGGGILT
+256 LLRTGANLVGSGILT

-278 AMQLFQT
+278 AMQLLQT
-285 GRDVQK
+285 GRDMQK
-291 ANSNENANNNGRK
+291 ASSNENANNNNGRK
-304 KYAAGGKGHISNRGV
+304 KYAAGGRGHISNRGV

-342 GYGETDKDFIN
+342 GYGETDRDFIN

-361 RAEATQQLRNRTQWF
+361 RAEATQQLRNRAQWF

-449 KEQFIFTHGYG
+449 KEQFIFTNGYG
-460 NDLFNSYD
+460 GDLFNSYNK
-468 RIHTNGDTKGFVK
+468 IHINGDTKGFVK
-481 PVVVAPTATNLNEGF
+481 PTPVAPAAVNLNEGF

-519 MGGALPQFK
+519 MGSRLPQFK
-528 AGGKVADRTNLF
+528 AGGKVKHENQMLLWGKYGERQYD
-540 KKNPYAESRIDNT
+540 
-553 AVARQQVVRNNG
+553 ARYKDK
-565 RFNVVDVTRRS
+565 DVTYTTFAGDIRRS
-576 YHGNVSSASHKTALS
+576 YTVPAGKTLREVLLADRKRMDDEAKAKRDAEQRAYDKKSWWGKTGHNIAKGAESVATFLLPESDNTRINITKQGTIVGHQGNAAYDPMAEAFVGGKIAGPVFKYAGKLAGKALKPVSRYVAKATPVIGRAAKS
-591 VTKKAITAI
+591 V
-600 NDFSPTGIIFPKN
+600 
-613 TYTNPLSYKDMGNA
+613 GNA
-627 VIVYENPNQKGHA
+627 VSRRVSNLVKRVPKPLSEPNSLL
-640 TAYKEEYVPYDGNA
+640 NRA
-654 KNRGDKV
+654 KN
-661 IYKKGKAYTTRYVR
+661 A
-675 QNWAVNN
+675 
-682 LMDYDS
+682 
-688 TKSFRTK
+688 
-695 KDLLNYVDNNYK
+695 
-707 SKVRNKE
+707 
-714 VVTFVDKDGVHSY
+714 
-727 RKPDAGTL
+727 
-735 VDMATLGRAKMGRSL
+735 AK
-750 AKTVARSSAR
+750 
-760 SVIRN
+760 
-765 TTIKQDVAN
+765 N
-774 VASKAS
+774 VATRVS
-780 NMLSRGI
+780 NAVKNKFS
-787 SNAKSAFSDFW
+787 SAKSALSDFW
-798 HKAANTVSRAVR
+798 HNAANTVSRTFR
-810 GKDMYAPARNAGAAG
+810 GKDMYGRYRSVGAAG
-825 NGWGRL
+825 NNNYTRL
-831 RPNTGGVAARRQA
+831 RPRINPKVVNARQA
-844 YRAAQQS
+844 TQRVAQQS

-857 QAAAHAT
+857 QAAAHNA
-864 RTGNRFIPQSG
+864 GNYFIPESER
-875 VHTAAQETRRAAVNA
+875 VATTSNLMRNLTPVVTRRQ
-890 SNFTPNIPNVPSRVS
+890 TPARFSQ
-905 SSRLNGFLSEKPVVG
+905 FL
-920 NENSLKGA
+920 
-928 ATRLNLERYAAREAE
+928 TRAKQVIQDRAKVRAEAE
-943 GRAIVEARNA
+943 AAAAARNA
-953 AAREAAERAARIE
+953 ARRTARTTAANVAESSTTNAATNATRSSVVNAATNTATNTAENAVANTATNATTNAAENAA
-966 STAVSRRAG
+966 SNAVASSENNGFVRR
-975 FSNTAHRAGVRAKV
+975 SMDYLRN
-989 AARRAEDFVKNA
+989 RRHT
-1001 LKYPGKL
+1001 
-1008 YDDWIGNRVESK
+1008 SK
-1020 AAKRATNYFIDAA
+1020 AAKQTTKEFIDAA
-1033 KQANKKGLPQ
+1033 NEAKKKGLTQ
-1043 PAKPTR
+1043 PAKPTLDS
-1049 EVVESYIQKYNKK
+1049 VKESVGRYNAAH
-1062 FGTNVSAE
+1062 GTNVNPERVLA
-1070 NVFNRIEKPVE
+1070 RIEKPVGR
-1081 TAYANIANPKGIL
+1081 AYDYIANPTVKGWAKNVWGNHKGKIL
-1094 GRTKDAYINSWKK
+1094 TGGATLAY
-1107 HPIWTGLGH
+1107 LG
-1116 LVGAGSFLYGV
+1116 YKV
-1127 LNGNSNPDTTPHDAV
+1127 LANNSNPDTSSHDAV
-1142 LVKPSTANG
+1142 LVKPSTNNG
-1151 PAVVNTPPNNQQV
+1151 PAVVNTPPDNQQV
-1164 APTDSTQTPNVTI
+1164 VPTDSTQTPNVTI

-1198 TQDNNTGSNTVG
+1198 TQNNTGGNTAT
-1210 NSNSSETVA
+1210 NNNSSETVTPA
-1219 PTNTNTGNNKTTNTT
+1219 TTNTGNNNSSTSTT
-1234 PNTSTANTATAN
+1234 PA
-1246 TGSNNTTPSNKQDN
+1246 NKQ
-1260 TNTNNNTNT
+1260 TNTNT

-1276 HSGNTAPTNNA
+1276 HSNNTGSTNNTPTNNNA
-1287 NANTNTNV
+1287 TNNTNTMANTNTKPVVTQKPNV
-1295 KPTAAQNSNT
+1295 NNQSVIPQQSVNT
-1305 NHTVAIQ
+1305 PSVN
-1312 QQPTNVPYVNNTN
+1312 NVSPNTN
-1325 TNNTKP
+1325 TTS
-1331 NNATTSTNNDK
+1331 TSTNNSK
-1342 FNNTNTTP
+1342 PNNTTNTTV
-1350 NANTKPNNN
+1350 
-1359 TNSTLH
+1359 H
-1365 PEVNNGK
+1365 PEVNDGK

-1399 RLFPNADNKQNAND
+1399 RLFPNVDNKQNAND

-1423 QGTNKGIVVG
+1423 QGTNKGIAVG
-1433 LDGKVKLVNA
+1433 LDGKVRLINTN
-1443 SPDSPYVP
+1443 SDSPYVP
-1451 INTITTPIAQ
+1451 INTTTTPIAQ

-1498 FTDSEYVPNLN
+1498 FVDSEYVPNPN
-1509 YYNQDHRNELGAASI
+1509 YYSQENRNELGAASI
-1524 AADINMQDYL
+1524 ANDINMQEQM
-1534 KNHQVR
+1534 KNAKYI

-1549 NYKPNP
+1549 NYKPTP
-1555 IALNPSKKSLWQ
+1555 VPLNPSKKSLWQ
-1567 RYKELDDGTKSDI
+1567 KFKELDDGTKSDI
-1580 VSIGSNVITGLS
+1580 VGIGSNVISGVS

-1597 RHMLNSLKEPA
+1597 LHMLNSLKAPA

-1630 VDRGVQSA
+1630 IDHGVQSA

-1657 AAALYGVASKN
+1657 AASLYGVASKN

-1687 NQQEVARGNVEAYN
+1687 NQQEVARANAEAYN
-1701 NYTNNVINFRNN
+1701 NYTNNVINFRNT

-1719 ENFNGLLNTINSA
+1719 ENFNGLLNTLNSG
-1732 VQDGITKR
+1732 VQDAITKR

-1782 RQAEIEENRKKLL
+1782 RQREIEENRKKLL

-1805 QDAYKRFR
+1805 QDAYNRFR

>member
-11 SGGVAVPLGR
+11 SGGMAIPLGR

-88 RAQERFKD
+88 QAQEKFKD

-122 AKDAAGFVPVLG
+122 AKDVAGFLPFVG
-134 TLVDAYDFYKDPS
+134 TAVDAYDFYKNPS

-177 GVRMLGRGARAGA
+177 GARMLGRGARVGA
-190 VALGSV
+190 VALGSA

-206 TRPKQSI
+206 TRPRQSI

-256 LLRTGANLVGGGILT
+256 LLRTGANLVGSGILT

-278 AMQLFQT
+278 AMQLLQT
-285 GRDVQK
+285 GRDMQK
-291 ANSNENANNNGRK
+291 ANSNKNTNNNGRK
-304 KYAAGGKGHISNRGV
+304 KYAAGGRGHISNRGV

-334 DSGGVETI
+334 DSGGVKTI
-342 GYGETDKDFIN
+342 GYGETDRDFIN

-361 RAEATQQLRNRTQWF
+361 RVEATQQLRNRAQWF

-410 QRHKKLLAAIAA
+410 QRHKRLLAAIAA
-422 GDYNLAAKNINAGM
+422 GDYNLAAKNINVGM
-436 NDARNPGLRKRRL
+436 NDPRNPGLRKRRL
-449 KEQFIFTHGYG
+449 KEQFIFTNGYG
-460 NDLFNSYD
+460 GDLFNSYNK
-468 RIHTNGDTKGFVK
+468 IHTNGDTKGFVK
-481 PVVVAPTATNLNEGF
+481 PTPVAPAAVNLNEGF

-519 MGGALPQFK
+519 MGNRLPQFK
-528 AGGKVADRTNLF
+528 AGGKV
-540 KKNPYAESRIDNT
+540 KNDSFDVDKYFEEARRKNDDSKTTHVVLNPLIKGQYDVRRKVNT
-553 AVARQQVVRNNG
+553 TYTTFVG
-565 RFNVVDVTRRS
+565 DIRRS
-576 YHGNVSSASHKTALS
+576 YTVPAGKTLREVLLADRKRMDDEAKAKRDAKQRAYDKKSWWGKTGHNIATGAESVAKFLLPESDNTSIHITKQGTIVGHQGNAAYDPMAEAFVGGKIAGPVFKYAGKLAGKALKPVSRYVAKATPVIGRAAKS
-591 VTKKAITAI
+591 V
-600 NDFSPTGIIFPKN
+600 
-613 TYTNPLSYKDMGNA
+613 GNA
-627 VIVYENPNQKGHA
+627 VSRRVSNLVKRIPKPLSESNSLLNR
-640 TAYKEEYVPYDGNA
+640 A
-654 KNRGDKV
+654 KN
-661 IYKKGKAYTTRYVR
+661 A
-675 QNWAVNN
+675 
-682 LMDYDS
+682 
-688 TKSFRTK
+688 
-695 KDLLNYVDNNYK
+695 
-707 SKVRNKE
+707 
-714 VVTFVDKDGVHSY
+714 
-727 RKPDAGTL
+727 
-735 VDMATLGRAKMGRSL
+735 AK
-750 AKTVARSSAR
+750 
-760 SVIRN
+760 
-765 TTIKQDVAN
+765 N
-774 VASKAS
+774 VATRVS
-780 NMLSRGI
+780 NVVENKLS
-787 SNAKSAFSDFW
+787 SAKSALSDFW
-798 HKAANTVSRAVR
+798 HKTANKVSRFVN
-810 GKDMYAPARNAGAAG
+810 GKDMYGRYRSVGASG
-825 NGWGRL
+825 NGNYTRL
-831 RPNTGGVAARRQA
+831 RPRTNPRVVDARQA
-844 YRAAQQS
+844 TQQVARQS
-851 AQSQAR
+851 TQSQAR

-864 RTGNRFIPQSG
+864 RNGNRFIPQSG
-875 VHTAAQETRRAAVNA
+875 ANNVTQVGRRVPANP
-890 SNFTPNIPNVPSRVS
+890 SNFTPNIPTVRSRVS
-905 SSRLNGFLSEKPVVG
+905 GERLNRFLSEKPTIPSTPSTSTTSNVAPLRG
-920 NENSLKGA
+920 RALYAENRANGLVRQDFINRFSSGYSNAIRNYNGRMLRSSRPIPTEA
-928 ATRLNLERYAAREAE
+928 HITRSVNAYNKLHGTNITPESVMEKIRTKVARE
-943 GRAIVEARNA
+943 IDA
-953 AAREAAERAARIE
+953 ASQTPKSLAERAAE
-966 STAVSRRAG
+966 RR
-975 FSNTAHRAGVRAKV
+975 VMK
-989 AARRAEDFVKNA
+989 EEINA
-1001 LKYPGKL
+1001 Y
-1008 YDDWIGNRVESK
+1008 NR
-1020 AAKRATNYFIDAA
+1020 
-1033 KQANKKGLPQ
+1033 LH
-1043 PAKPTR
+1043 
-1049 EVVESYIQKYNKK
+1049 
-1062 FGTNVSAE
+1062 GTNTTDILTSETPVPSTPTTPTTPAAPAAPVTNTSGVLSRGVSWVGDKLSNAGKTY
-1070 NVFNRIEKPVE
+1070 V
-1081 TAYANIANPKGIL
+1081 GW
-1094 GRTKDAYINSWKK
+1094 WKN
-1107 HPIWTGLGH
+1107 HPLKTLSGH
-1116 LVGAGSFLYGV
+1116 VAGAAGLYG
-1127 LNGNSNPDTTPHDAV
+1127 LFAANSNPDTTPHDAV
-1142 LVKPSTANG
+1142 LVKPSTTNG
-1151 PAVVNTPPNNQQV
+1151 PAVINTPPNQEAV
-1164 APTDSTQTPNVTI
+1164 PSDSTQTPNVTI

-1198 TQDNNTGSNTVG
+1198 TQNNTGDNTAT
-1210 NSNSSETVA
+1210 NNNSSETVT
-1219 PTNTNTGNNKTTNTT
+1219 PTNTNTGNNNSGTSTT
-1234 PNTSTANTATAN
+1234 PA
-1246 TGSNNTTPSNKQDN
+1246 NKQA
-1260 TNTNNNTNT
+1260 NTNT

-1276 HSGNTAPTNNA
+1276 HSNNTVPTNN
-1287 NANTNTNV
+1287 TT
-1295 KPTAAQNSNT
+1295 
-1305 NHTVAIQ
+1305 
-1312 QQPTNVPYVNNTN
+1312 PTN
-1325 TNNTKP
+1325 
-1331 NNATTSTNNDK
+1331 NNAT
-1342 FNNTNTTP
+1342 NNTNTTA
-1350 NANTKPNNN
+1350 NTNTKPVITQKPNVNNQSVTSQQSVNIPSVNNVSPNTNTTSTPSNNSKPNN
-1359 TNSTLH
+1359 TTNTTVH

-1378 SNKPQLNTDTSGD
+1378 SNKPQLNTDNSGD

-1413 ANSNTHMPTT
+1413 TNSNTHMPTT
-1423 QGTNKGIVVG
+1423 QGTNKGIAVG
-1433 LDGKVKLVNA
+1433 LDGKVRLINTN
-1443 SPDSPYVP
+1443 SDSPYVP
-1451 INTITTPIAQ
+1451 INTTTTPIAQ

-1498 FTDSEYVPNLN
+1498 FVDSEYILNPN
-1509 YYNQDHRNELGAASI
+1509 YYSQENRNELGAASI
-1524 AADINMQDYL
+1524 ANDINMQEQM
-1534 KNHQVR
+1534 KNAKYR

-1549 NYKPNP
+1549 NYKPTP
-1555 IALNPSKKSLWQ
+1555 VPLNPSKKSLWQ
-1567 RYKELDDGTKSDI
+1567 KFKELDDGTKSDI
-1580 VSIGSNVITGLS
+1580 VGIGSNVISGVS

-1597 RHMLNSLKEPA
+1597 LHMLNSLKAPA

-1615 AKLKTTVNINPQLDT
+1615 AKLKTTVDINPQLDT
-1630 VDRGVQSA
+1630 IDRGVQSA

-1652 ASRNM
+1652 ASRNI
-1657 AAALYGVASKN
+1657 AASLYGVASKN

-1687 NQQEVARGNVEAYN
+1687 NQQEVARANAEAYN
-1701 NYTNNVINFRNN
+1701 NYTNNVINFRNT

-1719 ENFNGLLNTINSA
+1719 ENFNGLLNTLNSG
-1732 VQDGITKR
+1732 VQDAITKR

-1782 RQAEIEENRKKLL
+1782 RQREIEENRKKLL

-1805 QDAYKRFR
+1805 QDAYNRFR

>member
-11 SGGVAVPLGR
+11 SGGMAIPLGR

-122 AKDAAGFVPVLG
+122 AKDVAGFLPFVG
-134 TLVDAYDFYKDPS
+134 TAVDAYDFYKDPS

-177 GVRMLGRGARAGA
+177 GARMLGRGARVGA
-190 VALGSV
+190 VALGSA

-235 NNFVRNTLARG
+235 NNFVRNTLARS

-256 LLRTGANLVGGGILT
+256 LLRTGANLVGSGILT

-278 AMQLFQT
+278 AMQLLQT
-285 GRDVQK
+285 GRDMQK

-304 KYAAGGKGHISNRGV
+304 KYAAGGRGYISNRGV

-342 GYGETDKDFIN
+342 GYGETDRDFIN

-361 RAEATQQLRNRTQWF
+361 RAEATQQLRNRAQWF

-449 KEQFIFTHGYG
+449 KEQFIFTNGYG
-460 NDLFNSYD
+460 GDLFNSYNK
-468 RIHTNGDTKGFVK
+468 IHTNGDTKGFVK
-481 PVVVAPTATNLNEGF
+481 PTPVVPTANNLNEGF
-496 MTNVVPKPDPMLK
+496 MINVVPKPDPMLK

-528 AGGKVADRTNLF
+528 AGGKIKNDSFDVDKYFEEARRKNDDSKTTHVILNDLNERQYDVRRKVNTTYTVMNGDYMKHYTVPAGKTFREVLLADRKRMDDEAKAKRDVEQRAYD
-540 KKNPYAESRIDNT
+540 KKSWLGKTGHNIATGAESVAKFLLPESDNSSINITKQGTIVTHQGNAAYDPIAEVFVGNKIAGPVFKYAGKLAGKALKPVGRYIAKATPVIGRAAKSAGNTVFRRVSNLVKRIPKPLSEPNSLLNR
-553 AVARQQVVRNNG
+553 A
-565 RFNVVDVTRRS
+565 
-576 YHGNVSSASHKTALS
+576 KTAAKN
-591 VTKKAITAI
+591 VAIRV
-600 NDFSPTGIIFPKN
+600 S
-613 TYTNPLSYKDMGNA
+613 NA
-627 VIVYENPNQKGHA
+627 VENK
-640 TAYKEEYVPYDGNA
+640 
-654 KNRGDKV
+654 
-661 IYKKGKAYTTRYVR
+661 
-675 QNWAVNN
+675 
-682 LMDYDS
+682 L
-688 TKSFRTK
+688 
-695 KDLLNYVDNNYK
+695 
-707 SKVRNKE
+707 
-714 VVTFVDKDGVHSY
+714 
-727 RKPDAGTL
+727 
-735 VDMATLGRAKMGRSL
+735 
-750 AKTVARSSAR
+750 SS
-760 SVIRN
+760 
-765 TTIKQDVAN
+765 
-774 VASKAS
+774 
-780 NMLSRGI
+780 
-787 SNAKSAFSDFW
+787 AKSAFSDFW
-798 HKAANTVSRAVR
+798 HNAANKVSRFIN
-810 GKDMYAPARNAGAAG
+810 GKDMYGRYRSVGAAG
-825 NGWGRL
+825 NNDYAIL
-831 RPNTGGVAARRQA
+831 RPRTKTNAA
-844 YRAAQQS
+844 
-851 AQSQAR
+851 
-857 QAAAHAT
+857 
-864 RTGNRFIPQSG
+864 
-875 VHTAAQETRRAAVNA
+875 E
-890 SNFTPNIPNVPSRVS
+890 
-905 SSRLNGFLSEKPVVG
+905 
-920 NENSLKGA
+920 
-928 ATRLNLERYAAREAE
+928 
-943 GRAIVEARNA
+943 NA
-953 AAREAAERAARIE
+953 AAN
-966 STAVSRRAG
+966 AVASSENNGFIRR
-975 FSNTAHRAGVRAKV
+975 SMDYIRN
-989 AARRAEDFVKNA
+989 RRHT
-1001 LKYPGKL
+1001 
-1008 YDDWIGNRVESK
+1008 SK
-1020 AAKRATNYFIDAA
+1020 AAKQTTKEFINAA
-1033 KQANKKGLPQ
+1033 NEAKKKGLTQ
-1043 PAKPTR
+1043 PAKPTL
-1049 EVVESYIQKYNKK
+1049 ESVKESVGRYNDAH
-1062 FGTNVSAE
+1062 GTNINPERVLA
-1070 NVFNRIEKPVE
+1070 RIKKPVGR
-1081 TAYANIANPKGIL
+1081 AYDYIANPTVKGWAKNVWGNHKGKIL
-1094 GRTKDAYINSWKK
+1094 TGGTALAY
-1107 HPIWTGLGH
+1107 LG
-1116 LVGAGSFLYGV
+1116 YNV
-1127 LNGNSNPDTTPHDAV
+1127 LANNSNPDTSSHDAV
-1142 LVKPSTANG
+1142 LVKPSTNNG
-1151 PAVVNTPPNNQQV
+1151 PAVVNTPPDNQQV

-1184 QNNNVPNVVVENPN
+1184 QNNNTPNVTIEDPN
-1198 TQDNNTGSNTVG
+1198 NQNNNTGGNTTTT
-1210 NSNSSETVA
+1210 NNNSSETVTPA
-1219 PTNTNTGNNKTTNTT
+1219 NTNTGNNNSS
-1234 PNTSTANTATAN
+1234 NSATSA
-1246 TGSNNTTPSNKQDN
+1246 NKQA
-1260 TNTNNNTNT
+1260 NTNT

-1276 HSGNTAPTNNA
+1276 HS
-1287 NANTNTNV
+1287 
-1295 KPTAAQNSNT
+1295 SN
-1305 NHTVAIQ
+1305 
-1312 QQPTNVPYVNNTN
+1312 
-1325 TNNTKP
+1325 
-1331 NNATTSTNNDK
+1331 TTSTNNTTPTNNNAI
-1342 FNNTNTTP
+1342 NNTNTTA
-1350 NANTKPNNN
+1350 NTNTKPVVTQKPNVNNQSVIPQQSVNTPSVNNVSPNTNTTSTPTNNSKPNN
-1359 TNSTLH
+1359 TTNTTAQ

-1378 SNKPQLNTDTSGD
+1378 ANKPQLNTDNSGD

-1399 RLFPNADNKQNAND
+1399 RLFPNADNKQNDND

-1423 QGTNKGIVVG
+1423 QGTNKGIAVG
-1433 LDGKVKLVNA
+1433 LDGKVRLINTN
-1443 SPDSPYVP
+1443 SDSPYVP
-1451 INTITTPIAQ
+1451 INTTETPIAQ

-1471 VFNEDKS
+1471 VFDEDKKTR
-1478 GNYTFYKDKKGNLI
+1478 NYVFYKDKKGNLI
-1492 PSKKFK
+1492 KSNKFK
-1498 FTDSEYVPNLN
+1498 FVDSEYALNPN
-1509 YYNQDHRNELGAASI
+1509 YYSQENRNELGAASI
-1524 AADINMQDYL
+1524 ANDINMQEQM
-1534 KNHQVR
+1534 KNAKYR

-1549 NYKPNP
+1549 NYKPTP
-1555 IALNPSKKSLWQ
+1555 VPLNPSKKSLWQ
-1567 RYKELDDGTKSDI
+1567 KFKELDDGTKSDI
-1580 VSIGSNVITGLS
+1580 VGIGSNVISGVS

-1597 RHMLNSLKEPA
+1597 LHMLNSLKAPA

-1687 NQQEVARGNVEAYN
+1687 NQQEVARANAEVYN
-1701 NYTNNVINFRNN
+1701 NYTNNVINFRNT

-1719 ENFNGLLNTINSA
+1719 ENFNGLLNTLNSG
-1732 VQDGITKR
+1732 VQDAITKR

-1782 RQAEIEENRKKLL
+1782 RQAEIEENRRKLL

>member
-11 SGGVAVPLGR
+11 SGGMAIPLGR

-107 YKDGGED
+107 YKDGGEN

-122 AKDAAGFVPVLG
+122 AKDVAGFLPFVG
-134 TLVDAYDFYKDPS
+134 TAVDAYDFYKDPS

-177 GVRMLGRGARAGA
+177 GARMLGRGARVGA
-190 VALGSV
+190 VALGSA

-256 LLRTGANLVGGGILT
+256 LLRTGANLVGSGILT

-278 AMQLFQT
+278 AMQLLQT
-285 GRDVQK
+285 GRDMQK
-291 ANSNENANNNGRK
+291 ANSNENSNNNNGRK
-304 KYAAGGKGHISNRGV
+304 KYAAGGRGHISNRGV

-342 GYGETDKDFIN
+342 GYGETDRDFIN

-361 RAEATQQLRNRTQWF
+361 RAEATQQLRNRAQWF

-410 QRHKKLLAAIAA
+410 QRHKRLLAAIAD

-449 KEQFIFTHGYG
+449 KEQFIFTNGYG
-460 NDLFNSYD
+460 GDLFNSYNK
-468 RIHTNGDTKGFVK
+468 IHTNGDTKGFVK
-481 PVVVAPTATNLNEGF
+481 PTPVVPAAVNLNEGF

-519 MGGALPQFK
+519 MGNRLPQFK

-565 RFNVVDVTRRS
+565 RFNVVDATRRS

-591 VTKKAITAI
+591 VTKKVITAI
-600 NDFSPTGIIFPKN
+600 NDFSPTGVLFPKN

-640 TAYKEEYVPYDGNA
+640 TAYKEEYIPYDGNA

-707 SKVRNKE
+707 SKVHNKE
-714 VVTFVDKDGVHSY
+714 VVTFADKDGVHSY
-727 RKPDAGTL
+727 RKPDVGTL
-735 VDMATLGRAKMGRSL
+735 VDVITLGRAKMGRSL
-750 AKTVARSSAR
+750 TKTVARSSAR
-760 SVIRN
+760 SVVRN
-765 TTIKQDVAN
+765 TTIKQDVAH

-780 NMLSRGI
+780 NMLSRGF
-787 SNAKSAFSDFW
+787 SSAKSTLSNFW
-798 HKAANTVSRAVR
+798 HETANKVSRFVN
-810 GKDMYAPARNAGAAG
+810 GKNMYAPGRNVGAAG

-831 RPNTGGVAARRQA
+831 RANTANPGTVASRRQA

-864 RTGNRFIPQSG
+864 RNGNRFIPQSG
-875 VHTAAQETRRAAVNA
+875 ANTVTQGAHRVAANP
-890 SNFTPNIPNVPSRVS
+890 SNFTPNIPTVRSRVS
-905 SSRLNGFLSEKPVVG
+905 GERLNRFLSEKPSIPSTPSTPSTPTTPNVTPLRGRALYAENRANGLARQDFINRFSSGYSNAVQRSNGAITRSSVVPT
-920 NENSLKGA
+920 EA
-928 ATRLNLERYAAREAE
+928 HITRSVNAYNKLHGTNITPESVMNKIRAKVAREL
-943 GRAIVEARNA
+943 EATSQTPKSL
-953 AAREAAERAARIE
+953 AERAAE
-966 STAVSRRAG
+966 RRAVKG
-975 FSNTAHRAGVRAKV
+975 AANAGSNTTAIPTSETSVPTTPSTPTTPTTSVTNTNGVLSRGVSWVGDKLSNA
-989 AARRAEDFVKNA
+989 KNA
-1001 LKYPGKL
+1001 Y
-1008 YDDWIGNRVESK
+1008 V
-1020 AAKRATNYFIDAA
+1020 
-1033 KQANKKGLPQ
+1033 
-1043 PAKPTR
+1043 
-1049 EVVESYIQKYNKK
+1049 
-1062 FGTNVSAE
+1062 
-1070 NVFNRIEKPVE
+1070 
-1081 TAYANIANPKGIL
+1081 
-1094 GRTKDAYINSWKK
+1094 NSWKK
-1107 HPIWTGLGH
+1107 HPIWNGLGH
-1116 LVGAGSFLYGV
+1116 LVAIGV
-1127 LNGNSNPDTTPHDAV
+1127 PTLGVIAGNSNPDTTPHDAV
-1142 LVKPSTANG
+1142 LVKPSTNNG
-1151 PAVVNTPPNNQQV
+1151 PAVVNTPPDNQQV

-1177 QAPEDTP
+1177 QAPENNP
-1184 QNNNVPNVVVENPN
+1184 QNNNTPNINIEDPN
-1198 TQDNNTGSNTVG
+1198 NQNNGTGGNTAT
-1210 NSNSSETVA
+1210 NNNSSETVTPA
-1219 PTNTNTGNNKTTNTT
+1219 NTNTGNNNSGTSTTPANKQTNT
-1234 PNTSTANTATAN
+1234 NTKHVNNTQHSNN
-1246 TGSNNTTPSNKQDN
+1246 TGSTNNTTPTNNNATNN
-1260 TNTNNNTNT
+1260 TNTTTNTNT
-1269 KPVNNTQ
+1269 KPVITQ
-1276 HSGNTAPTNNA
+1276 
-1287 NANTNTNV
+1287 
-1295 KPTAAQNSNT
+1295 KPN
-1305 NHTVAIQ
+1305 
-1312 QQPTNVPYVNNTN
+1312 VNNQSVTPQQSVN
-1325 TNNTKP
+1325 TPSVNNVSP
-1331 NNATTSTNNDK
+1331 
-1342 FNNTNTTP
+1342 NTNTT
-1350 NANTKPNNN
+1350 NTPTNNSKSNN
-1359 TNSTLH
+1359 TTNTTVH

-1378 SNKPQLNTDTSGD
+1378 SNKPQRNTDNSGD
-1391 KANPKFID
+1391 KSNPKFID
-1399 RLFPNADNKQNAND
+1399 RLFPNVDNKQNAND
-1413 ANSNTHMPTT
+1413 TNSNTHMPTT
-1423 QGTNKGIVVG
+1423 QGTNKGIAVG
-1433 LDGKVKLVNA
+1433 LDGKVRLINT
-1443 SPDSPYVP
+1443 SSDSPYVP
-1451 INTITTPIAQ
+1451 INTTTTPIAQ

-1498 FTDSEYVPNLN
+1498 FVDSEYALNPN
-1509 YYNQDHRNELGAASI
+1509 YYSQENRNELGAASI
-1524 AADINMQDYL
+1524 ANDINMQEQM
-1534 KNHQVR
+1534 KNAKYR

-1549 NYKPNP
+1549 NYKPTP
-1555 IALNPSKKSLWQ
+1555 VPLNPSKKSLWQ
-1567 RYKELDDGTKSDI
+1567 KFKELDDGTKSDI
-1580 VSIGSNVITGLS
+1580 VGIGSNVISGVS

-1597 RHMLNSLKEPA
+1597 LHMLNSLKAPA

-1657 AAALYGVASKN
+1657 AASLYGVASKN

-1687 NQQEVARGNVEAYN
+1687 NQQEVARANAEAYN
-1701 NYTNNVINFRNN
+1701 NYTNNVINFRNT

-1719 ENFNGLLNTINSA
+1719 ENFNGLLNTLNSG
-1732 VQDGITKR
+1732 VQDAITKR

-1782 RQAEIEENRKKLL
+1782 RQREIEENRKKLL

-1805 QDAYKRFR
+1805 QDAYNRFR

>member
-11 SGGVAVPLGR
+11 SGGMAIPLGR

-88 RAQERFKD
+88 RAQEKFKD

-122 AKDAAGFVPVLG
+122 AKDVAGFLPFVG
-134 TLVDAYDFYKDPS
+134 TAVDAYDFYKDPS
-147 WENAGWLAA
+147 WENAGWLAV

-177 GVRMLGRGARAGA
+177 GARMLGRGARVGA
-190 VALGSV
+190 VALGSA

-246 LAPQLANSGG
+246 LAPQLANSGS
-256 LLRTGANLVGGGILT
+256 LLRTGVNLVGNGILT
-271 MMDPFGT
+271 IMNPFDT
-278 AMQLFQT
+278 AVQLLQT

-291 ANSNENANNNGRK
+291 ANSNENINNNGRK
-304 KYAAGGKGHISNRGV
+304 KYAAGGRGHISNRGV

-342 GYGETDKDFIN
+342 GYGETDRDFIN
-353 KYRGRQIS
+353 RYRGRQIS
-361 RAEATQQLRNRTQWF
+361 RAEATQQLRNRAQWF

-449 KEQFIFTHGYG
+449 KEQFIFTNGYG
-460 NDLFNSYD
+460 GDLFNSYNK
-468 RIHTNGDTKGFVK
+468 IHVNGDTKGFVK
-481 PVVVAPTATNLNEGF
+481 PTPVVPTANNLNEGF

-519 MGGALPQFK
+519 MGSRLPQFK
-528 AGGKVADRTNLF
+528 AGGKIENKSEMLLPGKYGERQYNARYKDKNVTYTTFNGDTRTSYTVPAGRTLREVLLDNKKRLDAEAKAKNDREQREYN
-540 KKNPYAESRIDNT
+540 KKSWLGKAAYNT
-553 AVARQQVVRNNG
+553 ANAVGNFLLPDFDRNSTTITKDGHLQHHQATAAQDPMAEAVVAG
-565 RFNVVDVTRRS
+565 RVMAPAFKLAGKALRPVGKYIAKKATPVIGRAANAVSRRVSNLVKRIPKPLSEPNSLLNRAKTADKNVATSVSNAVE
-576 YHGNVSSASHKTALS
+576 NKLSSAKSTLS
-591 VTKKAITAI
+591 
-600 NDFSPTGIIFPKN
+600 N
-613 TYTNPLSYKDMGNA
+613 
-627 VIVYENPNQKGHA
+627 
-640 TAYKEEYVPYDGNA
+640 
-654 KNRGDKV
+654 
-661 IYKKGKAYTTRYVR
+661 
-675 QNWAVNN
+675 
-682 LMDYDS
+682 
-688 TKSFRTK
+688 
-695 KDLLNYVDNNYK
+695 
-707 SKVRNKE
+707 
-714 VVTFVDKDGVHSY
+714 
-727 RKPDAGTL
+727 
-735 VDMATLGRAKMGRSL
+735 
-750 AKTVARSSAR
+750 
-760 SVIRN
+760 
-765 TTIKQDVAN
+765 
-774 VASKAS
+774 
-780 NMLSRGI
+780 
-787 SNAKSAFSDFW
+787 FW
-798 HKAANTVSRAVR
+798 HNTANKVSRFVN
-810 GKDMYAPARNAGAAG
+810 GKDMYGRYRSVGAAG
-825 NGWGRL
+825 NNNYTRL
-831 RPNTGGVAARRQA
+831 RPRTNPRVVDARQA
-844 YRAAQQS
+844 TQQVARQS
-851 AQSQAR
+851 TQSQAR
-857 QAAAHAT
+857 QAAANAT
-864 RTGNRFIPQSG
+864 RNGNRFIPQSG
-875 VHTAAQETRRAAVNA
+875 VHTAAQETRHVAANA
-890 SNFTPNIPNVPSRVS
+890 SNFTPNIPTVPSRVS
-905 SSRLNGFLSEKPVVG
+905 GSRLNGFLSEKPVVG

-928 ATRLNLERYAAREAE
+928 ATRLNLERYAATEAK

-953 AAREAAERAARIE
+953 AAREAAERAARVE
-966 STAVSRRAG
+966 NAAVSRRAG
-975 FSNTAHRAGVRAKV
+975 FSNTVHRAGVRAEV
-989 AARRAEDFVKNA
+989 ATRRVGNFAKNV
-1001 LKYPGKL
+1001 LKSPGKL
-1008 YDDWIGNRVESK
+1008 YDDWVGRRVESK
-1020 AAKRATNYFIDAA
+1020 AAKRATNYFVNAA

-1049 EVVESYIQKYNKK
+1049 EVVESYVQKYNKK

-1070 NVFNRIEKPVE
+1070 NVFNRIEKPVGR
-1081 TAYANIANPKGIL
+1081 AYDYIANPTLKGWAKNVWGNHKGKIL
-1094 GRTKDAYINSWKK
+1094 T
-1107 HPIWTGLGH
+1107 
-1116 LVGAGSFLYGV
+1116 GAGALGLLAYNV
-1127 LNGNSNPDTTPHDAV
+1127 IANNSNPDTTPHDAV
-1142 LVKPSTANG
+1142 LVKPSTTNG
-1151 PAVVNTPPNNQQV
+1151 PAVVNTPPNNQEV
-1164 APTDSTQTPNVTI
+1164 APSDSTQTPNVTI

-1184 QNNNVPNVVVENPN
+1184 QNNNVPNINIEDPN
-1198 TQDNNTGSNTVG
+1198 NQNNNTGGNTTT
-1210 NSNSSETVA
+1210 NNNSSETVTPA
-1219 PTNTNTGNNKTTNTT
+1219 NTNTGNNKSSTSTT
-1234 PNTSTANTATAN
+1234 PA
-1246 TGSNNTTPSNKQDN
+1246 NKQ
-1260 TNTNNNTNT
+1260 TNTNT

-1276 HSGNTAPTNNA
+1276 HSSDTASTNNTTPTNN
-1287 NANTNTNV
+1287 
-1295 KPTAAQNSNT
+1295 
-1305 NHTVAIQ
+1305 
-1312 QQPTNVPYVNNTN
+1312 
-1325 TNNTKP
+1325 
-1331 NNATTSTNNDK
+1331 NAT
-1342 FNNTNTTP
+1342 NNTNTTT
-1350 NANTKPNNN
+1350 NTNTKPVITQKTNVNNQSVTPQQSVNTPSVNNVSPNTNTTSTPSNNSKSNN
-1359 TNSTLH
+1359 TTNTTAQ

-1378 SNKPQLNTDTSGD
+1378 SNKPQLNTDNSGD
-1391 KANPKFID
+1391 KSNPKFID
-1399 RLFPNADNKQNAND
+1399 RLFPNADNKQNVND
-1413 ANSNTHMPTT
+1413 TNSNTHMPTT
-1423 QGTNKGIVVG
+1423 QDTNKGIAVG
-1433 LDGKVKLVNA
+1433 LDGKVRLINTN
-1443 SPDSPYVP
+1443 SDSPYVP
-1451 INTITTPIAQ
+1451 INTTTTPIAQ

-1498 FTDSEYVPNLN
+1498 FVDSEYVLNPN
-1509 YYNQDHRNELGAASI
+1509 YYSQENRNELGAASI
-1524 AADINMQDYL
+1524 ANDINMQEQM
-1534 KNHQVR
+1534 KNAKYR

-1549 NYKPNP
+1549 NYKPTP
-1555 IALNPSKKSLWQ
+1555 VPLNPSKKSLWQ
-1567 RYKELDDGTKSDI
+1567 KFKELDDGTKSDI
-1580 VSIGSNVITGLS
+1580 VGIGSNVISGVS

-1597 RHMLNSLKEPA
+1597 LHMLNSLKAPA

-1657 AAALYGVASKN
+1657 AASLYGVASKN

-1687 NQQEVARGNVEAYN
+1687 NQQEVARANAEAYN
-1701 NYTNNVINFRNN
+1701 NYANNVINFRNT

-1719 ENFNGLLNTINSA
+1719 ENFNGLLNTLNSG
-1732 VQDGITKR
+1732 VQDAITKR

-1782 RQAEIEENRKKLL
+1782 RQAEIEENRKKAL
-1795 AAQVGTLNAQ
+1795 AAQVEMLKAQ
-1805 QDAYKRFR
+1805 QGAYERFR

>member
-11 SGGVAVPLGR
+11 SGGMAIPLGR

-57 HNTKVFSSMPLLNGN
+57 HNTKVFSSMPFLNGN

-122 AKDAAGFVPVLG
+122 AKDVAGFIPFVG
-134 TLVDAYDFYKDPS
+134 TAVDAYDFVKDPS
-147 WENAGWLAA
+147 WENAGWLAV

-177 GVRMLGRGARAGA
+177 GARMLGRGARAGA

-218 AARNLN
+218 
-224 GPALAFETSFN
+224 
-235 NNFVRNTLARG
+235 G
-246 LAPQLANSGG
+246 LAPQLANSGS

-271 MMDPFGT
+271 MMNPFDT
-278 AMQLFQT
+278 AVQLLQT

-291 ANSNENANNNGRK
+291 ANSQNNSTTTKQPK

-342 GYGETDKDFIN
+342 GYGETDRDFIN

-361 RAEATQQLRNRTQWF
+361 RAEATQQLRNRVQWF

-449 KEQFIFTHGYG
+449 KEQFIFTNGYG
-460 NDLFNSYD
+460 GDLFNSYNK
-468 RIHTNGDTKGFVK
+468 IHTNGDTKGFVK
-481 PVVVAPTATNLNEGF
+481 PTPVVSTANNLNEGF

-519 MGGALPQFK
+519 MGSRLPQFK
-528 AGGKVADRTNLF
+528 AGGKV
-540 KKNPYAESRIDNT
+540 KNDSFDVDKYFEEARRKNDDSKTTHVVLNPLSKGQYDVRRKVNT
-553 AVARQQVVRNNG
+553 TYTAFAG
-565 RFNVVDVTRRS
+565 DIRRS
-576 YHGNVSSASHKTALS
+576 YTVPAGKTLREVLLADRKRMDDEAKAKRDAEQRAYDKKSWWGKTGHNIATGAES
-591 VTKKAITAI
+591 VAKFLLPES
-600 NDFSPTGIIFPKN
+600 DN
-613 TYTNPLSYKDMGNA
+613 TYIHITKQGTIVGHQGNA
-627 VIVYENPNQKGHA
+627 
-640 TAYKEEYVPYDGNA
+640 AYDPMAEAFVGGKIAGPVFKYAGKLA
-654 KNRGDKV
+654 
-661 IYKKGKAYTTRYVR
+661 GKALKPVGRYV
-675 QNWAVNN
+675 A
-682 LMDYDS
+682 
-688 TKSFRTK
+688 K
-695 KDLLNYVDNNYK
+695 
-707 SKVRNKE
+707 
-714 VVTFVDKDGVHSY
+714 
-727 RKPDAGTL
+727 
-735 VDMATLGRAKMGRSL
+735 ATPVIGRA
-750 AKTVARSSAR
+750 V
-760 SVIRN
+760 
-765 TTIKQDVAN
+765 
-774 VASKAS
+774 
-780 NMLSRGI
+780 
-787 SNAKSAFSDFW
+787 KS
-798 HKAANTVSRAVR
+798 
-810 GKDMYAPARNAGAAG
+810 
-825 NGWGRL
+825 
-831 RPNTGGVAARRQA
+831 
-844 YRAAQQS
+844 
-851 AQSQAR
+851 
-857 QAAAHAT
+857 
-864 RTGNRFIPQSG
+864 
-875 VHTAAQETRRAAVNA
+875 
-890 SNFTPNIPNVPSRVS
+890 
-905 SSRLNGFLSEKPVVG
+905 VG
-920 NENSLKGA
+920 N
-928 ATRLNLERYAAREAE
+928 
-943 GRAIVEARNA
+943 
-953 AAREAAERAARIE
+953 
-966 STAVSRRAG
+966 AVSRRV
-975 FSNTAHRAGVRAKV
+975 SNLVKRIPKPLSEPNNLLNRIKTAAKNV
-989 AARRAEDFVKNA
+989 
-1001 LKYPGKL
+1001 LKSPGKL
-1008 YDDWIGNRVESK
+1008 YDDWVGRRVESK
-1020 AAKRATNYFIDAA
+1020 AAKRATNYFVDAA

-1049 EVVESYIQKYNKK
+1049 EVVESYVQKYNKK

-1070 NVFNRIEKPVE
+1070 NVFNRIEKPVGR
-1081 TAYANIANPKGIL
+1081 AYDYIANPTVKGWVKNVWGNHKGKIL
-1094 GRTKDAYINSWKK
+1094 TGVATLAY
-1107 HPIWTGLGH
+1107 LG
-1116 LVGAGSFLYGV
+1116 YNV
-1127 LNGNSNPDTTPHDAV
+1127 LANNSNPDTSSHDAV
-1142 LVKPSTANG
+1142 LVKPSTNNG
-1151 PAVVNTPPNNQQV
+1151 SAVVNTPPNQEAV
-1164 APTDSTQTPNVTI
+1164 SADSTQTPNVTI

-1184 QNNNVPNVVVENPN
+1184 QNNNVPNINIEDPN
-1198 TQDNNTGSNTVG
+1198 NQNNNTGGNTTTN
-1210 NSNSSETVA
+1210 NSNSSETVT
-1219 PTNTNTGNNKTTNTT
+1219 PTNTNTGNNKSGTSAT
-1234 PNTSTANTATAN
+1234 PA
-1246 TGSNNTTPSNKQDN
+1246 NKQ
-1260 TNTNNNTNT
+1260 TNTNT

-1276 HSGNTAPTNNA
+1276 YSSNTASTNNTTPTNN
-1287 NANTNTNV
+1287 
-1295 KPTAAQNSNT
+1295 
-1305 NHTVAIQ
+1305 
-1312 QQPTNVPYVNNTN
+1312 
-1325 TNNTKP
+1325 
-1331 NNATTSTNNDK
+1331 NAT
-1342 FNNTNTTP
+1342 NNTNTTANTNTKPVVTQKP
-1350 NANTKPNNN
+1350 NANNQSVIPQQSVNAPSVNNVSSNTNTTSTPTNNSKPNNTTN
-1359 TNSTLH
+1359 TTVH

-1378 SNKPQLNTDTSGD
+1378 SNKPQLNTDNSGD

-1399 RLFPNADNKQNAND
+1399 RLFPNDDNKQNAND

-1423 QGTNKGIVVG
+1423 QGTNKGIAVG
-1433 LDGKVKLVNA
+1433 LDGKVRLINTN
-1443 SPDSPYVP
+1443 SDSPYVP
-1451 INTITTPIAQ
+1451 INTTTTPIAQ

-1498 FTDSEYVPNLN
+1498 FVDSEYVLNPN
-1509 YYNQDHRNELGAASI
+1509 YYSQENRNELGAASI
-1524 AADINMQDYL
+1524 ANDINMQEQM
-1534 KNHQVR
+1534 KNAKYR

-1549 NYKPNP
+1549 NYKPTP
-1555 IALNPSKKSLWQ
+1555 VPLNPSKKSLWQ
-1567 RYKELDDGTKSDI
+1567 KFKELDDGTKSDI
-1580 VSIGSNVITGLS
+1580 VGIGSNIISGVS

-1597 RHMLNSLKEPA
+1597 LHMLNSLKAPA

-1615 AKLKTTVNINPQLDT
+1615 AKLKTTVDINPQLDT
-1630 VDRGVQSA
+1630 IDRGVQSA

-1687 NQQEVARGNVEAYN
+1687 NQQEVARANAEAYN
-1701 NYTNNVINFRNN
+1701 NYTNNVINFRNT

-1719 ENFNGLLNTINSA
+1719 ENFNGLLNTLNSG
-1732 VQDGITKR
+1732 VQDAITKR

-1782 RQAEIEENRKKLL
+1782 RQREIEENRKKLL

-1805 QDAYKRFR
+1805 QDAYNRFR

>member
-11 SGGVAVPLGR
+11 SGGMAIPLGR

-122 AKDAAGFVPVLG
+122 AKDVVGFLPFVG
-134 TLVDAYDFYKDPS
+134 TAVDAYDFYKDPS

-190 VALGSV
+190 VALGSA
-196 PRLAVDAVRA
+196 PRLVLDGVRA

-246 LAPQLANSGG
+246 LAPQLANSGS
-256 LLRTGANLVGGGILT
+256 LLRTGMNLVGNGIWG
-271 MMDPFGT
+271 MVNPFD
-278 AMQLFQT
+278 AAAQLLQT

-291 ANSNENANNNGRK
+291 ANSNENTNNNGRK
-304 KYAAGGKGHISNRGV
+304 KYAAGGRGHISNRGV

-342 GYGETDKDFIN
+342 GYGETDRDFIN
-353 KYRGRQIS
+353 RYRGRQIS
-361 RAEATQQLRNRTQWF
+361 RAEATQQLRNRAQWF

-449 KEQFIFTHGYG
+449 KEQFIFTNGYG
-460 NDLFNSYD
+460 GDLFNSYNK
-468 RIHTNGDTKGFVK
+468 IHTNGDTKGFVK
-481 PVVVAPTATNLNEGF
+481 PTPVAPAAVNLNEGF
-496 MTNVVPKPDPMLK
+496 MTNIVPKPDPMLK

-519 MGGALPQFK
+519 MGSRLPQFK

-565 RFNVVDVTRRS
+565 RFNVVDATRRS

-600 NDFSPTGIIFPKN
+600 NDFSPTGILFPKN

-627 VIVYENPNQKGHA
+627 VVVYENPNQKGHA

-714 VVTFVDKDGVHSY
+714 VVTFVDKDSVHSY
-727 RKPDAGTL
+727 RKPDVGTL
-735 VDMATLGRAKMGRSL
+735 VDVVTLGRAKMGRNL

-765 TTIKQDVAN
+765 TTIKQDVAY

-780 NMLSRGI
+780 NMLSRGF
-787 SNAKSAFSDFW
+787 SSAKSALSNLW
-798 HKAANTVSRAVR
+798 HETANKVSRFVN
-810 GKDMYAPARNAGAAG
+810 GKDMYSPGKSVGAAG

-831 RPNTGGVAARRQA
+831 RSRTNPRVVDARQA
-844 YRAAQQS
+844 TQQVARQS

-864 RTGNRFIPQSG
+864 RNGNRFIPQSG
-875 VHTAAQETRRAAVNA
+875 ANNVTQGARRVPANP
-890 SNFTPNIPNVPSRVS
+890 SNFTPNIPTVRSRVS
-905 SSRLNGFLSEKPVVG
+905 GERLNRFLSEKPSIPSTPTTPNVAPLR
-920 NENSLKGA
+920 NRALYAENRANGLARQDFINRFSSGYA
-928 ATRLNLERYAAREAE
+928 NAVREENRYMIHSSAIPTEAHITRSVNAYNRLHGTNITPQSVMEKIKAKVAREL
-943 GRAIVEARNA
+943 EASSQTPKTL
-953 AAREAAERAARIE
+953 AERAAERRAAKEAANAGTNTTVIPTSE
-966 STAVSRRAG
+966 TSVSANPASTTSTASTTPTAPAVSATNTNGVLSRG
-975 FSNTAHRAGVRAKV
+975 VSWVGDKLSNA
-989 AARRAEDFVKNA
+989 KNA
-1001 LKYPGKL
+1001 Y
-1008 YDDWIGNRVESK
+1008 V
-1020 AAKRATNYFIDAA
+1020 
-1033 KQANKKGLPQ
+1033 
-1043 PAKPTR
+1043 
-1049 EVVESYIQKYNKK
+1049 
-1062 FGTNVSAE
+1062 
-1070 NVFNRIEKPVE
+1070 
-1081 TAYANIANPKGIL
+1081 
-1094 GRTKDAYINSWKK
+1094 NSWKK

-1116 LVGAGSFLYGV
+1116 LVIIGGPTLGV
-1127 LNGNSNPDTTPHDAV
+1127 IAGNSNPDTTPHDAV
-1142 LVKPSTANG
+1142 LVKPSTTNG
-1151 PAVVNTPPNNQQV
+1151 PAVVNTPPNNQEV

-1198 TQDNNTGSNTVG
+1198 TQNNNTGGNTVG
-1210 NSNSSETVA
+1210 NNSSETVT
-1219 PTNTNTGNNKTTNTT
+1219 PTNTNAGNNKSG
-1234 PNTSTANTATAN
+1234 TS
-1246 TGSNNTTPSNKQDN
+1246 TTPSNKQ
-1260 TNTNNNTNT
+1260 TNTNT

-1276 HSGNTAPTNNA
+1276 HSSNTSSTNNTTPTNN
-1287 NANTNTNV
+1287 NATNNTNATTNTNT
-1295 KPTAAQNSNT
+1295 KPVVTQKPN
-1305 NHTVAIQ
+1305 
-1312 QQPTNVPYVNNTN
+1312 VNNQSVTPQQSVN
-1325 TNNTKP
+1325 TSSVNNVSP
-1331 NNATTSTNNDK
+1331 
-1342 FNNTNTTP
+1342 NTNTTSTP
-1350 NANTKPNNN
+1350 TNNSKSNN
-1359 TNSTLH
+1359 TTNTTVQ

-1378 SNKPQLNTDTSGD
+1378 SNKPQLNTDNSGD

-1399 RLFPNADNKQNAND
+1399 RLFPNTDNKQNATD

-1423 QGTNKGIVVG
+1423 QGTNKGIAVG
-1433 LDGKVKLVNA
+1433 LDGKVRLINT
-1443 SPDSPYVP
+1443 SSDSPYVP
-1451 INTITTPIAQ
+1451 INTTTTPIAQ

-1498 FTDSEYVPNLN
+1498 FVDSEYVLNPN
-1509 YYNQDHRNELGAASI
+1509 YYSQGNRNELGAASI
-1524 AADINMQDYL
+1524 ANDINMQEQM
-1534 KNHQVR
+1534 KNAKYR
-1540 DLDGKVIDA
+1540 DLDGKTIDA
-1549 NYKPNP
+1549 NYKPTP
-1555 IALNPSKKSLWQ
+1555 VPLNPSKKSLWQ
-1567 RYKELDDGTKSDI
+1567 KFKELDDGTKSDI
-1580 VSIGSNVITGLS
+1580 VGIGSNVISGVS

-1597 RHMLNSLKEPA
+1597 LHMLNSLKAPA

-1630 VDRGVQSA
+1630 IDRGVQSA

-1657 AAALYGVASKN
+1657 AASLYGVASKN

-1687 NQQEVARGNVEAYN
+1687 NQQEVARANAEAYN

-1719 ENFNGLLNTINSA
+1719 ENFNGLLNTLNSG
-1732 VQDGITKR
+1732 VQDAITKR

-1782 RQAEIEENRKKLL
+1782 RQREIEENRKKLL

-1805 QDAYKRFR
+1805 QDAYNRFR

>member
-11 SGGVAVPLGR
+11 SGGMAIPLGR

-122 AKDAAGFVPVLG
+122 AKDVAGFIPFVG
-134 TLVDAYDFYKDPS
+134 TAVDAYDFVKDPS

-177 GVRMLGRGARAGA
+177 GARMLGKGARVGA
-190 VALGSV
+190 VALGSA
-196 PRLAVDAVRA
+196 PRIAVDAVRA

-246 LAPQLANSGG
+246 LAPQLANSGS

-271 MMDPFGT
+271 MMNPFDT
-278 AMQLFQT
+278 AVQLLQA

-291 ANSNENANNNGRK
+291 AKSQNNSTTTKQPK
-304 KYAAGGKGHISNRGV
+304 KYAAGGRGHISNRGV

-342 GYGETDKDFIN
+342 GYGETDRDFIN

-361 RAEATQQLRNRTQWF
+361 RAEATQQLRNRAQWF

-410 QRHKKLLAAIAA
+410 QRHKKLLAAIAN

-436 NDARNPGLRKRRL
+436 NDPRNPGLRKRRL
-449 KEQFIFTHGYG
+449 KEQFIFTNGYG
-460 NDLFNSYD
+460 GDLFNSYNK
-468 RIHTNGDTKGFVK
+468 IHVNGDTKGFVK
-481 PVVVAPTATNLNEGF
+481 PTPVIPTTNNLNEGF

-519 MGGALPQFK
+519 MGSRLPQFK
-528 AGGKVADRTNLF
+528 AGGKIKHEDKMLLPGNLGGNQYDVRYKDRDITYTTF
-540 KKNPYAESRIDNT
+540 AGDI
-553 AVARQQVVRNNG
+553 
-565 RFNVVDVTRRS
+565 RRS
-576 YHGNVSSASHKTALS
+576 YNVPAGKTLREVLLADRKRMDDEAKAKRDAEQRAYDKKSWLGKTGHNIAKGAESVGNFLLPESDNTRINITKQGTIVGHRGNAAYDPIAEAVVGGKIAGPVFKYAGKLAGKALKPVGRYVAKATPVIGRAAKS
-591 VTKKAITAI
+591 V
-600 NDFSPTGIIFPKN
+600 
-613 TYTNPLSYKDMGNA
+613 GNA
-627 VIVYENPNQKGHA
+627 VSRRVSNLVKRIPKPLSEPNSLLNRAK
-640 TAYKEEYVPYDGNA
+640 TAA
-654 KNRGDKV
+654 KNV
-661 IYKKGKAYTTRYVR
+661 ATRVS
-675 QNWAVNN
+675 NAVE
-682 LMDYDS
+682 
-688 TKSFRTK
+688 
-695 KDLLNYVDNNYK
+695 
-707 SKVRNKE
+707 NK
-714 VVTFVDKDGVHSY
+714 
-727 RKPDAGTL
+727 L
-735 VDMATLGRAKMGRSL
+735 
-750 AKTVARSSAR
+750 SS
-760 SVIRN
+760 
-765 TTIKQDVAN
+765 
-774 VASKAS
+774 
-780 NMLSRGI
+780 
-787 SNAKSAFSDFW
+787 AKSALSDFW
-798 HKAANTVSRAVR
+798 HKAANTVSRTFR
-810 GKDMYAPARNAGAAG
+810 GKDMYSPGKSVGAAG
-825 NGWGRL
+825 NGWSRL
-831 RPNTGGVAARRQA
+831 RANTANPGTVAARRQA

-857 QAAAHAT
+857 QAATHAT
-864 RTGNRFIPQSG
+864 RNGNRFIPQSG
-875 VHTAAQETRRAAVNA
+875 VHTAAQGAHRVAANP
-890 SNFTPNIPNVPSRVS
+890 SNFTPNIPTVRSRVS
-905 SSRLNGFLSEKPVVG
+905 GERLNRFLSEKPVVG
-920 NENSLKGA
+920 NEASLKGA
-928 ATRLNLERYAAREAE
+928 ATRLNLERYAATEAK

-953 AAREAAERAARIE
+953 AAREAAERTARVE
-966 STAVSRRAG
+966 NAAVSRRAG
-975 FSNTAHRAGVRAKV
+975 FSNTVHRAGVRAEV
-989 AARRAEDFVKNA
+989 AARRVGNFAKNV
-1001 LKYPGKL
+1001 LKSPGKL
-1008 YDDWIGNRVESK
+1008 YDDWVGRRVESK
-1020 AAKRATNYFIDAA
+1020 AAKRATNYFVDAA

-1070 NVFNRIEKPVE
+1070 NVFNRIEKPVGR
-1081 TAYANIANPKGIL
+1081 AYDYIANPTVKGWAKNVWGNHKGKIL
-1094 GRTKDAYINSWKK
+1094 T
-1107 HPIWTGLGH
+1107 
-1116 LVGAGSFLYGV
+1116 VGAALGYFGYNV
-1127 LNGNSNPDTTPHDAV
+1127 LANNSNPDTSSHDAV
-1142 LVKPSTANG
+1142 LVKPSTNNG
-1151 PAVVNTPPNNQQV
+1151 PAVVNTPPDNQQV

-1184 QNNNVPNVVVENPN
+1184 QNNNVPNINIEDPN
-1198 TQDNNTGSNTVG
+1198 NQNNNTGGNTAT
-1210 NSNSSETVA
+1210 NNNSSETVTPA
-1219 PTNTNTGNNKTTNTT
+1219 NTNTGNNNSGTSTT
-1234 PNTSTANTATAN
+1234 PA
-1246 TGSNNTTPSNKQDN
+1246 NKQ
-1260 TNTNNNTNT
+1260 TNTNT

-1276 HSGNTAPTNNA
+1276 HSSNTASTNNTTTTNNNA
-1287 NANTNTNV
+1287 TNNTNTMANTNT
-1295 KPTAAQNSNT
+1295 KPVITQKPN
-1305 NHTVAIQ
+1305 
-1312 QQPTNVPYVNNTN
+1312 VNNQSVTPQQSVN
-1325 TNNTKP
+1325 TPSVNNVSP
-1331 NNATTSTNNDK
+1331 
-1342 FNNTNTTP
+1342 NTNTTSTP
-1350 NANTKPNNN
+1350 TNNSKPNNTTN
-1359 TNSTLH
+1359 TTVQ

-1378 SNKPQLNTDTSGD
+1378 SNKPQLNTDNSGD
-1391 KANPKFID
+1391 KSNPKFID
-1399 RLFPNADNKQNAND
+1399 RLFPNVDNKQNAND

-1423 QGTNKGIVVG
+1423 QGTNKGIAVG
-1433 LDGKVKLVNA
+1433 LDGKVRLINTN
-1443 SPDSPYVP
+1443 SDSPYVP
-1451 INTITTPIAQ
+1451 INTTTTPIAQ

-1498 FTDSEYVPNLN
+1498 FVDSEYVLNPN
-1509 YYNQDHRNELGAASI
+1509 YYSQGNRNELGAASI
-1524 AADINMQDYL
+1524 ANDINMQEQM
-1534 KNHQVR
+1534 KNAKYR

-1549 NYKPNP
+1549 NYKPTP
-1555 IALNPSKKSLWQ
+1555 VPLNPSKKSLWQ
-1567 RYKELDDGTKSDI
+1567 KFKELDDGTKSDI
-1580 VSIGSNVITGLS
+1580 VGIGSNVVSGVS

-1597 RHMLNSLKEPA
+1597 LHMLNSLKAPA

-1615 AKLKTTVNINPQLDT
+1615 AKLKTTVDINPQLDT
-1630 VDRGVQSA
+1630 IDRGVQSA

-1657 AAALYGVASKN
+1657 AASLYGVASKN

-1687 NQQEVARGNVEAYN
+1687 NQQEVARANAEAYN
-1701 NYTNNVINFRNN
+1701 NYTNNVINFRNT

-1719 ENFNGLLNTINSA
+1719 ENFNGLLNTLNSG
-1732 VQDGITKR
+1732 VQDAITKR

-1782 RQAEIEENRKKLL
+1782 RQREIEENRKKLL

-1805 QDAYKRFR
+1805 QDAYNRFR

>member
-11 SGGVAVPLGR
+11 SGGMAIPLGR

-57 HNTKVFSSMPLLNGN
+57 HNTKVFSSMPFLNGN

-122 AKDAAGFVPVLG
+122 AKDVAGFLPFVG
-134 TLVDAYDFYKDPS
+134 TAVDAYDFYKDPS

-177 GVRMLGRGARAGA
+177 GARMLGRGARVGA
-190 VALGSV
+190 VALGSA

-256 LLRTGANLVGGGILT
+256 LLRTGANLVGSGILT

-278 AMQLFQT
+278 AMQLLQT
-285 GRDVQK
+285 GRDMQK
-291 ANSNENANNNGRK
+291 ANSNENTNNNGRK
-304 KYAAGGKGHISNRGV
+304 KYAAGGRGHISNRGV

-342 GYGETDKDFIN
+342 GYGETDRDFIN
-353 KYRGRQIS
+353 RYRGRQIS
-361 RAEATQQLRNRTQWF
+361 RAEATQQLRNRAQWF

-449 KEQFIFTHGYG
+449 KEQFIFTNGYG
-460 NDLFNSYD
+460 GDLFNSYNK
-468 RIHTNGDTKGFVK
+468 IHTNGDTKGFVK
-481 PVVVAPTATNLNEGF
+481 PTPVVPTANNLNEGF

-519 MGGALPQFK
+519 MGNRLPQFK
-528 AGGKVADRTNLF
+528 AGGKVVDRTNLF

-565 RFNVVDVTRRS
+565 RFNVVDATRRS

-600 NDFSPTGIIFPKN
+600 NDFSPTGVLFPKN

-682 LMDYDS
+682 LMDYDN

-714 VVTFVDKDGVHSY
+714 VVTFADGNGKVSSY

-760 SVIRN
+760 SVVRN
-765 TTIKQDVAN
+765 TTIKQDVAH

-780 NMLSRGI
+780 NMLSRGF
-787 SNAKSAFSDFW
+787 SSAKSALSNLW
-798 HKAANTVSRAVR
+798 HEAANTVSRTFR
-810 GKDMYAPARNAGAAG
+810 GKDMYSPGKSVGAAG

-831 RPNTGGVAARRQA
+831 RSNTANQGTVAARRQT

-857 QAAAHAT
+857 QATAHAT

-875 VHTAAQETRRAAVNA
+875 VHTAAQETRRVAANP
-890 SNFTPNIPNVPSRVS
+890 SNFTPNIPTVRSRVS
-905 SSRLNGFLSEKPVVG
+905 GERLNRFLSEKPAIPSTPTTPNVTPLRG
-920 NENSLKGA
+920 KALYAENRANGLARQDFINRFSSGYSNA
-928 ATRLNLERYAAREAE
+928 IQRSNSIVAHSSAIPTEAHVTRSVNAYNKLHGTNITPESVMEKIRTKVAREL
-943 GRAIVEARNA
+943 EATSQTPKSL
-953 AAREAAERAARIE
+953 AERAAE
-966 STAVSRRAG
+966 RRAAKG
-975 FSNTAHRAGVRAKV
+975 AVTAGSNTTAIPTSETPAPAIPSTPTTPSTPTAPVSNTNGVLSRGTSWVGNKLSNA
-989 AARRAEDFVKNA
+989 KNA
-1001 LKYPGKL
+1001 Y
-1008 YDDWIGNRVESK
+1008 V
-1020 AAKRATNYFIDAA
+1020 
-1033 KQANKKGLPQ
+1033 
-1043 PAKPTR
+1043 
-1049 EVVESYIQKYNKK
+1049 
-1062 FGTNVSAE
+1062 
-1070 NVFNRIEKPVE
+1070 
-1081 TAYANIANPKGIL
+1081 
-1094 GRTKDAYINSWKK
+1094 NSWKK

-1116 LVGAGSFLYGV
+1116 LVGGGSFLYGV

-1142 LVKPSTANG
+1142 LVKPSTNNG
-1151 PAVVNTPPNNQQV
+1151 PAVVNTPPDNQQV

-1184 QNNNVPNVVVENPN
+1184 RNNNVPNVVVENPN
-1198 TQDNNTGSNTVG
+1198 TQNNNTGDNTAT
-1210 NSNSSETVA
+1210 NNNSSETVT
-1219 PTNTNTGNNKTTNTT
+1219 PTNTNTGNNNSGTSAT
-1234 PNTSTANTATAN
+1234 PA
-1246 TGSNNTTPSNKQDN
+1246 NKQA
-1260 TNTNNNTNT
+1260 NTNT

-1276 HSGNTAPTNNA
+1276 HSNNTGFTNNITPTNNNTTNNA
-1287 NANTNTNV
+1287 NTTTNTNTKPIVTQKPNV
-1295 KPTAAQNSNT
+1295 NNQSVIPQQSVNT
-1305 NHTVAIQ
+1305 HSVN
-1312 QQPTNVPYVNNTN
+1312 NVSPNTN
-1325 TNNTKP
+1325 TTS
-1331 NNATTSTNNDK
+1331 TSTNNS
-1342 FNNTNTTP
+1342 
-1350 NANTKPNNN
+1350 KPNNN
-1359 TNSTLH
+1359 TNTTVQ

-1378 SNKPQLNTDTSGD
+1378 SNKPQLNTDNSGD

-1399 RLFPNADNKQNAND
+1399 RLFPNADNKQNDND

-1423 QGTNKGIVVG
+1423 QGTNKGIAVG
-1433 LDGKVKLVNA
+1433 LDGKVRFINT
-1443 SPDSPYVP
+1443 SSDSPYVP
-1451 INTITTPIAQ
+1451 INTTTTPIAQ

-1498 FTDSEYVPNLN
+1498 FTDSEYVLNPN
-1509 YYNQDHRNELGAASI
+1509 YYSQENRNELGAASI
-1524 AADINMQDYL
+1524 ANDINMQEQM
-1534 KNHQVR
+1534 KNAKYR

-1549 NYKPNP
+1549 DYKPTP
-1555 IALNPSKKSLWQ
+1555 VPLNPSKKSLWQ
-1567 RYKELDDGTKSDI
+1567 KFKELDDGTKSDI
-1580 VSIGSNVITGLS
+1580 VGIGSNVISGVS

-1597 RHMLNSLKEPA
+1597 LHMLNSLKAPA

-1615 AKLKTTVNINPQLDT
+1615 AKLKTSVNINPQLDT

-1687 NQQEVARGNVEAYN
+1687 NQQEVAKANAEAYN
-1701 NYTNNVINFRNN
+1701 NYTNNVINFRNT

-1719 ENFNGLLNTINSA
+1719 ENFNGLLNTLNSG
-1732 VQDGITKR
+1732 VQDAITKR

-1782 RQAEIEENRKKLL
+1782 RQREIEENRKKLL

-1805 QDAYKRFR
+1805 QDAYNRFR

>member
-11 SGGVAVPLGR
+11 SGGMAIPLGR

-122 AKDAAGFVPVLG
+122 AKDVAGFIPFVG
-134 TLVDAYDFYKDPS
+134 TAVDAYDFVKDPS

-172 RAAVK
+172 RAVAK
-177 GVRMLGRGARAGA
+177 GAKMLSRGARAGA
-190 VALGSV
+190 VALGSA

-246 LAPQLANSGG
+246 LAPQLVNSGS

-271 MMDPFGT
+271 MMNPFDT
-278 AMQLFQT
+278 AVQLLQA

-291 ANSNENANNNGRK
+291 ANSQNNSTTTKQPK
-304 KYAAGGKGHISNRGV
+304 KYAAGGRGHISNRGV

-342 GYGETDKDFIN
+342 GYGETDRDFIN

-361 RAEATQQLRNRTQWF
+361 RAEATQQLRNRAQWF

-449 KEQFIFTHGYG
+449 KEQFIFTNGYG
-460 NDLFNSYD
+460 GDLFNSYNKVYV
-468 RIHTNGDTKGFVK
+468 NGDTKGFVK
-481 PVVVAPTATNLNEGF
+481 PTPVAPAAVNLNEGF
-496 MTNVVPKPDPMLK
+496 MTNVVPKSDPMLK

-519 MGGALPQFK
+519 MGSRLPQFK
-528 AGGKVADRTNLF
+528 AGGKVKNDSFDVDKYFEEARRKNDDSKTTHVTFNPLNKRQYDVRRKVNTTYTVMNGDYMKHYTVPAGRTFREVLLDENRRNEAATKARIDREQREHNSKSWWGRTGRNIAKGAAWLLLPDADRSYIRGT
-540 KKNPYAESRIDNT
+540 KNGEIDLHQASMMDDPISEAVLT
-553 AVARQQVVRNNG
+553 AAATKGVGTLLKPLAKPLGKLAGKAVKPVG
-565 RFNVVDVTRRS
+565 RYIT
-576 YHGNVSSASHKTALS
+576 KTAPIIGRAA
-591 VTKKAITAI
+591 KDAGKAVSRRVSNLVKRI
-600 NDFSPTGIIFPKN
+600 PK
-613 TYTNPLSYKDMGNA
+613 PLS
-627 VIVYENPNQKGHA
+627 EPNSLLNRAK
-640 TAYKEEYVPYDGNA
+640 TAA
-654 KNRGDKV
+654 KNV
-661 IYKKGKAYTTRYVR
+661 ATRVS
-675 QNWAVNN
+675 NTVE
-682 LMDYDS
+682 
-688 TKSFRTK
+688 
-695 KDLLNYVDNNYK
+695 
-707 SKVRNKE
+707 NK
-714 VVTFVDKDGVHSY
+714 
-727 RKPDAGTL
+727 L
-735 VDMATLGRAKMGRSL
+735 
-750 AKTVARSSAR
+750 SS
-760 SVIRN
+760 
-765 TTIKQDVAN
+765 
-774 VASKAS
+774 
-780 NMLSRGI
+780 
-787 SNAKSAFSDFW
+787 AKSAVSDFW
-798 HKAANTVSRAVR
+798 HNTANKVSNFFT
-810 GKDMYAPARNAGAAG
+810 GKDRYMPARNAGAAG
-825 NGWGRL
+825 NSFIRVKP
-831 RPNTGGVAARRQA
+831 RPKPNPPVAARQA
-844 YRAAQQS
+844 TQRVAQQS
-851 AQSQAR
+851 ARSQAR
-857 QAAAHAT
+857 QAAAHSA
-864 RTGNRFIPQSG
+864 NNYFIPGSER
-875 VHTAAQETRRAAVNA
+875 VTTTSSLMRNLTPVVTRRQ
-890 SNFTPNIPNVPSRVS
+890 TPARFSQFLTRAEQVIQDRARV
-905 SSRLNGFLSEKPVVG
+905 R
-920 NENSLKGA
+920 A
-928 ATRLNLERYAAREAE
+928 EAE
-943 GRAIVEARNA
+943 AAAAARNA
-953 AAREAAERAARIE
+953 ARRTARTTAVNATESSTTNAAANATRSSVANAATNTATNTAENAVANTATNATTNAAENAA
-966 STAVSRRAG
+966 SNAVASSENNGFVRR
-975 FSNTAHRAGVRAKV
+975 SMDYLRN
-989 AARRAEDFVKNA
+989 RRHT
-1001 LKYPGKL
+1001 
-1008 YDDWIGNRVESK
+1008 SK
-1020 AAKRATNYFIDAA
+1020 AAKQTTKEFIDAA
-1033 KQANKKGLPQ
+1033 NEAKKKGLTQ
-1043 PAKPTR
+1043 PAKPTL
-1049 EVVESYIQKYNKK
+1049 ESVKESVAKYNTAH
-1062 FGTNVSAE
+1062 GTNVNPE
-1070 NVFNRIEKPVE
+1070 RVFARIEKPVGR
-1081 TAYANIANPKGIL
+1081 AYDYIANPTVKGWVKNVWGNHKGKIL
-1094 GRTKDAYINSWKK
+1094 T
-1107 HPIWTGLGH
+1107 
-1116 LVGAGSFLYGV
+1116 GAGALGLLAYNV
-1127 LNGNSNPDTTPHDAV
+1127 VANNSNPDTTPHDAV
-1142 LVKPSTANG
+1142 LVKPSTTNG
-1151 PAVVNTPPNNQQV
+1151 PAVVNTPPNQEAV
-1164 APTDSTQTPNVTI
+1164 SADSTQTPNVTI

-1184 QNNNVPNVVVENPN
+1184 QNNNVPNINIEDPN
-1198 TQDNNTGSNTVG
+1198 NQNNNTGGNTAT
-1210 NSNSSETVA
+1210 NNNSSETVTPA
-1219 PTNTNTGNNKTTNTT
+1219 NTNTGNNNSGTSTT
-1234 PNTSTANTATAN
+1234 PA
-1246 TGSNNTTPSNKQDN
+1246 NKQ
-1260 TNTNNNTNT
+1260 TNTNT
-1269 KPVNNTQ
+1269 KPVNNAQ
-1276 HSGNTAPTNNA
+1276 HSNNTVPTNN
-1287 NANTNTNV
+1287 TT
-1295 KPTAAQNSNT
+1295 
-1305 NHTVAIQ
+1305 
-1312 QQPTNVPYVNNTN
+1312 PTN
-1325 TNNTKP
+1325 
-1331 NNATTSTNNDK
+1331 NNAT
-1342 FNNTNTTP
+1342 NNTNTTTNTNTKPVVIQKP
-1350 NANTKPNNN
+1350 NVNNQSVTPQQSVNTPSVNNVSPNTNTASTSTNNPKPNNN
-1359 TNSTLH
+1359 TNTTVH

-1378 SNKPQLNTDTSGD
+1378 SNKPQLNTDNSGD

-1399 RLFPNADNKQNAND
+1399 RLFPNSDNKQNAND
-1413 ANSNTHMPTT
+1413 VNSNTHMPTT
-1423 QGTNKGIVVG
+1423 QGTNKGIAVG
-1433 LDGKVKLVNA
+1433 LDGKVRLINTN
-1443 SPDSPYVP
+1443 SDSPYVP
-1451 INTITTPIAQ
+1451 INTTTTPIAQ

-1498 FTDSEYVPNLN
+1498 FTDSEYVLNPN
-1509 YYNQDHRNELGAASI
+1509 YYSQENRNELGATSI
-1524 AADINMQDYL
+1524 ANDINMQEQM
-1534 KNHQVR
+1534 KNVKYR

-1549 NYKPNP
+1549 NYKPTP
-1555 IALNPSKKSLWQ
+1555 VPLNPSKKSLWQ
-1567 RYKELDDGTKSDI
+1567 KFKELDDGTKSDI
-1580 VSIGSNVITGLS
+1580 VGIGSNVISGVS

-1597 RHMLNSLKEPA
+1597 LHMLNSLKAPA

-1630 VDRGVQSA
+1630 IDRGVQSA

-1657 AAALYGVASKN
+1657 ATALYGVASKN

-1687 NQQEVARGNVEAYN
+1687 NQQEVARANAEAYN
-1701 NYTNNVINFRNN
+1701 NYTNNVINFRNT

-1719 ENFNGLLNTINSA
+1719 ENFNGLLNTLNSG
-1732 VQDGITKR
+1732 VQDAITKR

-1782 RQAEIEENRKKLL
+1782 RQREIEENRKKLL

-1805 QDAYKRFR
+1805 QDAYNRFR

>member
-1 MSLTAIPNVT
+1 MSLTVIPNVT
-11 SGGVAVPLGR
+11 SGGMAIPLGR

-88 RAQERFKD
+88 QAQEKFKD

-122 AKDAAGFVPVLG
+122 AKDVAGFLPFVG
-134 TLVDAYDFYKDPS
+134 TAVDAYDFYKNPS
-147 WENAGWLAA
+147 WENVGWLAA
-156 SALSDLVGARA
+156 SALSDLVGTRA

-177 GVRMLGRGARAGA
+177 GARMLSRGARAGA

-196 PRLAVDAVRA
+196 PRLTVDAVRA

-256 LLRTGANLVGGGILT
+256 LLRTGANLVGSGILT

-278 AMQLFQT
+278 AMQLLQT
-285 GRDVQK
+285 GRDMQK
-291 ANSNENANNNGRK
+291 ANSNENTNNNGRK
-304 KYAAGGKGHISNRGV
+304 KYAAGGRGHISNRGV

-342 GYGETDKDFIN
+342 GYGETDRDFIN

-361 RAEATQQLRNRTQWF
+361 RAEATQQLRNRAQWF

-410 QRHKKLLAAIAA
+410 QRHKRLLAAIAD

-449 KEQFIFTHGYG
+449 KEQFIFTNGYG
-460 NDLFNSYD
+460 GDLFNSYNK
-468 RIHTNGDTKGFVK
+468 IHTNGDTKGFVK
-481 PVVVAPTATNLNEGF
+481 PTPVVPTANNLNEGF

-519 MGGALPQFK
+519 MGSRLPQFK
-528 AGGKVADRTNLF
+528 AGGKI
-540 KKNPYAESRIDNT
+540 KNDSFDVDKYFEEARRKNNDSKTTHVVLNPLIKGQYDVRRKVNT
-553 AVARQQVVRNNG
+553 TYTTFVG
-565 RFNVVDVTRRS
+565 DIRRS
-576 YHGNVSSASHKTALS
+576 YTVPAGKTLREVLLADRKRMDDEAKAKRDAEQRAYDKKSWWGKTGHNIATGAESVAKFLLPESDNTSIHITKQGTIVGHQGNAAYDPMAEAFVGGKVAGPVFKYAGKLAGKALKPVGRYVAKAAPVIGRAAKS
-591 VTKKAITAI
+591 V
-600 NDFSPTGIIFPKN
+600 
-613 TYTNPLSYKDMGNA
+613 GNA
-627 VIVYENPNQKGHA
+627 VSRRVSNLVKRIPKPLSESNSLLNR
-640 TAYKEEYVPYDGNA
+640 A
-654 KNRGDKV
+654 KN
-661 IYKKGKAYTTRYVR
+661 A
-675 QNWAVNN
+675 
-682 LMDYDS
+682 
-688 TKSFRTK
+688 
-695 KDLLNYVDNNYK
+695 
-707 SKVRNKE
+707 
-714 VVTFVDKDGVHSY
+714 
-727 RKPDAGTL
+727 
-735 VDMATLGRAKMGRSL
+735 AK
-750 AKTVARSSAR
+750 
-760 SVIRN
+760 
-765 TTIKQDVAN
+765 N
-774 VASKAS
+774 VAT
-780 NMLSRGI
+780 RV
-787 SNAKSAFSDFW
+787 SNAVENKLSSTKSAFSDFW
-798 HKAANTVSRAVR
+798 HEITNKVYRFVN
-810 GKDMYAPARNAGAAG
+810 GKDMYAPSRSVGAAG
-825 NGWGRL
+825 NSNYTRL
-831 RPNTGGVAARRQA
+831 RPRTNSRVVNARQA
-844 YRAAQQS
+844 TQQVARQS
-851 AQSQAR
+851 TQSQAR

-864 RTGNRFIPQSG
+864 RNGNRFIPQSG
-875 VHTAAQETRRAAVNA
+875 VNTAAQETRRVAANA
-890 SNFTPNIPNVPSRVS
+890 SNFTPNIPTVRSKVS
-905 SSRLNGFLSEKPVVG
+905 GERLNRFLSEKPAIPSTPSTPATPNVAPLRGRALYMDNYMNGVTRQRVIQKVS
-920 NENSLKGA
+920 NRYINAARRVNSGQ
-928 ATRLNLERYAAREAE
+928 RYAAPIPTEANIT
-943 GRAIVEARNA
+943 RSVEAYNRLYGTNITPQNVIDKIRTKV
-953 AAREAAERAARIE
+953 ARGLDATSQTPKTLAERAAE
-966 STAVSRRAG
+966 RRAAKEAANAG
-975 FSNTAHRAGVRAKV
+975 SNTIAIPTSETPVPANPASTTSTPSTPATPTAPVTNKSGVLSKGV
-989 AARRAEDFVKNA
+989 SWVGNKLSNVKNA
-1001 LKYPGKL
+1001 Y
-1008 YDDWIGNRVESK
+1008 V
-1020 AAKRATNYFIDAA
+1020 
-1033 KQANKKGLPQ
+1033 
-1043 PAKPTR
+1043 
-1049 EVVESYIQKYNKK
+1049 
-1062 FGTNVSAE
+1062 
-1070 NVFNRIEKPVE
+1070 
-1081 TAYANIANPKGIL
+1081 
-1094 GRTKDAYINSWKK
+1094 NSWKK

-1116 LVGAGSFLYGV
+1116 LVSGGSFLYRV

-1142 LVKPSTANG
+1142 LVKPSTNNG
-1151 PAVVNTPPNNQQV
+1151 PAVINTPPNQEAV
-1164 APTDSTQTPNVTI
+1164 PADSTQTPNVTI
-1177 QAPEDTP
+1177 QVPEETP
-1184 QNNNVPNVVVENPN
+1184 QNNNTPNVTIEDPN
-1198 TQDNNTGSNTVG
+1198 NQNNNTGGNTTTSN
-1210 NSNSSETVA
+1210 NNNSSETVTPA
-1219 PTNTNTGNNKTTNTT
+1219 NTNTGNNKSGTSAT
-1234 PNTSTANTATAN
+1234 PA
-1246 TGSNNTTPSNKQDN
+1246 NKQA
-1260 TNTNNNTNT
+1260 NTNT
-1269 KPVNNTQ
+1269 KPVNDTRHSNNAGSTNNT
-1276 HSGNTAPTNNA
+1276 TPTNN
-1287 NANTNTNV
+1287 
-1295 KPTAAQNSNT
+1295 NST
-1305 NHTVAIQ
+1305 
-1312 QQPTNVPYVNNTN
+1312 
-1325 TNNTKP
+1325 
-1331 NNATTSTNNDK
+1331 
-1342 FNNTNTTP
+1342 NNTNTTA
-1350 NANTKPNNN
+1350 NANTKPVVTQKPNVNNQSVTPQQSVNTPSVNNVSPNANTTSAPTNNSKPNN
-1359 TNSTLH
+1359 TTNTTVH

-1378 SNKPQLNTDTSGD
+1378 SNKPQLNTDNSGD

-1399 RLFPNADNKQNAND
+1399 RLFPNTDNKQNATD

-1423 QGTNKGIVVG
+1423 QSTNKGIAVG
-1433 LDGKVKLVNA
+1433 LDGKVRLINTN
-1443 SPDSPYVP
+1443 SDSPYVP
-1451 INTITTPIAQ
+1451 INTTTTPIAQ

-1498 FTDSEYVPNLN
+1498 FVDSEYVLNPN
-1509 YYNQDHRNELGAASI
+1509 YYSQENRNELGAASI
-1524 AADINMQDYL
+1524 ANDINMQEQM
-1534 KNHQVR
+1534 KNAKYR

-1549 NYKPNP
+1549 NYKPTP
-1555 IALNPSKKSLWQ
+1555 VPLNPSKKNLWQ
-1567 RYKELDDGTKSDI
+1567 KFKELDDGTKSDI
-1580 VSIGSNVITGLS
+1580 VGIGSNVISGVS

-1597 RHMLNSLKEPA
+1597 LHMLNSLKAPA
-1608 APVLNQA
+1608 APILNQA

-1630 VDRGVQSA
+1630 IDRGIQSS
-1638 VRDSNENTASSNVA
+1638 VRDSNENTSSSNVA

-1657 AAALYGVASKN
+1657 AAALYGVVSKN

-1687 NQQEVARGNVEAYN
+1687 NQQEVARANAEAYN
-1701 NYTNNVINFRNN
+1701 NYTNNVINFRNT

-1719 ENFNGLLNTINSA
+1719 ENFNGLLNTLNSG
-1732 VQDGITKR
+1732 VQDAITKR

-1782 RQAEIEENRKKLL
+1782 RQREIEENRKKLL

-1805 QDAYKRFR
+1805 QDAYNRFR

>member
-11 SGGVAVPLGR
+11 SGGMAIPLGR

-88 RAQERFKD
+88 QAQEKFKD

-122 AKDAAGFVPVLG
+122 AKDVAGFLPFVG
-134 TLVDAYDFYKDPS
+134 TAVDAYDFYKDPS

-177 GVRMLGRGARAGA
+177 GARMLGRGARVGA
-190 VALGSV
+190 VALGSA

-256 LLRTGANLVGGGILT
+256 LLRTGANLVGSGILT

-278 AMQLFQT
+278 AMQLLQT
-285 GRDVQK
+285 GRDMQK
-291 ANSNENANNNGRK
+291 ANSNENTNNNGRK
-304 KYAAGGKGHISNRGV
+304 KYAAGGRGHISNRGV

-342 GYGETDKDFIN
+342 GYGETDRDFIN

-361 RAEATQQLRNRTQWF
+361 RAEAAQQLRNRAQWF

-449 KEQFIFTHGYG
+449 KEQFIFTNGYG
-460 NDLFNSYD
+460 GDLFNSYNK
-468 RIHTNGDTKGFVK
+468 IHTNGDTKGFVK
-481 PVVVAPTATNLNEGF
+481 PTPVVPTANNLNEGF

-519 MGGALPQFK
+519 MGSRLPQFK
-528 AGGKVADRTNLF
+528 AGGKVVDRTNLF

-553 AVARQQVVRNNG
+553 AVTRQQVVRNNG
-565 RFNVVDVTRRS
+565 RFNIVDATRRS

-600 NDFSPTGIIFPKN
+600 NDFSPTGILFPKN

-627 VIVYENPNQKGHA
+627 VVVYENPNQKGHA

-682 LMDYDS
+682 LMDYDN

-714 VVTFVDKDGVHSY
+714 VVTFADKDGVHSY

-735 VDMATLGRAKMGRSL
+735 VDMVTLGRAKMGRSL
-750 AKTVARSSAR
+750 AKTIARSSAR
-760 SVIRN
+760 SVVRN
-765 TTIKQDVAN
+765 TTIKQDVAH
-774 VASKAS
+774 VASKTS
-780 NMLSRGI
+780 NMLSRGF
-787 SNAKSAFSDFW
+787 SSAKSALSNLW
-798 HKAANTVSRAVR
+798 HETANKVSRFVN
-810 GKDMYAPARNAGAAG
+810 GKDVYGKYRSVGSAG
-825 NGWGRL
+825 NGNYTRL
-831 RPNTGGVAARRQA
+831 RPRTNPRVVNAQQA
-844 YRAAQQS
+844 TQRVAQQS

-864 RTGNRFIPQSG
+864 RNGNRFIPQSG
-875 VHTAAQETRRAAVNA
+875 VHTAVQETRRVAANA
-890 SNFTPNIPNVPSRVS
+890 SNFTPNIPNVSSRVS

-920 NENSLKGA
+920 NEASLKGA
-928 ATRLNLERYAAREAE
+928 ATRLNLERYAATEAK

-966 STAVSRRAG
+966 NAAVSRRAG
-975 FSNTAHRAGVRAKV
+975 FSNTVHRAGVRAEV
-989 AARRAEDFVKNA
+989 AARRVGNFAKNV
-1001 LKYPGKL
+1001 LKSPGKL
-1008 YDDWIGNRVESK
+1008 YDDWVGRRVESK
-1020 AAKRATNYFIDAA
+1020 AAKRATNYFVDAA

-1049 EVVESYIQKYNKK
+1049 EIVESYVQKYNKK

-1070 NVFNRIEKPVE
+1070 NVFNRIEKPVGR
-1081 TAYANIANPKGIL
+1081 AYDYIANPTVKGWAKNVWGNHKGKIL
-1094 GRTKDAYINSWKK
+1094 TGALAY
-1107 HPIWTGLGH
+1107 LG
-1116 LVGAGSFLYGV
+1116 YNV
-1127 LNGNSNPDTTPHDAV
+1127 LANNSNPDTSSHDAV
-1142 LVKPSTANG
+1142 LVKPSTNNG
-1151 PAVVNTPPNNQQV
+1151 PAVVNTSPDNQQV

-1198 TQDNNTGSNTVG
+1198 TQNNTGGNTAT
-1210 NSNSSETVA
+1210 NNNSSETVT
-1219 PTNTNTGNNKTTNTT
+1219 PTNINTGNNNSGTSAT
-1234 PNTSTANTATAN
+1234 PA
-1246 TGSNNTTPSNKQDN
+1246 NKQA
-1260 TNTNNNTNT
+1260 NTNT

-1276 HSGNTAPTNNA
+1276 HSNNTGSTNNTTPTNN
-1287 NANTNTNV
+1287 
-1295 KPTAAQNSNT
+1295 
-1305 NHTVAIQ
+1305 
-1312 QQPTNVPYVNNTN
+1312 
-1325 TNNTKP
+1325 
-1331 NNATTSTNNDK
+1331 NAT
-1342 FNNTNTTP
+1342 NNTNTTA
-1350 NANTKPNNN
+1350 NTNTKPVITQKPNINNQSVIPQQSVNTPSVNNVSPNTNTTSTPTNNSKLNN
-1359 TNSTLH
+1359 TTNTTVH

-1378 SNKPQLNTDTSGD
+1378 SNKPQLNTDNSGD

-1399 RLFPNADNKQNAND
+1399 RLFPNVDNKQNAND
-1413 ANSNTHMPTT
+1413 TNSNTHMPTT
-1423 QGTNKGIVVG
+1423 QGTNKGIAVG
-1433 LDGKVKLVNA
+1433 LDGKVRLINTN
-1443 SPDSPYVP
+1443 SDSPYVP
-1451 INTITTPIAQ
+1451 INTTTTPIAQ

-1498 FTDSEYVPNLN
+1498 FVDSEYVLNPN
-1509 YYNQDHRNELGAASI
+1509 YYSQENRNELGAASI
-1524 AADINMQDYL
+1524 ANDINMQEQM
-1534 KNHQVR
+1534 KNAKYR

-1549 NYKPNP
+1549 NYKPTP
-1555 IALNPSKKSLWQ
+1555 VPLNPSKKSLWQ
-1567 RYKELDDGTKSDI
+1567 KFKELDDGTKSDI
-1580 VSIGSNVITGLS
+1580 VGIGSNVISGVS
-1592 GYLNN
+1592 GYFNN
-1597 RHMLNSLKEPA
+1597 LHMLNSLKAPA

-1630 VDRGVQSA
+1630 IDRGVQSA

-1657 AAALYGVASKN
+1657 AASLYGVASKN

-1687 NQQEVARGNVEAYN
+1687 NQQEVARANAEAYN
-1701 NYTNNVINFRNN
+1701 NYTNNVINFRNT

-1719 ENFNGLLNTINSA
+1719 ENFNGLLNTLNSG
-1732 VQDGITKR
+1732 VQDAITKR
-1740 EQRTNFRNSVKAS
+1740 EQRTNFRNSIKAS

-1782 RQAEIEENRKKLL
+1782 RQREIEENRKKLL

-1805 QDAYKRFR
+1805 QDAYNRFR

>member
-11 SGGVAVPLGR
+11 SGGMAIPLGR

-122 AKDAAGFVPVLG
+122 AKDVAGFLPFVG
-134 TLVDAYDFYKDPS
+134 TAVDAYDFYKDPS

-177 GVRMLGRGARAGA
+177 GARMLGRGARVGA
-190 VALGSV
+190 VALGSA

-256 LLRTGANLVGGGILT
+256 LLRTGANLVGNGILT

-278 AMQLFQT
+278 AMQLLQT
-285 GRDVQK
+285 GRDMQK

-304 KYAAGGKGHISNRGV
+304 KYAAGGRGHISNRGV

-342 GYGETDKDFIN
+342 GYGETDRDFIN
-353 KYRGRQIS
+353 RYRGRQIS
-361 RAEATQQLRNRTQWF
+361 RAEATQQLRNRAQWF

-436 NDARNPGLRKRRL
+436 NDPRNPGLRKRRL
-449 KEQFIFTHGYG
+449 KEQFIFTNGYG
-460 NDLFNSYD
+460 GDLFNSYNK
-468 RIHTNGDTKGFVK
+468 IHTNGDTKGFVK
-481 PVVVAPTATNLNEGF
+481 PTPVVPTANNLNEGF

-528 AGGKVADRTNLF
+528 AGGKIKNETRTLSPFLETQYDTRYKDKNVTYNYFNGDTRGSYYVPAGRTLREVLLDNKKRLDSEAKAKSDREQREYNKKSWLGKAAYNTVNAVGNFLLPDFDRNSTTITKDGRLQHHQATANQDPMAEAVVAGRVMAPAF
-540 KKNPYAESRIDNT
+540 KLAGKALRP
-553 AVARQQVVRNNG
+553 VG
-565 RFNVVDVTRRS
+565 R
-576 YHGNVSSASHKTALS
+576 YIA
-591 VTKKAITAI
+591 KKATPVI
-600 NDFSPTGIIFPKN
+600 NRAAKAVSTRVSNLVKRTPKPLAENN
-613 TYTNPLSYKDMGNA
+613 TLL
-627 VIVYENPNQKGHA
+627 
-640 TAYKEEYVPYDGNA
+640 
-654 KNRGDKV
+654 NR
-661 IYKKGKAYTTRYVR
+661 
-675 QNWAVNN
+675 
-682 LMDYDS
+682 
-688 TKSFRTK
+688 TKSA
-695 KDLLNYVDNNYK
+695 L
-707 SKVRNKE
+707 
-714 VVTFVDKDGVHSY
+714 
-727 RKPDAGTL
+727 
-735 VDMATLGRAKMGRSL
+735 
-750 AKTVARSSAR
+750 
-760 SVIRN
+760 
-765 TTIKQDVAN
+765 
-774 VASKAS
+774 
-780 NMLSRGI
+780 
-787 SNAKSAFSDFW
+787 SDFW
-798 HKAANTVSRAVR
+798 HNAANKVSRFVN
-810 GKDMYAPARNAGAAG
+810 GKDMYGKYRSVGAAG
-825 NGWGRL
+825 NSNYTRL
-831 RPNTGGVAARRQA
+831 RPRTNPRVVDARQA
-844 YRAAQQS
+844 TQQVARQS

-864 RTGNRFIPQSG
+864 RNGNRFIPQSG
-875 VHTAAQETRRAAVNA
+875 ANTVTQGARRVTANP
-890 SNFTPNIPNVPSRVS
+890 SNFTPNIPTVRSRVS
-905 SSRLNGFLSEKPVVG
+905 GERLNRFLSEKPTIPSTPSTPTTPNVAPLRGRALYAENRANGLARQDFINRFSNGYANALQRSNGVV
-920 NENSLKGA
+920 
-928 ATRLNLERYAAREAE
+928 TRSSAIPTEAHITRSVNAYNRLHGTNITPQSVMEKIRAKVAREL
-943 GRAIVEARNA
+943 EATSQTPKSL
-953 AAREAAERAARIE
+953 AERAAE
-966 STAVSRRAG
+966 RRAAKG
-975 FSNTAHRAGVRAKV
+975 AANVGTNTTAIPTSETPVSTTPTTPSTPTAPTAPVTNTNGVLSRGVSWVGNKLSNA
-989 AARRAEDFVKNA
+989 KNA
-1001 LKYPGKL
+1001 Y
-1008 YDDWIGNRVESK
+1008 V
-1020 AAKRATNYFIDAA
+1020 
-1033 KQANKKGLPQ
+1033 
-1043 PAKPTR
+1043 
-1049 EVVESYIQKYNKK
+1049 
-1062 FGTNVSAE
+1062 
-1070 NVFNRIEKPVE
+1070 
-1081 TAYANIANPKGIL
+1081 
-1094 GRTKDAYINSWKK
+1094 NSWKK

-1116 LVGAGSFLYGV
+1116 LVTIGV
-1127 LNGNSNPDTTPHDAV
+1127 PTLGVIAGNSNPDTTPHDAV
-1142 LVKPSTANG
+1142 LVKPSTNSG
-1151 PAVVNTPPNNQQV
+1151 PAVINTPPNQEAV
-1164 APTDSTQTPNVTI
+1164 PADSTQTPNVTI

-1198 TQDNNTGSNTVG
+1198 TQNNNTGGNTAT
-1210 NSNSSETVA
+1210 NNNSSETVTPA
-1219 PTNTNTGNNKTTNTT
+1219 NTNTRNNNSGTSAT
-1234 PNTSTANTATAN
+1234 PA
-1246 TGSNNTTPSNKQDN
+1246 NKQ
-1260 TNTNNNTNT
+1260 TNTNT

-1276 HSGNTAPTNNA
+1276 HSSNTASTNNTTPTNN
-1287 NANTNTNV
+1287 
-1295 KPTAAQNSNT
+1295 
-1305 NHTVAIQ
+1305 
-1312 QQPTNVPYVNNTN
+1312 
-1325 TNNTKP
+1325 
-1331 NNATTSTNNDK
+1331 NAT
-1342 FNNTNTTP
+1342 NNTNTTA
-1350 NANTKPNNN
+1350 NTNTKPVVTQKPNVNDQSVIPQQHVNTPSVNNVNPNTNTANTQTNNSKSNN
-1359 TNSTLH
+1359 TTNTTAQ

-1378 SNKPQLNTDTSGD
+1378 SNKPQLNTDNSDD

-1399 RLFPNADNKQNAND
+1399 RLFPNVDNKQNAND

-1423 QGTNKGIVVG
+1423 QSTNKGIAVG
-1433 LDGKVKLVNA
+1433 LDGKVRLINT
-1443 SPDSPYVP
+1443 SSDSPYVP
-1451 INTITTPIAQ
+1451 INTTTTPIAQ

-1471 VFNEDKS
+1471 VFDEDKS
-1478 GNYTFYKDKKGNLI
+1478 GNYTFYKDKKGDLI

-1498 FTDSEYVPNLN
+1498 FTDSEYVLNPN
-1509 YYNQDHRNELGAASI
+1509 YYSQENRNELGAASI
-1524 AADINMQDYL
+1524 ANDINIQEQM
-1534 KNHQVR
+1534 KNAKYR

-1549 NYKPNP
+1549 NYKPTP
-1555 IALNPSKKSLWQ
+1555 VPLNPSKKSLWQ
-1567 RYKELDDGTKSDI
+1567 KFKELDDGTKSDI
-1580 VSIGSNVITGLS
+1580 VSIGSNVISGVG

-1597 RHMLNSLKEPA
+1597 LHMLNSLKAPV

-1615 AKLKTTVNINPQLDT
+1615 AKLKTAVNINPQLDT

-1687 NQQEVARGNVEAYN
+1687 NQQEVARANAEAYN
-1701 NYTNNVINFRNN
+1701 NYTNNVINFRNT

-1719 ENFNGLLNTINSA
+1719 ENFNGLLNTLNSS
-1732 VQDGITKR
+1732 VQDAITKR

-1782 RQAEIEENRKKLL
+1782 RQREIEENRKKAL
-1795 AAQVGTLNAQ
+1795 AAQVDMLKAQ
-1805 QDAYKRFR
+1805 QGAYDRFR
-1813 PVTQ
+1813 SVTQ

>member
-11 SGGVAVPLGR
+11 SGGMAIPLGR

-88 RAQERFKD
+88 QAQEKFKD

-122 AKDAAGFVPVLG
+122 AKDVAGFLPFVG
-134 TLVDAYDFYKDPS
+134 TAVDAYDFYKDPS

-177 GVRMLGRGARAGA
+177 GARMLGRGARVGA
-190 VALGSV
+190 VALGSA

-224 GPALAFETSFN
+224 GPALVFETSFN

-246 LAPQLANSGG
+246 LVPQLANSGG
-256 LLRTGANLVGGGILT
+256 LLRTGANLVGNGILT

-278 AMQLFQT
+278 AMQLLQT
-285 GRDVQK
+285 GRDMQK

-304 KYAAGGKGHISNRGV
+304 KYAAGGRGHISNRGV

-334 DSGGVETI
+334 DSGGVKTI
-342 GYGETDKDFIN
+342 GYGETDRDFIN
-353 KYRGRQIS
+353 RYRGRQIS
-361 RAEATQQLRNRTQWF
+361 RAEATQQLRNRAQWF

-410 QRHKKLLAAIAA
+410 QRHKRLLAAIAA

-449 KEQFIFTHGYG
+449 KEQFIFTNGYG
-460 NDLFNSYD
+460 GDLFNSYNK
-468 RIHTNGDTKGFVK
+468 IHTNGDTKGFVK
-481 PVVVAPTATNLNEGF
+481 PTPVVPTDSNLNEGF

-519 MGGALPQFK
+519 MGSRLPQFK
-528 AGGKVADRTNLF
+528 AGGKIKHEDKMLLPGNLGGNQYDVRYKDR
-540 KKNPYAESRIDNT
+540 
-553 AVARQQVVRNNG
+553 
-565 RFNVVDVTRRS
+565 DVTYTTFVGDIRRS
-576 YHGNVSSASHKTALS
+576 YNVPAGKTLREVLLADRKRMDNEAKAKRDAEQRAYDKKSWWGKTGHNIATGAESVAKFFLPESDNTFIHITKQGTIVGHRGNAAYDPMAEAFVGGKIAGPVFKYAGKLAGKALKSVSRYVAKATPVIGRAAKS
-591 VTKKAITAI
+591 V
-600 NDFSPTGIIFPKN
+600 
-613 TYTNPLSYKDMGNA
+613 GNA
-627 VIVYENPNQKGHA
+627 VSRRVSNLVKRIPKPLSEPNSLLNRAK
-640 TAYKEEYVPYDGNA
+640 TAA
-654 KNRGDKV
+654 KNVATRVSNTVEDK
-661 IYKKGKAYTTRYVR
+661 
-675 QNWAVNN
+675 
-682 LMDYDS
+682 L
-688 TKSFRTK
+688 
-695 KDLLNYVDNNYK
+695 
-707 SKVRNKE
+707 
-714 VVTFVDKDGVHSY
+714 
-727 RKPDAGTL
+727 
-735 VDMATLGRAKMGRSL
+735 
-750 AKTVARSSAR
+750 SS
-760 SVIRN
+760 
-765 TTIKQDVAN
+765 
-774 VASKAS
+774 
-780 NMLSRGI
+780 
-787 SNAKSAFSDFW
+787 AKSAVSDFW
-798 HKAANTVSRAVR
+798 HNAANKVSNFFT
-810 GKDMYAPARNAGAAG
+810 GKDRYAPARNAGAAG
-825 NGWGRL
+825 NGFVRVKL
-831 RPNTGGVAARRQA
+831 KPKPNPPVAARQA
-844 YRAAQQS
+844 TQRVARQS

-857 QAAAHAT
+857 QAAAH
-864 RTGNRFIPQSG
+864 
-875 VHTAAQETRRAAVNA
+875 NA
-890 SNFTPNIPNVPSRVS
+890 SNYFIPGSERVATSNLMRNLTPVVTRRQTPNRFNQFLIRAEQVVQDRARV
-905 SSRLNGFLSEKPVVG
+905 R
-920 NENSLKGA
+920 A
-928 ATRLNLERYAAREAE
+928 EAE
-943 GRAIVEARNA
+943 AAA
-953 AAREAAERAARIE
+953 AARRTARTTAANVAESSTTNATTNATRSSVANAATNAATNAAENAAE
-966 STAVSRRAG
+966 NAA
-975 FSNTAHRAGVRAKV
+975 SNTASNTASNAVASSKNNGFVRRSMDYLRN
-989 AARRAEDFVKNA
+989 RRHT
-1001 LKYPGKL
+1001 
-1008 YDDWIGNRVESK
+1008 SK
-1020 AAKRATNYFIDAA
+1020 AAKQTTKEFIDAA
-1033 KQANKKGLPQ
+1033 NEAKKKGLTQ
-1043 PAKPTR
+1043 PAKPTLDS
-1049 EVVESYIQKYNKK
+1049 VKESVAKYNTAH
-1062 FGTNVSAE
+1062 GTNVNPERVLA
-1070 NVFNRIEKPVE
+1070 RIKKPVGR
-1081 TAYANIANPKGIL
+1081 AYDYIANPTVKGWVKNVWGNHKGKIL
-1094 GRTKDAYINSWKK
+1094 TGGAALGLLAYNIIAN
-1107 HPIWTGLGH
+1107 
-1116 LVGAGSFLYGV
+1116 
-1127 LNGNSNPDTTPHDAV
+1127 NSNPDTTSHDAV
-1142 LVKPSTANG
+1142 LVKPSTTNG
-1151 PAVVNTPPNNQQV
+1151 PAVINTPPNQEAV
-1164 APTDSTQTPNVTI
+1164 PSDSTQTPNVTI
-1177 QAPEDTP
+1177 QAPEDAP
-1184 QNNNVPNVVVENPN
+1184 QNNNVPNINIEDPN
-1198 TQDNNTGSNTVG
+1198 NQNNNAGGNTTT
-1210 NSNSSETVA
+1210 NNNSSKTVI
-1219 PTNTNTGNNKTTNTT
+1219 PTNTNTGDNKYGTSTT
-1234 PNTSTANTATAN
+1234 PA
-1246 TGSNNTTPSNKQDN
+1246 NKQA
-1260 TNTNNNTNT
+1260 NTNT

-1276 HSGNTAPTNNA
+1276 HSNNIASTNNAAPTNN
-1287 NANTNTNV
+1287 
-1295 KPTAAQNSNT
+1295 
-1305 NHTVAIQ
+1305 
-1312 QQPTNVPYVNNTN
+1312 
-1325 TNNTKP
+1325 
-1331 NNATTSTNNDK
+1331 NAT
-1342 FNNTNTTP
+1342 NNTNTTA
-1350 NANTKPNNN
+1350 NTNTKPVVTQKPNVNNQSVIPQQHVNTSSVNNVSPNINTTSTSTNNSKPNN
-1359 TNSTLH
+1359 TTNTTVH

-1378 SNKPQLNTDTSGD
+1378 SNKPQLNTDNSGD
-1391 KANPKFID
+1391 KSNPKFID

-1413 ANSNTHMPTT
+1413 TNSNTHMPTT
-1423 QGTNKGIVVG
+1423 QSTNKGIAVG
-1433 LDGKVKLVNA
+1433 LDGKVRLINTN
-1443 SPDSPYVP
+1443 SDSPYVP
-1451 INTITTPIAQ
+1451 INTTTTSIAQ

-1498 FTDSEYVPNLN
+1498 FTDSEYALNPN
-1509 YYNQDHRNELGAASI
+1509 YYSQENRNELGAASI
-1524 AADINMQDYL
+1524 ANDINMQEQM
-1534 KNHQVR
+1534 KNAKYR

-1549 NYKPNP
+1549 NYKPTLVP
-1555 IALNPSKKSLWQ
+1555 LNPSKKSLWQ
-1567 RYKELDDGTKSDI
+1567 KFKELDDGTKSDI
-1580 VSIGSNVITGLS
+1580 VGIGSNVISGVS

-1597 RHMLNSLKEPA
+1597 LHMLNSLKAPV

-1687 NQQEVARGNVEAYN
+1687 NRQEVARANAEAYN
-1701 NYTNNVINFRNN
+1701 NYTNNVINFRNT

-1719 ENFNGLLNTINSA
+1719 ENFNGLLNTLNSS
-1732 VQDGITKR
+1732 VQDAITKR

>member
-11 SGGVAVPLGR
+11 SGGMAIPLGR

-88 RAQERFKD
+88 QAQEKFKD

-122 AKDAAGFVPVLG
+122 AKDVAGFLPFVG
-134 TLVDAYDFYKDPS
+134 TAVDAYDFYKDPS

-172 RAAVK
+172 R
-177 GVRMLGRGARAGA
+177 MLGRGARVGA
-190 VALGSV
+190 VALGSA

-256 LLRTGANLVGGGILT
+256 LLRTGANLVGNGILT

-291 ANSNENANNNGRK
+291 ANSNENPNNNGRK
-304 KYAAGGKGHISNRGV
+304 KYAAGGRGHISNRGV

-342 GYGETDKDFIN
+342 GYGETDRDFIN
-353 KYRGRQIS
+353 RYRGRQIS
-361 RAEATQQLRNRTQWF
+361 RAEATQQLRNRAQWF

-410 QRHKKLLAAIAA
+410 QRHKRLLAAIAA

-449 KEQFIFTHGYG
+449 KEQFIFTNGYG
-460 NDLFNSYD
+460 GDLFNSYNK
-468 RIHTNGDTKGFVK
+468 IHTNGDTKGFVK
-481 PVVVAPTATNLNEGF
+481 PTPVVPAAVNLNEGF

-519 MGGALPQFK
+519 MGSRLPQFK
-528 AGGKVADRTNLF
+528 AGGKIENKSEMLLSGKYGERQYNARYKD
-540 KKNPYAESRIDNT
+540 KN
-553 AVARQQVVRNNG
+553 
-565 RFNVVDVTRRS
+565 VTYTTFAGDIRRS
-576 YHGNVSSASHKTALS
+576 YTVPAGKTLREVLLADRKRMDDEAKAKRDAEQRAYDKKSWWGKTGHNIAKGAESVGNFLLPESDNTRINITKQGTIVTHQGNAAYDPIVEAVVGGKIAGPVFKYAGKLAGKALKPVGRYVAKATPVIGRAAKS
-591 VTKKAITAI
+591 V
-600 NDFSPTGIIFPKN
+600 
-613 TYTNPLSYKDMGNA
+613 GNA
-627 VIVYENPNQKGHA
+627 VSRRVSNLVKRIPKPLSEPNNLLNRTK
-640 TAYKEEYVPYDGNA
+640 TAA
-654 KNRGDKV
+654 KNV
-661 IYKKGKAYTTRYVR
+661 ATRVS
-675 QNWAVNN
+675 NV
-682 LMDYDS
+682 
-688 TKSFRTK
+688 
-695 KDLLNYVDNNYK
+695 VE
-707 SKVRNKE
+707 NK
-714 VVTFVDKDGVHSY
+714 
-727 RKPDAGTL
+727 L
-735 VDMATLGRAKMGRSL
+735 
-750 AKTVARSSAR
+750 SS
-760 SVIRN
+760 
-765 TTIKQDVAN
+765 
-774 VASKAS
+774 
-780 NMLSRGI
+780 
-787 SNAKSAFSDFW
+787 AKSAFSDFW
-798 HKAANTVSRAVR
+798 HNAANKVSRFVN
-810 GKDMYAPARNAGAAG
+810 GKDMYGRYRSVGAAG
-825 NGWGRL
+825 NSNYTIL
-831 RPNTGGVAARRQA
+831 RPRTNPRVVDTRQA
-844 YRAAQQS
+844 TQRVAQQS
-851 AQSQAR
+851 ARSQAR
-857 QAAAHAT
+857 QAAAH
-864 RTGNRFIPQSG
+864 
-875 VHTAAQETRRAAVNA
+875 NA
-890 SNFTPNIPNVPSRVS
+890 SNYFIPGSEHVATSSLMRNFTPVVTRRQTPARFSQFLTRAEQVIQDRARV
-905 SSRLNGFLSEKPVVG
+905 RAKAE
-920 NENSLKGA
+920 A
-928 ATRLNLERYAAREAE
+928 AAA
-943 GRAIVEARNA
+943 ARNA
-953 AAREAAERAARIE
+953 ARRTARTTAANVAESSTTNATTNATRSSVANAATNTATNTAENAVANTATNATTNAAE
-966 STAVSRRAG
+966 
-975 FSNTAHRAGVRAKV
+975 NTAANAVASSENNGFVRRSMDYIRN
-989 AARRAEDFVKNA
+989 RRHT
-1001 LKYPGKL
+1001 
-1008 YDDWIGNRVESK
+1008 SK
-1020 AAKRATNYFIDAA
+1020 AAKQTTKEFIDAA
-1033 KQANKKGLPQ
+1033 NEAKKKGLTQ
-1043 PAKPTR
+1043 PAKPTLDS
-1049 EVVESYIQKYNKK
+1049 VKESVGRYNAAH
-1062 FGTNVSAE
+1062 GTNVNPERVLA
-1070 NVFNRIEKPVE
+1070 RIEKPVGR
-1081 TAYANIANPKGIL
+1081 AYDYIANPTVKGWAKNVWGNHKGKIL
-1094 GRTKDAYINSWKK
+1094 TGGAALAY
-1107 HPIWTGLGH
+1107 LG
-1116 LVGAGSFLYGV
+1116 YNV
-1127 LNGNSNPDTTPHDAV
+1127 LANNSNPDTSSHDAV
-1142 LVKPSTANG
+1142 LVKPSTNNG
-1151 PAVVNTPPNNQQV
+1151 PAVVNTPPDNQQV

-1198 TQDNNTGSNTVG
+1198 TQNNTEGNTVA
-1210 NSNSSETVA
+1210 NNNSSETVT
-1219 PTNTNTGNNKTTNTT
+1219 PTNTNAGNNKATTNTT
-1234 PNTSTANTATAN
+1234 PNTATVN
-1246 TGSNNTTPSNKQDN
+1246 TGSNTTPTNKQNN
-1260 TNTNNNTNT
+1260 TNTNNNTNNTNT
-1269 KPVNNTQ
+1269 KPVNNAQ
-1276 HSGNTAPTNNA
+1276 HSNNTVPTNNA
-1287 NANTNTNV
+1287 T
-1295 KPTAAQNSNT
+1295 
-1305 NHTVAIQ
+1305 
-1312 QQPTNVPYVNNTN
+1312 PTN
-1325 TNNTKP
+1325 
-1331 NNATTSTNNDK
+1331 NNAT
-1342 FNNTNTTP
+1342 NNTNTTT
-1350 NANTKPNNN
+1350 NTNTKPVITQKPNVNNQSVTSQQSVNTPSVNNVSPNTNTTSTSTNNSKPNN
-1359 TNSTLH
+1359 TTNTTVH

-1378 SNKPQLNTDTSGD
+1378 SNKPQLNTDNSGD
-1391 KANPKFID
+1391 KTNPKFID

-1423 QGTNKGIVVG
+1423 QGTNKGIAVG
-1433 LDGKVKLVNA
+1433 LDGKVRLINTT
-1443 SPDSPYVP
+1443 SDSPYVP
-1451 INTITTPIAQ
+1451 INTTTTPIAQ

-1498 FTDSEYVPNLN
+1498 FVDSEYVPNPN
-1509 YYNQDHRNELGAASI
+1509 YYSQENRNELGVASI
-1524 AADINMQDYL
+1524 ANDINMQEQM
-1534 KNHQVR
+1534 KNAKYR

-1549 NYKPNP
+1549 NYKPTP
-1555 IALNPSKKSLWQ
+1555 VPLNPSKKSLWQ
-1567 RYKELDDGTKSDI
+1567 KFKELDDGTKSDI
-1580 VSIGSNVITGLS
+1580 VGIGSNVISGVS

-1597 RHMLNSLKEPA
+1597 LHMLNSLKAPV

-1630 VDRGVQSA
+1630 IDRGVQSA

-1657 AAALYGVASKN
+1657 AASLYGVASKN
-1668 QLYGNKENAETE
+1668 QLYDNKENTETE

-1687 NQQEVARGNVEAYN
+1687 NQQEVARANAEAYN
-1701 NYTNNVINFRNN
+1701 NYTNNVINFRNT

-1719 ENFNGLLNTINSA
+1719 ENFNGLLNTLNSG
-1732 VQDGITKR
+1732 VQDAITKR

-1782 RQAEIEENRKKLL
+1782 RQREIEENRKKLL

-1805 QDAYKRFR
+1805 QDAYNRFR